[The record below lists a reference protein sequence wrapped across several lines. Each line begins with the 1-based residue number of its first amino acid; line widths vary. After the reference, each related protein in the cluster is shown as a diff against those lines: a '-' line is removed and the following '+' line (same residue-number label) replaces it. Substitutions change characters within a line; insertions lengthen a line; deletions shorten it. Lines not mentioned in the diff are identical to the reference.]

1 MPPAARATEPYTLGP
16 GDSIQSIAKKYNITV
31 DELKKLN
38 AYRTFSKPFASL
50 TTGDEIEVPRKES
63 SFFSNNPNENNKKD
77 VDDLLARN
85 AMGAGKL
92 LSNDNTS
99 DAASN
104 MARSAVT
111 NEINASSQQWLNQFG
126 TARVQLNVDSDFKLD
141 NSALDLLVP
150 LKDSESSLLFTQLG
164 VRNKDSRNTVNI
176 GAGIRQYQGDW
187 MYGANTFFDN
197 DLTGKN
203 RRVGVGAEVATDY
216 LKFSANT
223 YFGLTGWHQ
232 SRDFSS
238 YDERPADGF
247 DIRTEAYLP
256 AYPQLGGKLM
266 YEKYRGDEVALFG
279 KDDRQKDPHAVTLG
293 VNYTPVPLVTIGAE
307 HREGKGNNNNTSVNV
322 QLNYRM
328 GQPWNDQIDQSAVA
342 ANRTLAGS
350 RYDLVERNNN
360 IVLDYKKQELIHLV
374 LPDRISGSGGGA
386 ITLTAQVRAKY
397 GFSRI
402 EWDATPLENA
412 GGSTSPLTQSSL
424 SVTLPFYQH
433 ILRTSNTHT
442 ISAVAYDAQ
451 GNASNRAVTSIE
463 VTRPETMVISHLATT
478 VDNAT
483 ANGIAANTV
492 QATVTDGDGQ
502 PIIGQIINFAVNTQ
516 ATLSTTEA
524 RTGANGIA
532 STTLTH
538 TVAGVSAVS
547 ATLGSSSRSVNTTFV
562 ADESTAE
569 ITAANLTV
577 TTNDSVANGSDTNA
591 VRAKV
596 TDAYTNAVANQSVIF
611 SASNG
616 ATVIDQTVITNAEGI
631 ADSTLTNTTAGVS
644 AVTATLGSQSQQ
656 VDTTFKPGSTA
667 AISLMK
673 LADRAVADGIDQNE
687 IQVVLR
693 DGTGNAVPNVPMS
706 IQADNGAIVV
716 ASTPNTGVDGT
727 INATFTNLRA
737 GESVVSVT
745 SPALV
750 GMTMTMTF
758 SADQRTA
765 VVSTLAAIDNNAK
778 ADGTDTN
785 VVRAWVVD
793 ANGNSVPGVSVT
805 FDAGNGAVLAQNPVV
820 TDRNGYAENTLTNL
834 AIGTTTVKATTV
846 TDPVGQTVN
855 THFVAGAVD
864 TITLTTPVNGAVA
877 DGANSNSVQA
887 VVSDS
892 GGNPVTGATVV
903 FSSTN
908 ATAQVTTVIGTT
920 GVDGIATATLTNTVA
935 GTSNVVATIGSITN
949 NIDTTFVAGAVAT
962 ITLTTLVNGAVADGA
977 NSNSVQAVVS
987 DSGGNPVTGATVVFS
1002 STNATAQVTTV
1013 IGTTGVDG
1021 IATATLTNTVAG
1033 TSNVVAT
1040 IGSITNN
1047 IDTTFVAGAVA
1058 TITLTTPVN
1067 GAVADGANSNSVQA
1081 VVSDS
1086 GGNSVTGATVVFS
1099 STNATA
1105 QVTTVI
1111 GTTGADGIA
1120 TATLTNTV
1128 AGTSNVV
1135 ATIDTVNANIDT
1147 TFVAG
1152 AVATITLSVLV
1163 NDATADGA
1171 DTNQVD
1177 ALVQDANG
1185 NAITGAA
1192 VVFSSANGADIIAPT
1207 MNTGVNGVASTLLTH
1222 TVAGTSNVIATI
1234 DTVNANIDTTFVA
1247 GAVATITL
1255 SVPVNDAT
1263 ADGADTNQV
1272 DALVQD
1278 ASGNAITGAAVVFS
1292 SANGATILSS
1302 TVNTGADGIA
1312 STTLTHTQSGVSN
1325 VVATIDT
1332 VNANIDTTFVAG
1344 AVATITLSVPVNDAT
1359 ADGADTNQVD
1369 ALVQDA
1375 NGNAITGAAVVFS
1388 SANGADIIAPTM
1400 NTGVNGVAST
1410 LLTHTVAGTSNVVAT
1425 IGSITNNIDTA
1436 FVAGAVATITLT
1448 TPVNGAVADGADTN
1462 QVDALVQDANGNAI
1476 TGAAVVFSSANGAD
1490 IIAPTMNTGV
1500 NGVASTLL
1508 THTVAGTSNVVA
1520 TIDTV
1525 NANIDTT
1532 FVPGAVATITLSVPV
1547 NDATAD
1553 GADTN
1558 QVDALVQDA
1567 NGNAITGA
1575 AVVFSSANGATI
1587 LSSTVNTGAD
1597 GIASTTLTHTQ
1608 SGVSNVVATID
1619 TVNAN
1624 IDTTFV
1630 AGAVATITLS
1640 VPVNDATADGADTNQ
1655 VDALVQDANGNA
1667 ITGAAVVF
1675 SSSNATAQ
1683 ITTVIGTTGAD
1694 GIATATLTN
1703 TVAGTSNVVA
1713 TIGSITNNI
1722 DTTFVAGAV
1731 ATITLT
1737 TPVNGAVADGADS
1750 NSVQAVVSDS
1760 EGNAVAGATVVF
1772 SSANATA
1779 QITTVI
1785 GTTGADGIA
1794 TATLTNTV
1802 AGTSNVVATIDTVNA
1817 NIDTTFVAGAVA
1829 TITLTTPVN
1838 GAVANGADSNSVQA
1852 VVSDSGGN
1860 PVTGATVV
1868 FSSTNATAQVTT
1880 VIGTTGVDGIA
1891 TATLTNTVAG
1901 TSNVVA
1907 TIGSITN
1914 NIDTTFVAGAV
1925 ATITLTTLVNGAVA
1939 DGANS
1944 NSVQAVVS
1952 DSEGNPVAGAAVVFS
1967 SANATAQIT
1976 TVIGTTGADGIA
1988 TATLTNTV
1996 AGTSNVVATIGS
2008 ITNNIDTTFVAG
2020 AVATITL
2027 SVPVNDATA
2036 DGADT
2041 NQVDALVQDASGN
2054 AITGAAVVFS
2064 SANGA
2069 TILSSTVNTG
2079 ADGIASTTLT
2089 HTQSGVSNVVATID
2103 TVNANIDTTF
2113 VAGAVATITL
2123 TTPVN
2128 GAVANG
2134 ADSNSVQAV
2143 VSDSGG
2149 NPVTGATVVFS
2160 SANATAQITTVIG
2173 TTGADGIATATLT
2186 NTVAG
2191 TSNVVATI
2199 DTVNANI
2206 DTTFVAGAVATITLS
2221 VPVNDAT
2228 ADGADTNQVGALVQ
2242 DANGNAITGAAVVFS
2257 SANGATILSSTVNT
2271 GADGIA
2277 STTLTHTQS
2286 GVSNVVATIDT
2297 VNANIDTTFVAG
2309 AVATITLSVPVNDAT
2324 ADGADT
2330 NQVDALVQDANG
2342 NAITGAAV
2350 VFSSAN
2356 GADII
2361 APTMNTGV
2369 NGVASTLLTHTQS
2382 GVSNVVATIDTV
2394 NANIDTTFVPGAVAT
2409 ITLSVPVN
2417 DATADGADTNQ
2428 VDALV
2433 QDANGNAITGAAV
2446 VFSSANGATILSS
2459 TMNTGVNGVASTLLT
2474 HTQSG
2479 VSNVVATIDTISANI
2494 DTTFVPGAVAT
2505 ITLSVPVNDA
2515 TADGADTNQV
2525 DALVQDANGN
2535 AITGAAVVF
2544 SSANGA
2550 TILSSTVNTGADGI
2564 ASTTLTHTQSGVSNV
2579 VATIDTVNANIDT
2592 TFVPGAV
2599 ATITLTTLV
2608 NGAVADGANSN
2619 SVQAVVSDSEGNAV
2633 AGAAVVFSSANA
2645 TAQITTVIGTT
2656 GADGIATAT
2665 LTNTMAGTSNVVAT
2679 IGGITNNID
2688 TAFVAGAV
2696 ATITLTT
2703 LVNGAVAN
2711 GADSNSVQAV
2721 VSDSGGNVVA
2731 GATVVFSSTNTTA
2744 QVTTV
2749 IGTTGADG
2757 IATATLTNTVAGTSN
2772 VAATIGSITDNI
2784 DTTFVAGAVATITLT
2799 TPVNGAVADGADSN
2813 SVQAVVSDS
2822 EGNPVSGATVVFS
2835 SSNATAQIT
2844 TVIGTT
2850 GADGIATATLTNTVA
2865 GTSNVV
2871 ATIGSI
2877 TNNID
2882 TTFVA
2887 GAVATITLTT
2897 LVNGAVA
2904 DGANSNS
2911 VQAVVS
2917 DSEGNPVA
2925 GAAVVFSSANATA
2938 QITTVIGTTGADG
2951 IATATLTNTVAGTS
2965 NVVATIGSI
2974 TNNIDT
2980 TFVAGAVATIT
2991 LSVPVNDATAD
3002 GADTNQVDALV
3013 QDASGNAITGAAVVF
3028 SSANGAT
3035 ILSSTVNTGADGI
3048 ASTTLTHTQSGVS
3061 NVVATIDTVNAN
3073 IDTTFVAGAV
3083 ATITL
3088 TTPVNGA
3095 VANGADSNSVQAVVS
3110 DSGGN
3115 PVTGATVVF
3124 SSANATAQ
3132 ITTVIGTTGADGIAT
3147 ATLTNT
3153 VAGTSNVVA
3162 TIDTVNAN
3170 IDTTF
3175 VAGAVATI
3183 TLSVPVND
3191 ATADGADTNQVGALV
3206 QDANGN
3212 AITGA
3217 AVVFSS
3223 ANGATILSSTVNTG
3237 ADGIA
3242 STTLTHTQSGVSNV
3256 VATIDTVNANI
3267 DTTFVAG
3274 AVATITLSV
3283 PVNDATADGAD
3294 TNQVDALVQD
3304 ANGNA
3309 ITGAAVVFSSAN
3321 GADIIAPTMNT
3332 GVNGVASTLLTHTQ
3346 SGVSNV
3352 VATIDTVNA
3361 NIDTTFVPGAVATIT
3376 LSVPVNDATADG
3388 ADTNQVDALVQDANG
3403 NAITGAAVVFS
3414 SANGATILSSTMN
3427 TGVNGVAST
3436 LLTHTQSGVSN
3447 VVATIDTISANIDT
3461 TFVPGAV
3468 ATITLSVPVND
3479 ATADGADT
3487 NQVDAL
3493 VQDANGNAITG
3504 AAVVFSSANGAT
3516 ILSST
3521 VNTGADGIASTT
3533 LTHTQSG
3540 VSNVVATIDTVNANI
3555 DTTFVPGAV
3564 ATITLTTL
3572 VNGAVADGA
3581 NSNSVQAVVSDSEG
3595 NAVAGAAVVFS
3606 SANATAQITTVIGTT
3621 GADGIA
3627 TATLT
3632 NTMAG
3637 TSNVV
3642 ATIGGITNNID
3653 TAFVAG
3659 AVATITLTTLVN
3671 GAVAN
3676 GADSN
3681 SVQAVVSDSG
3691 GNVVA
3696 GATVVFSSTNTTAQ
3710 VTTVIGTTGADGIAT
3725 ATLTNTVAGT
3735 SNVAATIG
3743 SITDNI
3749 DTTFV
3754 AGAVATITL
3763 TTPVNGAVA
3772 DGADSNSVQA
3782 VVSDSE
3788 GNPVSGATVVF
3799 SSSNATAQIT
3809 TVIGTTGADGI
3820 ATATLTH
3827 TMAGTSNVIATID
3840 TVNAN
3845 IDTTFVAGAVATITL
3860 SVLVNDATAD
3870 GADTNQV
3877 DALVQDANGN
3887 AITGAAV
3894 VFSSAN
3900 GADIIAPTMNTGV
3913 NGVASTLLTHTM
3925 AGTSNVV
3932 ATIDTVNANIDTT
3945 FVPGAVATI
3954 TLSVPVNDATADG
3967 ADTNQVDAL
3976 VQDANGNAITGA
3988 AVVFSSANGATIL
4001 SSTMNT
4007 GVNGVASTLLTHT
4020 QSGVSNVVAT
4030 IDTISANIDTTFVPG
4045 AVATITLSVPVNDA
4059 TADGADTNQV
4069 DALVQDANGN
4079 AITGAAVVFS
4089 SANGATILSST
4100 MNTGVNGVASTL
4112 LTHTQSGVS
4121 NVVATVDTVNANI
4134 DTAFV
4139 AGAVATITL
4148 SVPVN
4153 DATADGADTN
4163 QVDALVQ
4170 DANGNAITGAAVV
4183 FSSANG
4189 ADIIAPT
4196 MNTGVNGVASTLLTH
4211 TQSGVSNVVATIDTV
4226 NANIDTTFVPG
4237 AVATITLSVPVNDAT
4252 ADGADTNQ
4260 VDALVQDANGNA
4272 ITGAAVVFSSANGA
4286 TILSSTMNT
4295 GVNGVASTLLT
4306 HTQSGV
4312 SNVVATIDTISANI
4326 DTTFVPGAVA
4336 TITLSVPVN
4345 DATADGADTNQV
4357 DALVQDANGN
4367 AITGAAVV
4375 FSSANGATI
4384 LSSTM
4389 NTGVNGVASTLL
4401 THTQSGVSNVVATVD
4416 TVNANIDTAF
4426 VAGAVAT
4433 ITLSVP
4439 VNDATADGADTNQ
4452 VDALVQDANG
4462 NAITGAAVVFSST
4475 NGATILSSTVNT
4487 GADGIA
4493 STTLTHTQSGVS
4505 NVVATIDTV
4514 NANIDT
4520 AFVAGELENIVVSI
4534 INNNALANGADTNI
4548 VEAFVTDRFG
4558 NGVANQSLMFGTN
4571 GASIV
4576 GSSTVTTN
4584 IDGRVRVSATHT
4596 VAGSSNTV
4604 FAISG
4609 AHQGYTRVTFV
4620 ADAST
4625 AQLKLT
4631 SFLDNQLAN
4640 GKAGNI
4646 AQALVTDAYDNPLAN
4661 QSVSFALDNGAV
4673 IESRGDASS
4682 ASGIVLM
4689 RFNNTLAGMTTVTA
4703 TLDSTGQTETLEM
4716 HFVAGKAASIELTM
4730 TKDNAVANNIDT
4742 NEVQVLVTDADGNA
4756 INGAVVNLTSNSGMN
4771 ITPNSVTTG
4780 SDGTATATLTHT
4792 LAGSLPINARIDQ
4805 VSKTINATFIADV
4818 STAQIIA
4825 SDMFIIVNDQV
4836 ANGQA
4841 VNAVQAR
4848 VTDSYGNPIQ
4858 GQLVEFVLS
4867 NTGTIQYKLEETSA
4881 EGGVM
4886 VTFTNTRAGITNV
4899 TATVVSSRSS
4909 QNVDTTFIAD
4919 VTTAHIAESD
4929 LMVIVDNA
4937 VANNSEKNEV
4947 HARVTDAKGNVLSG
4961 QTVIFT
4967 SGNGAAITTVNGI
4980 SDGNGLTKATLTHT
4994 LAGTSV
5000 VTAKVGNRVQSKDTT
5015 FIADSTTATIRAS
5028 DLTITRNN
5036 ALADGVA
5043 TNAARVIV
5051 TDANGNP
5058 VPSMFVG
5065 YTSDNGALLTPSS
5078 GTTDSSGTFSTTFTH
5093 TTAGISKVTAAIVT
5107 MGISQAKD
5115 AVFIADRS
5123 TARVSALTVEK
5134 NDSLANNSDRNIVQ
5148 AHIKDANGN
5157 VITGMNVNFSATE
5170 NVTLTANTVT
5180 TNDQGYAEN
5189 TLRHNVPVTSAV
5201 TATVATDLVGFTED
5215 VRFVAGDGARIELF
5229 RLNDGAV
5236 ADGIQTNRV
5245 EARVYD
5251 VSDHLV
5257 PNSNV
5262 VFSASN
5268 GGQLVQEDVQTDAS
5282 GSAYVTVS
5290 NTTAGV
5296 TRVSVTAD
5304 GVSASTTTTFI
5315 ADRDTATLVTDR
5327 FLITNDNAVANGVVE
5342 NRVLLQLVDA
5352 NDNPV
5357 SGVEVNFSA
5366 TNGASI
5372 NASAITNNNGFAIGT
5387 LTNTLSGPSDVTVTL
5402 VTAGGT
5408 ESLTVTPQFI
5418 ADKNTAHIATGDFVI
5433 IDDGAVANRVAYNE
5447 VRARVTDDLG
5457 NAIAGYSV
5465 IFASQNGATITTS
5478 GITGADGWASAKLT
5492 HTKAGESGISA
5503 RVARPMTTVHTLRPY
5518 FIADVSTAT
5527 LKLLNFNSMP
5537 VIADGVTQFFV
5548 LGQVFDANQNPVGGQ
5563 QVAFS
5568 ATNEVTLIENNGSIS
5583 APEGGVLLSVTSTQA
5598 GVHPITGTLV
5608 SNNYTDTLGAVFI
5621 ANEKTAQL
5629 STLIVVDNNALA
5641 DGVARNQVR
5650 AHVVDGVGNPVADM
5664 AVTFTANH
5672 GAQLSHVTVLTNDNG
5687 DAVNTL
5693 TNSLAGVTV
5702 VTAKLGTAGTPL
5714 TVDTVFTAG
5723 PLAAMILVTTV
5734 DNAFADNSA
5743 TNTVQATLKD
5753 VTGNPIVG
5761 EVVAFVASNGA
5772 TITAIDGGVSNAN
5785 GIVLATLTNGAAGV
5799 STVTAT
5805 IETLTETTDTTFIV
5819 MKNLDVTVNG
5829 TTFNGDAGFPTTGFV
5844 GATFKVNSGGDNSL
5858 YDWSS
5863 SAPALVSVSGDGVV
5877 TFNAV
5882 FPTGTP
5888 AITISATP
5896 KGGGSPLSYSFRVN
5910 QWFINNSGA
5919 TLDRVSAIAH
5929 CENVGY
5935 VMPISTQVT
5944 NAATWMSGRRA
5955 VGNLWSEWG
5964 DFSAYTVP
5972 GWVPAEFFWLSNNHD
5987 ATTALAI
5994 GLSTG
5999 TLTTMGDMTVATHV
6013 MCTRS
6018 L

>member
-1 MPPAARATEPYTLGP
+1 MLNYFRAILISWKWKLSHHTSRPHDVKEKGHPRKIKVVAWITLFFQFAFPLSLSFTPAIAAANTTNSAPTSVITPVNASILPPAARATEPYTLGP

-667 AISLMK
+667 AISLVK

-758 SADQRTA
+758 SADPRTA

-864 TITLTTPVNGAVA
+864 TITLTVPVNGAVA
-877 DGANSNSVQA
+877 NGVNTNSVQA

-920 GVDGIATATLTNTVA
+920 GADGIATATLTNTVA

-949 NIDTTFVAGAVAT
+949 NIDTTFVPGAVAT
-962 ITLTTLVNGAVADGA
+962 ITLTTPVNGAVANGA
-977 NSNSVQAVVS
+977 DSNSVQAVVT
-987 DSGGNPVTGATVVFS
+987 DSGGNPVNGAAVVFS
-1002 STNATAQVTTV
+1002 SANATAQITTV
-1013 IGTTGVDG
+1013 IGTTGADG

-1040 IGSITNN
+1040 VDTVNANIDTAFVPGAVATITLTTPVNGAVANGADSNSVQAVVSDSEGNAVAGAAVVFSSANATAQITTVIGTTGADGIATATLTNTVAGTSNVAATIGSITDN

-1067 GAVADGANSNSVQA
+1067 GAVADGTDSNSVQA
-1081 VVSDS
+1081 VVTDS
-1086 GGNSVTGATVVFS
+1086 GGNTVTGATVVFS
-1099 STNATA
+1099 STNTTA
-1105 QVTTVI
+1105 QVTTMI

-1222 TVAGTSNVIATI
+1222 TMAGTSNVI
-1234 DTVNANIDTTFVA
+1234 
-1247 GAVATITL
+1247 
-1255 SVPVNDAT
+1255 
-1263 ADGADTNQV
+1263 
-1272 DALVQD
+1272 
-1278 ASGNAITGAAVVFS
+1278 
-1292 SANGATILSS
+1292 
-1302 TVNTGADGIA
+1302 
-1312 STTLTHTQSGVSN
+1312 
-1325 VVATIDT
+1325 ATIDT

-1388 SANGADIIAPTM
+1388 SANGATILSSTLSSTV
-1400 NTGVNGVAST
+1400 NTGADGIAST
-1410 LLTHTVAGTSNVVAT
+1410 TLTHTQS
-1425 IGSITNNIDTA
+1425 
-1436 FVAGAVATITLT
+1436 
-1448 TPVNGAVADGADTN
+1448 
-1462 QVDALVQDANGNAI
+1462 
-1476 TGAAVVFSSANGAD
+1476 
-1490 IIAPTMNTGV
+1490 GV
-1500 NGVASTLL
+1500 
-1508 THTVAGTSNVVA
+1508 SNVVA

-1532 FVPGAVATITLSVPV
+1532 FVAGAVATITLTTPV
-1547 NDATAD
+1547 D
-1553 GADTN
+1553 GAVANGTDTN

-1624 IDTTFV
+1624 IDT
-1630 AGAVATITLS
+1630 
-1640 VPVNDATADGADTNQ
+1640 
-1655 VDALVQDANGNA
+1655 
-1667 ITGAAVVF
+1667 
-1675 SSSNATAQ
+1675 
-1683 ITTVIGTTGAD
+1683 
-1694 GIATATLTN
+1694 
-1703 TVAGTSNVVA
+1703 
-1713 TIGSITNNI
+1713 
-1722 DTTFVAGAV
+1722 
-1731 ATITLT
+1731 
-1737 TPVNGAVADGADS
+1737 
-1750 NSVQAVVSDS
+1750 
-1760 EGNAVAGATVVF
+1760 
-1772 SSANATA
+1772 
-1779 QITTVI
+1779 
-1785 GTTGADGIA
+1785 
-1794 TATLTNTV
+1794 
-1802 AGTSNVVATIDTVNA
+1802 
-1817 NIDTTFVAGAVA
+1817 
-1829 TITLTTPVN
+1829 
-1838 GAVANGADSNSVQA
+1838 
-1852 VVSDSGGN
+1852 
-1860 PVTGATVV
+1860 
-1868 FSSTNATAQVTT
+1868 
-1880 VIGTTGVDGIA
+1880 
-1891 TATLTNTVAG
+1891 
-1901 TSNVVA
+1901 
-1907 TIGSITN
+1907 
-1914 NIDTTFVAGAV
+1914 
-1925 ATITLTTLVNGAVA
+1925 
-1939 DGANS
+1939 
-1944 NSVQAVVS
+1944 
-1952 DSEGNPVAGAAVVFS
+1952 
-1967 SANATAQIT
+1967 
-1976 TVIGTTGADGIA
+1976 
-1988 TATLTNTV
+1988 
-1996 AGTSNVVATIGS
+1996 
-2008 ITNNIDTTFVAG
+2008 
-2020 AVATITL
+2020 
-2027 SVPVNDATA
+2027 
-2036 DGADT
+2036 
-2041 NQVDALVQDASGN
+2041 
-2054 AITGAAVVFS
+2054 
-2064 SANGA
+2064 
-2069 TILSSTVNTG
+2069 
-2079 ADGIASTTLT
+2079 
-2089 HTQSGVSNVVATID
+2089 
-2103 TVNANIDTTF
+2103 
-2113 VAGAVATITL
+2113 
-2123 TTPVN
+2123 
-2128 GAVANG
+2128 
-2134 ADSNSVQAV
+2134 
-2143 VSDSGG
+2143 
-2149 NPVTGATVVFS
+2149 
-2160 SANATAQITTVIG
+2160 
-2173 TTGADGIATATLT
+2173 
-2186 NTVAG
+2186 
-2191 TSNVVATI
+2191 
-2199 DTVNANI
+2199 
-2206 DTTFVAGAVATITLS
+2206 
-2221 VPVNDAT
+2221 
-2228 ADGADTNQVGALVQ
+2228 
-2242 DANGNAITGAAVVFS
+2242 
-2257 SANGATILSSTVNT
+2257 
-2271 GADGIA
+2271 
-2277 STTLTHTQS
+2277 
-2286 GVSNVVATIDT
+2286 
-2297 VNANIDTTFVAG
+2297 
-2309 AVATITLSVPVNDAT
+2309 
-2324 ADGADT
+2324 
-2330 NQVDALVQDANG
+2330 
-2342 NAITGAAV
+2342 
-2350 VFSSAN
+2350 
-2356 GADII
+2356 
-2361 APTMNTGV
+2361 
-2369 NGVASTLLTHTQS
+2369 
-2382 GVSNVVATIDTV
+2382 
-2394 NANIDTTFVPGAVAT
+2394 
-2409 ITLSVPVN
+2409 
-2417 DATADGADTNQ
+2417 
-2428 VDALV
+2428 
-2433 QDANGNAITGAAV
+2433 
-2446 VFSSANGATILSS
+2446 
-2459 TMNTGVNGVASTLLT
+2459 
-2474 HTQSG
+2474 
-2479 VSNVVATIDTISANI
+2479 
-2494 DTTFVPGAVAT
+2494 
-2505 ITLSVPVNDA
+2505 
-2515 TADGADTNQV
+2515 
-2525 DALVQDANGN
+2525 
-2535 AITGAAVVF
+2535 
-2544 SSANGA
+2544 
-2550 TILSSTVNTGADGI
+2550 
-2564 ASTTLTHTQSGVSNV
+2564 
-2579 VATIDTVNANIDT
+2579 
-2592 TFVPGAV
+2592 
-2599 ATITLTTLV
+2599 
-2608 NGAVADGANSN
+2608 
-2619 SVQAVVSDSEGNAV
+2619 
-2633 AGAAVVFSSANA
+2633 
-2645 TAQITTVIGTT
+2645 
-2656 GADGIATAT
+2656 
-2665 LTNTMAGTSNVVAT
+2665 
-2679 IGGITNNID
+2679 
-2688 TAFVAGAV
+2688 
-2696 ATITLTT
+2696 
-2703 LVNGAVAN
+2703 
-2711 GADSNSVQAV
+2711 
-2721 VSDSGGNVVA
+2721 
-2731 GATVVFSSTNTTA
+2731 
-2744 QVTTV
+2744 
-2749 IGTTGADG
+2749 
-2757 IATATLTNTVAGTSN
+2757 
-2772 VAATIGSITDNI
+2772 
-2784 DTTFVAGAVATITLT
+2784 
-2799 TPVNGAVADGADSN
+2799 
-2813 SVQAVVSDS
+2813 
-2822 EGNPVSGATVVFS
+2822 
-2835 SSNATAQIT
+2835 
-2844 TVIGTT
+2844 
-2850 GADGIATATLTNTVA
+2850 
-2865 GTSNVV
+2865 
-2871 ATIGSI
+2871 
-2877 TNNID
+2877 
-2882 TTFVA
+2882 
-2887 GAVATITLTT
+2887 
-2897 LVNGAVA
+2897 
-2904 DGANSNS
+2904 
-2911 VQAVVS
+2911 
-2917 DSEGNPVA
+2917 
-2925 GAAVVFSSANATA
+2925 
-2938 QITTVIGTTGADG
+2938 
-2951 IATATLTNTVAGTS
+2951 
-2965 NVVATIGSI
+2965 
-2974 TNNIDT
+2974 
-2980 TFVAGAVATIT
+2980 
-2991 LSVPVNDATAD
+2991 
-3002 GADTNQVDALV
+3002 
-3013 QDASGNAITGAAVVF
+3013 
-3028 SSANGAT
+3028 
-3035 ILSSTVNTGADGI
+3035 
-3048 ASTTLTHTQSGVS
+3048 
-3061 NVVATIDTVNAN
+3061 
-3073 IDTTFVAGAV
+3073 
-3083 ATITL
+3083 
-3088 TTPVNGA
+3088 
-3095 VANGADSNSVQAVVS
+3095 
-3110 DSGGN
+3110 
-3115 PVTGATVVF
+3115 
-3124 SSANATAQ
+3124 
-3132 ITTVIGTTGADGIAT
+3132 
-3147 ATLTNT
+3147 
-3153 VAGTSNVVA
+3153 
-3162 TIDTVNAN
+3162 
-3170 IDTTF
+3170 
-3175 VAGAVATI
+3175 
-3183 TLSVPVND
+3183 
-3191 ATADGADTNQVGALV
+3191 
-3206 QDANGN
+3206 
-3212 AITGA
+3212 
-3217 AVVFSS
+3217 
-3223 ANGATILSSTVNTG
+3223 
-3237 ADGIA
+3237 
-3242 STTLTHTQSGVSNV
+3242 
-3256 VATIDTVNANI
+3256 
-3267 DTTFVAG
+3267 
-3274 AVATITLSV
+3274 
-3283 PVNDATADGAD
+3283 
-3294 TNQVDALVQD
+3294 
-3304 ANGNA
+3304 
-3309 ITGAAVVFSSAN
+3309 
-3321 GADIIAPTMNT
+3321 
-3332 GVNGVASTLLTHTQ
+3332 
-3346 SGVSNV
+3346 
-3352 VATIDTVNA
+3352 
-3361 NIDTTFVPGAVATIT
+3361 
-3376 LSVPVNDATADG
+3376 
-3388 ADTNQVDALVQDANG
+3388 
-3403 NAITGAAVVFS
+3403 
-3414 SANGATILSSTMN
+3414 
-3427 TGVNGVAST
+3427 
-3436 LLTHTQSGVSN
+3436 
-3447 VVATIDTISANIDT
+3447 
-3461 TFVPGAV
+3461 
-3468 ATITLSVPVND
+3468 
-3479 ATADGADT
+3479 
-3487 NQVDAL
+3487 
-3493 VQDANGNAITG
+3493 
-3504 AAVVFSSANGAT
+3504 
-3516 ILSST
+3516 
-3521 VNTGADGIASTT
+3521 
-3533 LTHTQSG
+3533 
-3540 VSNVVATIDTVNANI
+3540 
-3555 DTTFVPGAV
+3555 
-3564 ATITLTTL
+3564 
-3572 VNGAVADGA
+3572 
-3581 NSNSVQAVVSDSEG
+3581 
-3595 NAVAGAAVVFS
+3595 
-3606 SANATAQITTVIGTT
+3606 
-3621 GADGIA
+3621 
-3627 TATLT
+3627 
-3632 NTMAG
+3632 
-3637 TSNVV
+3637 
-3642 ATIGGITNNID
+3642 
-3653 TAFVAG
+3653 
-3659 AVATITLTTLVN
+3659 
-3671 GAVAN
+3671 
-3676 GADSN
+3676 
-3681 SVQAVVSDSG
+3681 
-3691 GNVVA
+3691 
-3696 GATVVFSSTNTTAQ
+3696 
-3710 VTTVIGTTGADGIAT
+3710 
-3725 ATLTNTVAGT
+3725 
-3735 SNVAATIG
+3735 
-3743 SITDNI
+3743 
-3749 DTTFV
+3749 
-3754 AGAVATITL
+3754 
-3763 TTPVNGAVA
+3763 
-3772 DGADSNSVQA
+3772 
-3782 VVSDSE
+3782 
-3788 GNPVSGATVVF
+3788 
-3799 SSSNATAQIT
+3799 
-3809 TVIGTTGADGI
+3809 
-3820 ATATLTH
+3820 
-3827 TMAGTSNVIATID
+3827 
-3840 TVNAN
+3840 
-3845 IDTTFVAGAVATITL
+3845 
-3860 SVLVNDATAD
+3860 
-3870 GADTNQV
+3870 
-3877 DALVQDANGN
+3877 
-3887 AITGAAV
+3887 
-3894 VFSSAN
+3894 
-3900 GADIIAPTMNTGV
+3900 
-3913 NGVASTLLTHTM
+3913 
-3925 AGTSNVV
+3925 
-3932 ATIDTVNANIDTT
+3932 
-3945 FVPGAVATI
+3945 
-3954 TLSVPVNDATADG
+3954 
-3967 ADTNQVDAL
+3967 
-3976 VQDANGNAITGA
+3976 
-3988 AVVFSSANGATIL
+3988 
-4001 SSTMNT
+4001 
-4007 GVNGVASTLLTHT
+4007 
-4020 QSGVSNVVAT
+4020 
-4030 IDTISANIDTTFVPG
+4030 
-4045 AVATITLSVPVNDA
+4045 
-4059 TADGADTNQV
+4059 
-4069 DALVQDANGN
+4069 
-4079 AITGAAVVFS
+4079 
-4089 SANGATILSST
+4089 
-4100 MNTGVNGVASTL
+4100 
-4112 LTHTQSGVS
+4112 
-4121 NVVATVDTVNANI
+4121 
-4134 DTAFV
+4134 AFV

-4189 ADIIAPT
+4189 ATIIVPT
-4196 MNTGVNGVASTLLTH
+4196 MNTGANGVASTLLTH
-4211 TQSGVSNVVATIDTV
+4211 TQSGVSNVVATVDTV
-4226 NANIDTTFVPG
+4226 NANIDTAFVPG

-4272 ITGAAVVFSSANGA
+4272 ITGAAVVFSSA
-4286 TILSSTMNT
+4286 
-4295 GVNGVASTLLT
+4295 
-4306 HTQSGV
+4306 
-4312 SNVVATIDTISANI
+4312 
-4326 DTTFVPGAVA
+4326 
-4336 TITLSVPVN
+4336 
-4345 DATADGADTNQV
+4345 
-4357 DALVQDANGN
+4357 
-4367 AITGAAVV
+4367 
-4375 FSSANGATI
+4375 
-4384 LSSTM
+4384 
-4389 NTGVNGVASTLL
+4389 
-4401 THTQSGVSNVVATVD
+4401 
-4416 TVNANIDTAF
+4416 
-4426 VAGAVAT
+4426 
-4433 ITLSVP
+4433 
-4439 VNDATADGADTNQ
+4439 
-4452 VDALVQDANG
+4452 
-4462 NAITGAAVVFSST
+4462 

-4867 NTGTIQYKLEETSA
+4867 NTGTIQYKLEETSV

-4886 VTFTNTRAGITNV
+4886 VTFTNTLAGITNV
-4899 TATVVSSRSS
+4899 TATVVSSGSS

-4947 HARVTDAKGNVLSG
+4947 RARVTDAKGNVLSG

-4980 SDGNGLTKATLTHT
+4980 SDGDGLTKATLTHT

-5000 VTAKVGNRVQSKDTT
+5000 VTARVGNQVQSKDTT
-5015 FIADSTTATIRAS
+5015 FIADRTTATIRAS

-5051 TDANGNP
+5051 TDAYGNP
-5058 VPSMFVG
+5058 VPSMLVS
-5065 YTSDNGALLTPSS
+5065 YTSENGATLTPTLGS
-5078 GTTDSSGTFSTTFTH
+5078 TDSSGMLSTTFTH
-5093 TTAGISKVTAAIVT
+5093 TIAGISKVTATIVT

-5115 AVFIADRS
+5115 AVFIADRT
-5123 TARVSALTVEK
+5123 TAHVSALTVEK

-5148 AHIKDANGN
+5148 AHIQDAHGN

-5170 NVTLTANTVT
+5170 NVTLAANMVT
-5180 TNDQGYAEN
+5180 TNAQGYAEN
-5189 TLRHNVPVTSAV
+5189 TLRHNAPVTSAV
-5201 TATVATDLVGFTED
+5201 TATVATDLVGLTED
-5215 VRFVAGDGARIELF
+5215 VRFVAGAGARIELF

-5251 VSDHLV
+5251 VSDNLV

-5262 VFSASN
+5262 VFSADN
-5268 GGQLVQEDVQTDAS
+5268 GGQLVQNDVQTDAL

-5290 NTTAGV
+5290 NINTGV
-5296 TRVSVTAD
+5296 TKVSVTAD

-5315 ADRDTATLVTDR
+5315 ADKDTVTLRADL
-5327 FLITNDNAVANGVVE
+5327 FLITHDNAVANGVTE
-5342 NRVLLQLVDA
+5342 NRVLLQLLDA
-5352 NDNPV
+5352 NDNKV
-5357 SGVEVNFSA
+5357 SGVEVNFTA

-5372 NASAITNNNGFAIGT
+5372 NASAITDTNGLAIGV

-5402 VTAGGT
+5402 VTPGGT

-5418 ADKNTAHIATGDFVI
+5418 ADINTARIANGDFVI
-5433 IDDGAVANRVAYNE
+5433 IDDGAVANSVDANE
-5447 VRARVTDDLG
+5447 VRARVTDNQG

-5465 IFASQNGATITTS
+5465 IFSSQNDATITTS
-5478 GITGADGWASAKLT
+5478 GITGVDGWVSAKLT
-5492 HTKAGESGISA
+5492 HTKAGESGILA
-5503 RVARPMTTVHTLRPY
+5503 RILRSGPMVHMLAPY

-5527 LKLLNFNSMP
+5527 LQLFNFNP
-5537 VIADGVTQFFV
+5537 IPIIADGVMQFFV
-5548 LGQVFDANQNPVGGQ
+5548 LGRVFDANQNPVGGQ

-5568 ATNEVTLIENNGSIS
+5568 ATNEVTLTESNGSIS
-5583 APEGGVLLSVTSTQA
+5583 TPEGSVLLSVTSTQA

-5608 SNNYTDTLGAVFI
+5608 SNNYTDTFGAAFI
-5621 ANEKTAQL
+5621 ANKNTAQL
-5629 STLIVVDNNALA
+5629 STLMVVDNNALA

-5650 AHVVDGVGNPVADM
+5650 AHVVDSTGNSVADI

-5672 GAQLSHVTVLTNDNG
+5672 GAQLSHVTVLTDDNG

-5693 TNSLAGVTV
+5693 TNSLVGVTV

-5723 PLAAMILVTTV
+5723 PLATLTLVTMV

-5753 VTGNPIVG
+5753 ATGNPIVG
-5761 EVVAFVASNGA
+5761 EVVAFAASNGA
-5772 TITAIDGGVSNAN
+5772 TITATDGGVSNAN

-5805 IETLTETTDTTFIV
+5805 IETLTATTETTFIA
-5819 MKNLDVTVNG
+5819 MKNLDVTVG
-5829 TTFNGDAGFPTTGFV
+5829 DTTFDGDAGFPTTGFV
-5844 GATFKVNSGGDNSL
+5844 GAAFKVNSGGDNSL

-5863 SAPALVSVSGDGVV
+5863 SAPALVSVSGEGVV

-5910 QWFINNSGA
+5910 QWFINNNGVALNRADAA
-5919 TLDRVSAIAH
+5919 TYCANAGYTTVS
-5929 CENVGY
+5929 
-5935 VMPISTQVT
+5935 SSQVT
-5944 NAATWMSGRRA
+5944 NAIVWGMGTRA
-5955 VGNLWSEWG
+5955 MGNLWSEWG
-5964 DFSAYTVP
+5964 DFNNYNVP
-5972 GWVPAEFFWLSNNHD
+5972 GWEPAEFFWLSDNYN
-5987 ATTALAI
+5987 ATDGLAVS
-5994 GLSTG
+5994 LSHG
-5999 TLTTMGDMTVATHV
+5999 MLTTMGDPMAMIHV
-6013 MCTRS
+6013 MCTRPI
-6018 L
+6018 

>member
-1 MPPAARATEPYTLGP
+1 MLNYFRAILISWKWKLSHHTSRPHDVKEKGHPRKIKVVAWITLFFQLAFPLSLSFTPAIAAANTTNSAPTSVMTPVNASILPPAARATEPYTLGP

-864 TITLTTPVNGAVA
+864 TITLTVPVNGAVA
-877 DGANSNSVQA
+877 NGVNTNSVQA

-935 GTSNVVATIGSITN
+935 GTSNVVATIGSITS
-949 NIDTTFVAGAVAT
+949 NIDTA
-962 ITLTTLVNGAVADGA
+962 
-977 NSNSVQAVVS
+977 
-987 DSGGNPVTGATVVFS
+987 
-1002 STNATAQVTTV
+1002 
-1013 IGTTGVDG
+1013 
-1021 IATATLTNTVAG
+1021 
-1033 TSNVVAT
+1033 
-1040 IGSITNN
+1040 
-1047 IDTTFVAGAVA
+1047 FVAGAVA

-1086 GGNSVTGATVVFS
+1086 EGN
-1099 STNATA
+1099 
-1105 QVTTVI
+1105 
-1111 GTTGADGIA
+1111 
-1120 TATLTNTV
+1120 
-1128 AGTSNVV
+1128 
-1135 ATIDTVNANIDT
+1135 
-1147 TFVAG
+1147 
-1152 AVATITLSVLV
+1152 
-1163 NDATADGA
+1163 
-1171 DTNQVD
+1171 
-1177 ALVQDANG
+1177 
-1185 NAITGAA
+1185 
-1192 VVFSSANGADIIAPT
+1192 
-1207 MNTGVNGVASTLLTH
+1207 
-1222 TVAGTSNVIATI
+1222 
-1234 DTVNANIDTTFVA
+1234 
-1247 GAVATITL
+1247 
-1255 SVPVNDAT
+1255 PV
-1263 ADGADTNQV
+1263 
-1272 DALVQD
+1272 
-1278 ASGNAITGAAVVFS
+1278 
-1292 SANGATILSS
+1292 
-1302 TVNTGADGIA
+1302 
-1312 STTLTHTQSGVSN
+1312 
-1325 VVATIDT
+1325 
-1332 VNANIDTTFVAG
+1332 
-1344 AVATITLSVPVNDAT
+1344 
-1359 ADGADTNQVD
+1359 
-1369 ALVQDA
+1369 
-1375 NGNAITGAAVVFS
+1375 
-1388 SANGADIIAPTM
+1388 
-1400 NTGVNGVAST
+1400 
-1410 LLTHTVAGTSNVVAT
+1410 
-1425 IGSITNNIDTA
+1425 
-1436 FVAGAVATITLT
+1436 
-1448 TPVNGAVADGADTN
+1448 
-1462 QVDALVQDANGNAI
+1462 
-1476 TGAAVVFSSANGAD
+1476 
-1490 IIAPTMNTGV
+1490 
-1500 NGVASTLL
+1500 
-1508 THTVAGTSNVVA
+1508 
-1520 TIDTV
+1520 
-1525 NANIDTT
+1525 
-1532 FVPGAVATITLSVPV
+1532 
-1547 NDATAD
+1547 
-1553 GADTN
+1553 
-1558 QVDALVQDA
+1558 
-1567 NGNAITGA
+1567 
-1575 AVVFSSANGATI
+1575 
-1587 LSSTVNTGAD
+1587 
-1597 GIASTTLTHTQ
+1597 
-1608 SGVSNVVATID
+1608 
-1619 TVNAN
+1619 
-1624 IDTTFV
+1624 
-1630 AGAVATITLS
+1630 
-1640 VPVNDATADGADTNQ
+1640 
-1655 VDALVQDANGNA
+1655 
-1667 ITGAAVVF
+1667 TGAAVVF

-1694 GIATATLTN
+1694 GIAM
-1703 TVAGTSNVVA
+1703 
-1713 TIGSITNNI
+1713 
-1722 DTTFVAGAV
+1722 
-1731 ATITLT
+1731 
-1737 TPVNGAVADGADS
+1737 
-1750 NSVQAVVSDS
+1750 
-1760 EGNAVAGATVVF
+1760 
-1772 SSANATA
+1772 
-1779 QITTVI
+1779 
-1785 GTTGADGIA
+1785 
-1794 TATLTNTV
+1794 
-1802 AGTSNVVATIDTVNA
+1802 
-1817 NIDTTFVAGAVA
+1817 
-1829 TITLTTPVN
+1829 
-1838 GAVANGADSNSVQA
+1838 
-1852 VVSDSGGN
+1852 
-1860 PVTGATVV
+1860 
-1868 FSSTNATAQVTT
+1868 
-1880 VIGTTGVDGIA
+1880 
-1891 TATLTNTVAG
+1891 ATLTNTVAG

-1996 AGTSNVVATIGS
+1996 AGTSNVVATID
-2008 ITNNIDTTFVAG
+2008 TVNANIDTTFVAG

-2027 SVPVNDATA
+2027 TTPVNGAVA
-2036 DGADT
+2036 DGADS
-2041 NQVDALVQDASGN
+2041 NSVQAVVSDSGGN
-2054 AITGAAVVFS
+2054 PVTGATVVFS
-2064 SANGA
+2064 STNA
-2069 TILSSTVNTG
+2069 TAQVTTVIGTTG
-2079 ADGIASTTLT
+2079 VDGIAMATLT
-2089 HTQSGVSNVVATID
+2089 NTVAGTSNVVATID

-2143 VSDSGG
+2143 VSDSEG
-2149 NPVTGATVVFS
+2149 NAVAGAAVVFS

-2199 DTVNANI
+2199 GSITNNI
-2206 DTTFVAGAVATITLS
+2206 DTTFVAGAVATITLTT
-2221 VPVNDAT
+2221 PVNGAV
-2228 ADGADTNQVGALVQ
+2228 ANGADSNSVQ
-2242 DANGNAITGAAVVFS
+2242 AVVSDSEGNAVAGAAVVFS
-2257 SANGATILSSTVNT
+2257 SANATAQITTVIGTT

-2277 STTLTHTQS
+2277 TATLTNTVAGTSNVVATIGSITNNIDTAFVPGAVATITLTTPVNGAVADGADSNSVQAVVSDS
-2286 GVSNVVATIDT
+2286 GGNPVNGAAVVFSSANATAQVTTVIGTTGVDGIATATLTNTVAGTSNVVATIDT
-2297 VNANIDTTFVAG
+2297 VNANIDTTFVA
-2309 AVATITLSVPVNDAT
+2309 
-2324 ADGADT
+2324 
-2330 NQVDALVQDANG
+2330 
-2342 NAITGAAV
+2342 
-2350 VFSSAN
+2350 
-2356 GADII
+2356 
-2361 APTMNTGV
+2361 
-2369 NGVASTLLTHTQS
+2369 
-2382 GVSNVVATIDTV
+2382 
-2394 NANIDTTFVPGAVAT
+2394 GAVAT

-2474 HTQSG
+2474 HTVAGTSNVVATIDTVNANIDTTFVAGAVATITLSVPVNDATADGTDTNQVDALVQDANGNAITGAAVVFSSANGATILSSTMNTGVNGVASTLLTHTQSGVSNVVATVDTVNANIDTAFVAGAVATITLSVLVNDATADGADTNQVDALVQDANGNAITGAAVVFSSTNGATILSSTVNTGADGIASTTLTHTQSG
-2479 VSNVVATIDTISANI
+2479 VSNVVATIDTVNANI

-2619 SVQAVVSDSEGNAV
+2619 SVQAVVSDSEGNPV

-2656 GADGIATAT
+2656 D
-2665 LTNTMAGTSNVVAT
+2665 
-2679 IGGITNNID
+2679 
-2688 TAFVAGAV
+2688 
-2696 ATITLTT
+2696 
-2703 LVNGAVAN
+2703 
-2711 GADSNSVQAV
+2711 
-2721 VSDSGGNVVA
+2721 
-2731 GATVVFSSTNTTA
+2731 
-2744 QVTTV
+2744 
-2749 IGTTGADG
+2749 
-2757 IATATLTNTVAGTSN
+2757 
-2772 VAATIGSITDNI
+2772 
-2784 DTTFVAGAVATITLT
+2784 
-2799 TPVNGAVADGADSN
+2799 
-2813 SVQAVVSDS
+2813 
-2822 EGNPVSGATVVFS
+2822 
-2835 SSNATAQIT
+2835 
-2844 TVIGTT
+2844 
-2850 GADGIATATLTNTVA
+2850 ADGIATATLTNTVA

-2871 ATIGSI
+2871 ATID
-2877 TNNID
+2877 TVNANID
-2882 TTFVA
+2882 TTFVP

-2897 LVNGAVA
+2897 PVNGAVA
-2904 DGANSNS
+2904 NGADSNS

-2917 DSEGNPVA
+2917 DSEGNAVA

-2980 TFVAGAVATIT
+2980 A
-2991 LSVPVNDATAD
+2991 
-3002 GADTNQVDALV
+3002 
-3013 QDASGNAITGAAVVF
+3013 
-3028 SSANGAT
+3028 
-3035 ILSSTVNTGADGI
+3035 
-3048 ASTTLTHTQSGVS
+3048 
-3061 NVVATIDTVNAN
+3061 
-3073 IDTTFVAGAV
+3073 FVAGAV

-3095 VANGADSNSVQAVVS
+3095 VADGADSNSVQAVVS
-3110 DSGGN
+3110 DSEGN
-3115 PVTGATVVF
+3115 AVAGATVVF

-3162 TIDTVNAN
+3162 TI
-3170 IDTTF
+3170 
-3175 VAGAVATI
+3175 GSI
-3183 TLSVPVND
+3183 TN
-3191 ATADGADTNQVGALV
+3191 
-3206 QDANGN
+3206 
-3212 AITGA
+3212 
-3217 AVVFSS
+3217 
-3223 ANGATILSSTVNTG
+3223 
-3237 ADGIA
+3237 
-3242 STTLTHTQSGVSNV
+3242 
-3256 VATIDTVNANI
+3256 
-3267 DTTFVAG
+3267 
-3274 AVATITLSV
+3274 
-3283 PVNDATADGAD
+3283 
-3294 TNQVDALVQD
+3294 
-3304 ANGNA
+3304 
-3309 ITGAAVVFSSAN
+3309 
-3321 GADIIAPTMNT
+3321 
-3332 GVNGVASTLLTHTQ
+3332 
-3346 SGVSNV
+3346 
-3352 VATIDTVNA
+3352 
-3361 NIDTTFVPGAVATIT
+3361 
-3376 LSVPVNDATADG
+3376 
-3388 ADTNQVDALVQDANG
+3388 
-3403 NAITGAAVVFS
+3403 
-3414 SANGATILSSTMN
+3414 
-3427 TGVNGVAST
+3427 
-3436 LLTHTQSGVSN
+3436 
-3447 VVATIDTISANIDT
+3447 
-3461 TFVPGAV
+3461 
-3468 ATITLSVPVND
+3468 
-3479 ATADGADT
+3479 
-3487 NQVDAL
+3487 
-3493 VQDANGNAITG
+3493 
-3504 AAVVFSSANGAT
+3504 
-3516 ILSST
+3516 
-3521 VNTGADGIASTT
+3521 
-3533 LTHTQSG
+3533 
-3540 VSNVVATIDTVNANI
+3540 NI

-3564 ATITLTTL
+3564 ATITLTTP

-3632 NTMAG
+3632 NTVAG

-3642 ATIGGITNNID
+3642 ATIGGITDNID
-3653 TAFVAG
+3653 TVFVAGAVATITLTTPVDGAVANGTDTNQVAALVQDVNGNAITGAAVVFSSANGATILSSTVNTGADGIASTTLTHTQSGVSNVAATIGSVTENIDTVFVAG

-3671 GAVAN
+3671 GAVAD

-3681 SVQAVVSDSG
+3681 SVQAVVSDSD
-3691 GNVVA
+3691 GNPVT
-3696 GATVVFSSTNTTAQ
+3696 GATVVFSSTNATAQ
-3710 VTTVIGTTGADGIAT
+3710 ITTVIGTTGADGIAT

-3735 SNVAATIG
+3735 SNVVATID
-3743 SITDNI
+3743 TVNANI

-3754 AGAVATITL
+3754 PGAVATITL

-3772 DGADSNSVQA
+3772 NGADSNSVQA

-3788 GNPVSGATVVF
+3788 GNPVAGATVVF

-3820 ATATLTH
+3820 AMATLTN
-3827 TMAGTSNVIATID
+3827 TVAGTSNVVATID
-3840 TVNAN
+3840 TISAN
-3845 IDTTFVAGAVATITL
+3845 IDTAFVAGAVATITL
-3860 SVLVNDATAD
+3860 TTPVNGAVAD
-3870 GADTNQV
+3870 GANSNS
-3877 DALVQDANGN
+3877 VQAVVSDSGGN
-3887 AITGAAV
+3887 PVTGATV
-3894 VFSSAN
+3894 VFSSTNATAQVTTVI
-3900 GADIIAPTMNTGV
+3900 GTTGV
-3913 NGVASTLLTHTM
+3913 DGIATATLTNTV

-4020 QSGVSNVVAT
+4020 VAGTSNVIAT
-4030 IDTISANIDTTFVPG
+4030 IDTVTANIDTT
-4045 AVATITLSVPVNDA
+4045 
-4059 TADGADTNQV
+4059 
-4069 DALVQDANGN
+4069 
-4079 AITGAAVVFS
+4079 
-4089 SANGATILSST
+4089 
-4100 MNTGVNGVASTL
+4100 
-4112 LTHTQSGVS
+4112 
-4121 NVVATVDTVNANI
+4121 
-4134 DTAFV
+4134 FV

-4163 QVDALVQ
+4163 QVDALVE
-4170 DANGNAITGAAVV
+4170 DANGNAITGAAVVFSSTNGADIIAPTMNTGVNGVASTLLTHTVAGTSNVVATVDTVTANIDTVFVAGAVATITLSVPVNDATADGADTNQVDALVEDVNGNAITGAAVV

-4211 TQSGVSNVVATIDTV
+4211 TVAGTSNVIATIDTV
-4226 NANIDTTFVPG
+4226 T
-4237 AVATITLSVPVNDAT
+4237 
-4252 ADGADTNQ
+4252 
-4260 VDALVQDANGNA
+4260 
-4272 ITGAAVVFSSANGA
+4272 
-4286 TILSSTMNT
+4286 
-4295 GVNGVASTLLT
+4295 
-4306 HTQSGV
+4306 
-4312 SNVVATIDTISANI
+4312 
-4326 DTTFVPGAVA
+4326 
-4336 TITLSVPVN
+4336 
-4345 DATADGADTNQV
+4345 
-4357 DALVQDANGN
+4357 
-4367 AITGAAVV
+4367 
-4375 FSSANGATI
+4375 
-4384 LSSTM
+4384 
-4389 NTGVNGVASTLL
+4389 
-4401 THTQSGVSNVVATVD
+4401 
-4416 TVNANIDTAF
+4416 
-4426 VAGAVAT
+4426 
-4433 ITLSVP
+4433 
-4439 VNDATADGADTNQ
+4439 
-4452 VDALVQDANG
+4452 
-4462 NAITGAAVVFSST
+4462 
-4475 NGATILSSTVNT
+4475 
-4487 GADGIA
+4487 
-4493 STTLTHTQSGVS
+4493 
-4505 NVVATIDTV
+4505 
-4514 NANIDT
+4514 ANIDT

-4558 NGVANQSLMFGTN
+4558 NGVANQSLIFGTN

-4584 IDGRVRVSATHT
+4584 LDGRVRASATHT

-4604 FAISG
+4604 VAMSG
-4609 AHQGYTRVTFV
+4609 THQGYTRVTFV

-4625 AQLKLT
+4625 AQLMLIPI
-4631 SFLDNQLAN
+4631 LDNQ
-4640 GKAGNI
+4640 I
-4646 AQALVTDAYDNPLAN
+4646 ADGTAVNRVEGRVTDAYGNPLAN
-4661 QSVSFALDNGAV
+4661 QSVSFILDNGAV
-4673 IESRGDASS
+4673 IEYLSNVSNAAGV
-4682 ASGIVLM
+4682 VLI

-4703 TLDSTGQTETLEM
+4703 TLDSTGQTETLET

-4742 NEVQVLVTDADGNA
+4742 NEIQVLVTDTGGNA

-4792 LAGSLPINARIDQ
+4792 LAGNLPINARIDQ
-4805 VSKTINATFIADV
+4805 VSKTINATFIADA

-4825 SDMFIIVNDQV
+4825 SDMFIIANNQV
-4836 ANGQA
+4836 ANGEA
-4841 VNAVQAR
+4841 VNAIQAR
-4848 VTDSYGNPIQ
+4848 VTDSYGNPIKDQ
-4858 GQLVEFVLS
+4858 TVEFVLS
-4867 NTGTIQYKLEETSA
+4867 NNGTIKYNLDVTSA

-4886 VTFTNTRAGITNV
+4886 VTFTNTLAGITNV
-4899 TATVVSSRSS
+4899 TATVVSTGGSR
-4909 QNVDTTFIAD
+4909 NIDTTFIAD
-4919 VTTAHIAESD
+4919 VTTAHIAASD

-4937 VANNSEKNEV
+4937 VANNSDENEV

-4961 QTVIFT
+4961 QTVVFT

-4980 SDGNGLTKATLTHT
+4980 SDSDGLTKATLTHT

-5000 VTAKVGNRVQSKDTT
+5000 VTARVSNQVQSKDTI
-5015 FIADSTTATIRAS
+5015 FIADRTTATIRAS

-5065 YTSDNGALLTPSS
+5065 YTSDNGALLTPAS
-5078 GTTDSSGTFSTTFTH
+5078 GMTDSSGTFSTTFTH
-5093 TTAGISKVTAAIVT
+5093 TTAGISKVTAAIIT

-5115 AVFIADRS
+5115 AVFIADSS
-5123 TARVSALTVEK
+5123 TARVSELIIVK

-5148 AHIKDANGN
+5148 AHIKDAHGN

-5201 TATVATDLVGFTED
+5201 TATVATDLVGLTED

-5290 NTTAGV
+5290 NTTSGV

-5315 ADRDTATLVTDR
+5315 ADKDTATLDANL
-5327 FLITNDNAVANGVVE
+5327 FLITNDNAIANGVIE

-5352 NDNPV
+5352 NGNKV

-5372 NASAITNNNGFAIGT
+5372 NASAITEANGFAFGT

-5433 IDDGAVANRVAYNE
+5433 IDDGAVANSVAFNE
-5447 VRARVTDDLG
+5447 VRAKVTDDLG

-5478 GITGADGWASAKLT
+5478 GITGVDGWASARLT
-5492 HTKAGESGISA
+5492 HTQAGESGISA
-5503 RVARPMTTVHTLRPY
+5503 RVARPATTTHSLMPY

-5527 LKLLNFNSMP
+5527 LKLFNFNTMP

-5548 LGQVFDANQNPVGGQ
+5548 LGTVFDANQNPVGGQ

-5568 ATNEVTLIENNGSIS
+5568 ATNEVTLIESNGSIS

-5598 GVHPITGTLV
+5598 GIHPITGTLV
-5608 SNNYTDTLGAVFI
+5608 SNNYTDTLGAEFI
-5621 ANEKTAQL
+5621 ADKNTAQL

-5650 AHVVDGVGNPVADM
+5650 AHVVDSTGNSVADM
-5664 AVTFTANH
+5664 AVTFTANR
-5672 GAQLSHVTVLTNDNG
+5672 GAQLSKVTVLTDNNG

-5723 PLAAMILVTTV
+5723 PLATLTLVTTV

-5743 TNTVQATLKD
+5743 TNTVRATLKD
-5753 VTGNPIVG
+5753 ATGNPVVG
-5761 EVVAFVASNGA
+5761 EVVAFAASNGA
-5772 TITAIDGGVSNAN
+5772 TITATDGGVSNAN
-5785 GIVLATLTNGAAGV
+5785 GIVLATLTNGSAGV

>member
-1 MPPAARATEPYTLGP
+1 MLNYFRAILISWKWKLSHHTSRPHDVKEKGHPRKIKVVAWITLFFQFAFPLSLSFTPAIAAANTTNSAPTSVITPVNASILPPAARATEPYTLGP

-667 AISLMK
+667 AISLVK

-2113 VAGAVATITL
+2113 VPGAVATITL

-2128 GAVANG
+2128 GAVADG
-2134 ADSNSVQAV
+2134 TDSNSVQAV
-2143 VSDSGG
+2143 VSDSEG
-2149 NPVTGATVVFS
+2149 NPVNGATVVFSSINATAQITTVIGTTGADGIATATLTNTVAGTSNVAATIGSITDNIDTVFVAGAVATITLSVPVNDATADGADTNQVDALVQDVNGNAITGAAVVFSSANGATILSSTVNTGADGIASTTLTHTQSGVSNVVATIDTVNANIDTTFVAGAVATITLSVPVNDATADGADTNQVDALVQDANGNAITGAAVVFSSTNGATILSSTVNTGADGIASTTLTHTQSGVSNVVATIDTVNANIDTTFVAGAVATITLSVPVNDATADGADTNQVDALVQDANGNAITGAAVVFSSANGATILSSTMNTGVNGVASTLLTHTQSGVSNVVATIDTVNANIDTTFVAGAVAAITLTTPVNGAVADGANSNSVQAVVSDSEGNAVAGAAVVFS
-2160 SANATAQITTVIG
+2160 SANATAQLTTVIG

-2221 VPVNDAT
+2221 VLVNDATADGADTNQVDALVQDANGNAITGAAVVFSSANGADIIAPTMNTGVNGVASTLLTHTVAGTSNVIATIDTVNANIDTTFVAGAVATITLSVPVNDAT
-2228 ADGADTNQVGALVQ
+2228 ADGADTNQVDALVQ
-2242 DANGNAITGAAVVFS
+2242 DASGNAITGAAVVFS

-2369 NGVASTLLTHTQS
+2369 NGVASTLLTHTVA
-2382 GVSNVVATIDTV
+2382 GTSNVVATIGSIT
-2394 NANIDTTFVPGAVAT
+2394 NNIDTAFVAGAVAT
-2409 ITLSVPVN
+2409 ITLTTPVN
-2417 DATADGADTNQ
+2417 GAVADGADTNQ

-2446 VFSSANGATILSS
+2446 VFSSANGADIIAP

-2474 HTQSG
+2474 H
-2479 VSNVVATIDTISANI
+2479 
-2494 DTTFVPGAVAT
+2494 
-2505 ITLSVPVNDA
+2505 
-2515 TADGADTNQV
+2515 
-2525 DALVQDANGN
+2525 
-2535 AITGAAVVF
+2535 
-2544 SSANGA
+2544 
-2550 TILSSTVNTGADGI
+2550 
-2564 ASTTLTHTQSGVSNV
+2564 
-2579 VATIDTVNANIDT
+2579 
-2592 TFVPGAV
+2592 
-2599 ATITLTTLV
+2599 
-2608 NGAVADGANSN
+2608 
-2619 SVQAVVSDSEGNAV
+2619 
-2633 AGAAVVFSSANA
+2633 
-2645 TAQITTVIGTT
+2645 
-2656 GADGIATAT
+2656 
-2665 LTNTMAGTSNVVAT
+2665 
-2679 IGGITNNID
+2679 
-2688 TAFVAGAV
+2688 
-2696 ATITLTT
+2696 
-2703 LVNGAVAN
+2703 
-2711 GADSNSVQAV
+2711 
-2721 VSDSGGNVVA
+2721 
-2731 GATVVFSSTNTTA
+2731 
-2744 QVTTV
+2744 
-2749 IGTTGADG
+2749 
-2757 IATATLTNTVAGTSN
+2757 
-2772 VAATIGSITDNI
+2772 
-2784 DTTFVAGAVATITLT
+2784 
-2799 TPVNGAVADGADSN
+2799 
-2813 SVQAVVSDS
+2813 
-2822 EGNPVSGATVVFS
+2822 
-2835 SSNATAQIT
+2835 
-2844 TVIGTT
+2844 
-2850 GADGIATATLTNTVA
+2850 
-2865 GTSNVV
+2865 
-2871 ATIGSI
+2871 
-2877 TNNID
+2877 
-2882 TTFVA
+2882 
-2887 GAVATITLTT
+2887 
-2897 LVNGAVA
+2897 
-2904 DGANSNS
+2904 
-2911 VQAVVS
+2911 
-2917 DSEGNPVA
+2917 
-2925 GAAVVFSSANATA
+2925 
-2938 QITTVIGTTGADG
+2938 
-2951 IATATLTNTVAGTS
+2951 
-2965 NVVATIGSI
+2965 
-2974 TNNIDT
+2974 
-2980 TFVAGAVATIT
+2980 
-2991 LSVPVNDATAD
+2991 
-3002 GADTNQVDALV
+3002 
-3013 QDASGNAITGAAVVF
+3013 
-3028 SSANGAT
+3028 
-3035 ILSSTVNTGADGI
+3035 
-3048 ASTTLTHTQSGVS
+3048 
-3061 NVVATIDTVNAN
+3061 
-3073 IDTTFVAGAV
+3073 
-3083 ATITL
+3083 
-3088 TTPVNGA
+3088 
-3095 VANGADSNSVQAVVS
+3095 
-3110 DSGGN
+3110 
-3115 PVTGATVVF
+3115 
-3124 SSANATAQ
+3124 
-3132 ITTVIGTTGADGIAT
+3132 
-3147 ATLTNT
+3147 T

-3191 ATADGADTNQVGALV
+3191 ATADGADTNQVDALV

-3321 GADIIAPTMNT
+3321 GATILSSTMNT
-3332 GVNGVASTLLTHTQ
+3332 GVNGVASTLLTHTQSGVSNVVATVDTVNANIDTAFVAGAVATITLSVLVNDATADGADTNQVDALVQDANGNAITGAAVVFSSTNGATILSSTVNTGADGIASTTLTHTQ

-3447 VVATIDTISANIDT
+3447 VVATVDTVNANIDT
-3461 TFVPGAV
+3461 TFVAGAVATITLTTPVDGAVADGADSNSVQAVVSDSGGNPVNGAAVVFSSANATAQITTVIGTTGADGIATATLTNTVAGTSNVVATIGSITNNIDTAFVPGAV
-3468 ATITLSVPVND
+3468 ATITLTTPVNGAVADGANSNSVQAVVSDSEGNAVAGATVVFSSTNATAQITTVIGTTGVDGIATATLTNTVAGTSNVVATIDTVNANIDTTFVAGAVATITLSVLVND

-3540 VSNVVATIDTVNANI
+3540 VSNVVATVDTVNANI
-3555 DTTFVPGAV
+3555 DT
-3564 ATITLTTL
+3564 
-3572 VNGAVADGA
+3572 
-3581 NSNSVQAVVSDSEG
+3581 
-3595 NAVAGAAVVFS
+3595 
-3606 SANATAQITTVIGTT
+3606 
-3621 GADGIA
+3621 
-3627 TATLT
+3627 
-3632 NTMAG
+3632 
-3637 TSNVV
+3637 
-3642 ATIGGITNNID
+3642 
-3653 TAFVAG
+3653 AFVA
-3659 AVATITLTTLVN
+3659 
-3671 GAVAN
+3671 
-3676 GADSN
+3676 
-3681 SVQAVVSDSG
+3681 
-3691 GNVVA
+3691 
-3696 GATVVFSSTNTTAQ
+3696 
-3710 VTTVIGTTGADGIAT
+3710 
-3725 ATLTNTVAGT
+3725 
-3735 SNVAATIG
+3735 
-3743 SITDNI
+3743 
-3749 DTTFV
+3749 
-3754 AGAVATITL
+3754 
-3763 TTPVNGAVA
+3763 
-3772 DGADSNSVQA
+3772 
-3782 VVSDSE
+3782 
-3788 GNPVSGATVVF
+3788 
-3799 SSSNATAQIT
+3799 
-3809 TVIGTTGADGI
+3809 
-3820 ATATLTH
+3820 
-3827 TMAGTSNVIATID
+3827 
-3840 TVNAN
+3840 
-3845 IDTTFVAGAVATITL
+3845 
-3860 SVLVNDATAD
+3860 
-3870 GADTNQV
+3870 
-3877 DALVQDANGN
+3877 
-3887 AITGAAV
+3887 
-3894 VFSSAN
+3894 
-3900 GADIIAPTMNTGV
+3900 
-3913 NGVASTLLTHTM
+3913 
-3925 AGTSNVV
+3925 
-3932 ATIDTVNANIDTT
+3932 
-3945 FVPGAVATI
+3945 GAVATI

-3988 AVVFSSANGATIL
+3988 AVVFSSTNGATIL
-4001 SSTMNT
+4001 SSTVNT
-4007 GVNGVASTLLTHT
+4007 GADGIASTTLTHT

-4030 IDTISANIDTTFVPG
+4030 IDTVNANIDTTFVP
-4045 AVATITLSVPVNDA
+4045 
-4059 TADGADTNQV
+4059 
-4069 DALVQDANGN
+4069 
-4079 AITGAAVVFS
+4079 
-4089 SANGATILSST
+4089 
-4100 MNTGVNGVASTL
+4100 
-4112 LTHTQSGVS
+4112 
-4121 NVVATVDTVNANI
+4121 
-4134 DTAFV
+4134 
-4139 AGAVATITL
+4139 GAVATITL

-4226 NANIDTTFVPG
+4226 NANIDTT
-4237 AVATITLSVPVNDAT
+4237 
-4252 ADGADTNQ
+4252 
-4260 VDALVQDANGNA
+4260 
-4272 ITGAAVVFSSANGA
+4272 
-4286 TILSSTMNT
+4286 
-4295 GVNGVASTLLT
+4295 
-4306 HTQSGV
+4306 
-4312 SNVVATIDTISANI
+4312 
-4326 DTTFVPGAVA
+4326 
-4336 TITLSVPVN
+4336 
-4345 DATADGADTNQV
+4345 
-4357 DALVQDANGN
+4357 
-4367 AITGAAVV
+4367 
-4375 FSSANGATI
+4375 
-4384 LSSTM
+4384 
-4389 NTGVNGVASTLL
+4389 
-4401 THTQSGVSNVVATVD
+4401 
-4416 TVNANIDTAF
+4416 F

-4841 VNAVQAR
+4841 VNVVQAR

-4867 NTGTIQYKLEETSA
+4867 NTGTIQYKLEETSV

-4980 SDGNGLTKATLTHT
+4980 SDGDGLTKATLTHT

-5000 VTAKVGNRVQSKDTT
+5000 VTARVGNQVQSKDTT
-5015 FIADSTTATIRAS
+5015 FIADRTTATIRAS
-5028 DLTITRNN
+5028 DLTITRSN
-5036 ALADGVA
+5036 ALADGVD

-5051 TDANGNP
+5051 TDAYGNP
-5058 VPSMFVG
+5058 VPSMLVS
-5065 YTSDNGALLTPSS
+5065 YTSENGATLTPTLGS
-5078 GTTDSSGTFSTTFTH
+5078 TDSSGMLSTTFTH
-5093 TTAGISKVTAAIVT
+5093 TIAGISKVTATIVT

-5115 AVFIADRS
+5115 AVFIADRT
-5123 TARVSALTVEK
+5123 TAHVSALTVVK

-5148 AHIKDANGN
+5148 AHIQDAHGN

-5170 NVTLTANTVT
+5170 NVTLAANMVT
-5180 TNDQGYAEN
+5180 TNAQGYAEN
-5189 TLRHNVPVTSAV
+5189 TLRHNAPATSAV
-5201 TATVATDLVGFTED
+5201 TATVATDLVGLTED
-5215 VRFVAGDGARIELF
+5215 VRFVAGAGARIELF

-5251 VSDHLV
+5251 VSDNLV

-5262 VFSASN
+5262 VFSADN
-5268 GGQLVQEDVQTDAS
+5268 GGQLVQNDVQTDAL

-5290 NTTAGV
+5290 NINTGV
-5296 TRVSVTAD
+5296 TKVSVTAD

-5315 ADRDTATLVTDR
+5315 ADKDTVTLRADL
-5327 FLITNDNAVANGVVE
+5327 FLITHDNAVANGVTE
-5342 NRVLLQLVDA
+5342 NRVLLQLLDA
-5352 NDNPV
+5352 NDNKV
-5357 SGVEVNFSA
+5357 SGVEVNFTA

-5372 NASAITNNNGFAIGT
+5372 NASAITDTNGLAIGV

-5402 VTAGGT
+5402 VTPGGT

-5418 ADKNTAHIATGDFVI
+5418 ADINTARIANGDFVI
-5433 IDDGAVANRVAYNE
+5433 IDDGAVANSVDANE
-5447 VRARVTDDLG
+5447 VRARVTDNQG

-5465 IFASQNGATITTS
+5465 TFASQNGATITTS
-5478 GITGADGWASAKLT
+5478 GITGVDGWASAKLT
-5492 HTKAGESGISA
+5492 HTKAGESGILA
-5503 RVARPMTTVHTLRPY
+5503 RISRPGSMVQVLTPY

-5527 LKLLNFNSMP
+5527 LQLFNFNP
-5537 VIADGVTQFFV
+5537 IPIIADGVMQFFV
-5548 LGQVFDANQNPVGGQ
+5548 LGRVFDANQNPVGGQ

-5568 ATNEVTLIENNGSIS
+5568 ATNEVTLTESNGSIS
-5583 APEGGVLLSVTSTQA
+5583 TPEGSVLLSVTSTQA

-5608 SNNYTDTLGAVFI
+5608 SNNYTDTFGATFI
-5621 ANEKTAQL
+5621 ANKNTAQL
-5629 STLIVVDNNALA
+5629 STLMVVDNNALA
-5641 DGVARNQVR
+5641 DGVTRNQVR
-5650 AHVVDGVGNPVADM
+5650 AHVVDSTGNSVADI

-5672 GAQLSHVTVLTNDNG
+5672 GAQLSHVTVLTDDNG

-5693 TNSLAGVTV
+5693 TNSLVGVTV

-5723 PLAAMILVTTV
+5723 PLATLTLVTMV

-5753 VTGNPIVG
+5753 ATGNPIVG
-5761 EVVAFVASNGA
+5761 EVVAFAASNGA
-5772 TITAIDGGVSNAN
+5772 TITATDGGVSNAN

-5805 IETLTETTDTTFIV
+5805 IETLTATTETTFIA
-5819 MKNLDVTVNG
+5819 MKNLDVTVG
-5829 TTFNGDAGFPTTGFV
+5829 DTTFDGDAGFPTTGFV
-5844 GATFKVNSGGDNSL
+5844 GAAFKVNSGGDNSL

-5863 SAPALVSVSGDGVV
+5863 SAPALVSVSGEGVV

-5910 QWFINNSGA
+5910 QWFINNNGVALNRADAA
-5919 TLDRVSAIAH
+5919 TYCANA
-5929 CENVGY
+5929 GY
-5935 VMPISTQVT
+5935 TTASSSQVT
-5944 NAATWMSGRRA
+5944 NAIVWGIGTRA
-5955 VGNLWSEWG
+5955 MGNLWSEWG
-5964 DFSAYTVP
+5964 DFNNYNVP
-5972 GWVPAEFFWLSNNHD
+5972 GWEPAEFFWLSDNYN
-5987 ATTALAI
+5987 ATDGLAAS
-5994 GLSTG
+5994 LSHG
-5999 TLTTMGDMTVATHV
+5999 MLTTMGDPMAMIHV
-6013 MCTRS
+6013 MCTRPI
-6018 L
+6018 

>member
-1 MPPAARATEPYTLGP
+1 MLNYFRAILISWKWKLSHHTSRPHDVKEKGHPRKIKVVAWITLFFQFAFPLSLSFTPAIAAANTTNSAPTSVITPVNASILPPAARATEPYTLGP

-203 RRVGVGAEVATDY
+203 LRVGVGAEVATDY

-412 GGSTSPLTQSSL
+412 GGSTSLLTQSSL

-667 AISLMK
+667 AISLVK

-758 SADQRTA
+758 SADPRTA

-864 TITLTTPVNGAVA
+864 TITLTVPVNGAVA
-877 DGANSNSVQA
+877 NGVNTNSVQA

-949 NIDTTFVAGAVAT
+949 NIDTAFVAGAVATITLTTPVNGAVANGADSNSVQAVVSDSEGNAVAGAAVVFSSANATAQITTVIGTTGADGIATATLTNTVAGTSNVVATVDTVNANIDTTFVAGAVAT
-962 ITLTTLVNGAVADGA
+962 ITLTTPVNGAVANGV
-977 NSNSVQAVVS
+977 NTNSVQAVVS

-1047 IDTTFVAGAVA
+1047 IDTAFVAGAVA

-1067 GAVADGANSNSVQA
+1067 GAVANGADSNSVQA

-1086 GGNSVTGATVVFS
+1086 EGNAVAGAAVVFS
-1099 STNATA
+1099 SANATA
-1105 QVTTVI
+1105 QITTVI

-1152 AVATITLSVLV
+1152 AVATITLTTPVNGAVADGTDSNSVQAVVTDSGGNPVTGATVVFSSTNTTAQVTTVIGITGADGIATATLTNTVAGTSNVVATIDTVNANIDTTFVAGAVAAITLTTPVNGAVADGANSNSVQAVVSDNGGNVVAGATVVFSSTNATAQVTTVIGTTGADGIATATLTNTVAGTSNVVATIGSITNNIDTAFVAGAVATITLSVLV

-1192 VVFSSANGADIIAPT
+1192 VVFSST
-1207 MNTGVNGVASTLLTH
+1207 
-1222 TVAGTSNVIATI
+1222 
-1234 DTVNANIDTTFVA
+1234 
-1247 GAVATITL
+1247 
-1255 SVPVNDAT
+1255 
-1263 ADGADTNQV
+1263 
-1272 DALVQD
+1272 
-1278 ASGNAITGAAVVFS
+1278 
-1292 SANGATILSS
+1292 NGATILSS

-1312 STTLTHTQSGVSN
+1312 STTLTHTQSGV
-1325 VVATIDT
+1325 
-1332 VNANIDTTFVAG
+1332 
-1344 AVATITLSVPVNDAT
+1344 
-1359 ADGADTNQVD
+1359 
-1369 ALVQDA
+1369 
-1375 NGNAITGAAVVFS
+1375 
-1388 SANGADIIAPTM
+1388 
-1400 NTGVNGVAST
+1400 
-1410 LLTHTVAGTSNVVAT
+1410 
-1425 IGSITNNIDTA
+1425 
-1436 FVAGAVATITLT
+1436 
-1448 TPVNGAVADGADTN
+1448 
-1462 QVDALVQDANGNAI
+1462 
-1476 TGAAVVFSSANGAD
+1476 
-1490 IIAPTMNTGV
+1490 
-1500 NGVASTLL
+1500 
-1508 THTVAGTSNVVA
+1508 SNVVA

-1630 AGAVATITLS
+1630 AGAVAAITLTT
-1640 VPVNDATADGADTNQ
+1640 PVDGAVADGTDSNS
-1655 VDALVQDANGNA
+1655 VQAVVSDSDGNPV
-1667 ITGAAVVF
+1667 TGATVVF
-1675 SSSNATAQ
+1675 SSTNATAQ

-1713 TIGSITNNI
+1713 TIDTVNANI

-1731 ATITLT
+1731 AAITLT
-1737 TPVNGAVADGADS
+1737 TPVDGAVADGTDS

-1760 EGNAVAGATVVF
+1760 DGNPVTGATVVF
-1772 SSANATA
+1772 SSTNATA

-1838 GAVANGADSNSVQA
+1838 GAVADGADTNQVDALVQDANGNAITGAAVVFSSTNGADIIVPTMNTGVNGVASTLLTHTQSGVSNVVATIDTVNANIDTTFVPGAVATITLTTPVNGAVANGADSNSVQA
-1852 VVSDSGGN
+1852 VVSDS
-1860 PVTGATVV
+1860 
-1868 FSSTNATAQVTT
+1868 
-1880 VIGTTGVDGIA
+1880 
-1891 TATLTNTVAG
+1891 
-1901 TSNVVA
+1901 
-1907 TIGSITN
+1907 
-1914 NIDTTFVAGAV
+1914 
-1925 ATITLTTLVNGAVA
+1925 
-1939 DGANS
+1939 
-1944 NSVQAVVS
+1944 
-1952 DSEGNPVAGAAVVFS
+1952 EGNAVAGAAVVFS

-2027 SVPVNDATA
+2027 TAPVNGAVA
-2036 DGADT
+2036 DGADSNHVQAVVSDSGGNSVTGATVVFSSSNATAQITTVIGTTGADGIATATLT
-2041 NQVDALVQDASGN
+2041 NTVAGTSNVVATIGSITNNIDTTFVPGAVATITLTTPVNGAVADGADSNSVQAVVSDSEGN
-2054 AITGAAVVFS
+2054 PVAGAAVVFS
-2064 SANGA
+2064 SANA
-2069 TILSSTVNTG
+2069 TAQITTVIGTTG
-2079 ADGIASTTLT
+2079 ADGIATATLT
-2089 HTQSGVSNVVATID
+2089 NTVAGTSNVVATID

-2113 VAGAVATITL
+2113 VPGAVAAITL
-2123 TTPVN
+2123 TTPVD
-2128 GAVANG
+2128 GAVADG
-2134 ADSNSVQAV
+2134 TDSNSVQAV
-2143 VSDSGG
+2143 VTDSGG
-2149 NPVTGATVVFS
+2149 NPVTGAAVVFS

-2228 ADGADTNQVGALVQ
+2228 ADGVDTNQVDALVQ

-2257 SANGATILSSTVNT
+2257 STNGADIIVPTMNT
-2271 GADGIA
+2271 GVNGVA
-2277 STTLTHTQS
+2277 STLLTHTMA
-2286 GVSNVVATIDT
+2286 GTSNVIATIDT

-2356 GADII
+2356 GATILSS
-2361 APTMNTGV
+2361 TLSSTVNTGAD
-2369 NGVASTLLTHTQS
+2369 GIASTTLTHTQS

-2394 NANIDTTFVPGAVAT
+2394 NANIDTTFVAGAVAT
-2409 ITLSVPVN
+2409 ITLTTPV
-2417 DATADGADTNQ
+2417 DGAVANGTDTNQ

-2433 QDANGNAITGAAV
+2433 QDV
-2446 VFSSANGATILSS
+2446 
-2459 TMNTGVNGVASTLLT
+2459 
-2474 HTQSG
+2474 
-2479 VSNVVATIDTISANI
+2479 
-2494 DTTFVPGAVAT
+2494 
-2505 ITLSVPVNDA
+2505 
-2515 TADGADTNQV
+2515 
-2525 DALVQDANGN
+2525 NGN

-2592 TFVPGAV
+2592 
-2599 ATITLTTLV
+2599 
-2608 NGAVADGANSN
+2608 
-2619 SVQAVVSDSEGNAV
+2619 
-2633 AGAAVVFSSANA
+2633 
-2645 TAQITTVIGTT
+2645 
-2656 GADGIATAT
+2656 
-2665 LTNTMAGTSNVVAT
+2665 
-2679 IGGITNNID
+2679 
-2688 TAFVAGAV
+2688 AFVAGAV
-2696 ATITLTT
+2696 ATITLSV
-2703 LVNGAVAN
+2703 LVN
-2711 GADSNSVQAV
+2711 D
-2721 VSDSGGNVVA
+2721 
-2731 GATVVFSSTNTTA
+2731 AT
-2744 QVTTV
+2744 
-2749 IGTTGADG
+2749 
-2757 IATATLTNTVAGTSN
+2757 
-2772 VAATIGSITDNI
+2772 
-2784 DTTFVAGAVATITLT
+2784 
-2799 TPVNGAVADGADSN
+2799 ADGADTN
-2813 SVQAVVSDS
+2813 QVDALVQDAN
-2822 EGNPVSGATVVFS
+2822 GNA
-2835 SSNATAQIT
+2835 IT
-2844 TVIGTT
+2844 
-2850 GADGIATATLTNTVA
+2850 
-2865 GTSNVV
+2865 
-2871 ATIGSI
+2871 
-2877 TNNID
+2877 
-2882 TTFVA
+2882 
-2887 GAVATITLTT
+2887 
-2897 LVNGAVA
+2897 
-2904 DGANSNS
+2904 
-2911 VQAVVS
+2911 
-2917 DSEGNPVA
+2917 
-2925 GAAVVFSSANATA
+2925 GAAVVFSSANGAT
-2938 QITTVIGTTGADG
+2938 IIVPTMNTGANG
-2951 IATATLTNTVAGTS
+2951 VASTLLTHTQSGVS
-2965 NVVATIGSI
+2965 NVVATVD
-2974 TNNIDT
+2974 TVNANIDT
-2980 TFVAGAVATIT
+2980 AFVPGAVATIT

-3013 QDASGNAITGAAVVF
+3013 QDA
-3028 SSANGAT
+3028 
-3035 ILSSTVNTGADGI
+3035 
-3048 ASTTLTHTQSGVS
+3048 
-3061 NVVATIDTVNAN
+3061 
-3073 IDTTFVAGAV
+3073 
-3083 ATITL
+3083 
-3088 TTPVNGA
+3088 
-3095 VANGADSNSVQAVVS
+3095 
-3110 DSGGN
+3110 
-3115 PVTGATVVF
+3115 
-3124 SSANATAQ
+3124 
-3132 ITTVIGTTGADGIAT
+3132 
-3147 ATLTNT
+3147 
-3153 VAGTSNVVA
+3153 
-3162 TIDTVNAN
+3162 
-3170 IDTTF
+3170 
-3175 VAGAVATI
+3175 
-3183 TLSVPVND
+3183 
-3191 ATADGADTNQVGALV
+3191 
-3206 QDANGN
+3206 NGN

-3223 ANGATILSSTVNTG
+3223 ANGATIIVPTMNTG
-3237 ADGIA
+3237 ANGVA
-3242 STTLTHTQSGVSNV
+3242 STLLTHTQSGVSNV

-3304 ANGNA
+3304 VNGNA
-3309 ITGAAVVFSSAN
+3309 ITGAAVVFSSA
-3321 GADIIAPTMNT
+3321 
-3332 GVNGVASTLLTHTQ
+3332 
-3346 SGVSNV
+3346 
-3352 VATIDTVNA
+3352 
-3361 NIDTTFVPGAVATIT
+3361 
-3376 LSVPVNDATADG
+3376 
-3388 ADTNQVDALVQDANG
+3388 
-3403 NAITGAAVVFS
+3403 
-3414 SANGATILSSTMN
+3414 
-3427 TGVNGVAST
+3427 
-3436 LLTHTQSGVSN
+3436 
-3447 VVATIDTISANIDT
+3447 
-3461 TFVPGAV
+3461 
-3468 ATITLSVPVND
+3468 
-3479 ATADGADT
+3479 
-3487 NQVDAL
+3487 
-3493 VQDANGNAITG
+3493 
-3504 AAVVFSSANGAT
+3504 
-3516 ILSST
+3516 
-3521 VNTGADGIASTT
+3521 
-3533 LTHTQSG
+3533 
-3540 VSNVVATIDTVNANI
+3540 
-3555 DTTFVPGAV
+3555 
-3564 ATITLTTL
+3564 
-3572 VNGAVADGA
+3572 
-3581 NSNSVQAVVSDSEG
+3581 
-3595 NAVAGAAVVFS
+3595 
-3606 SANATAQITTVIGTT
+3606 
-3621 GADGIA
+3621 
-3627 TATLT
+3627 
-3632 NTMAG
+3632 
-3637 TSNVV
+3637 
-3642 ATIGGITNNID
+3642 
-3653 TAFVAG
+3653 
-3659 AVATITLTTLVN
+3659 
-3671 GAVAN
+3671 
-3676 GADSN
+3676 
-3681 SVQAVVSDSG
+3681 
-3691 GNVVA
+3691 
-3696 GATVVFSSTNTTAQ
+3696 
-3710 VTTVIGTTGADGIAT
+3710 
-3725 ATLTNTVAGT
+3725 
-3735 SNVAATIG
+3735 
-3743 SITDNI
+3743 
-3749 DTTFV
+3749 
-3754 AGAVATITL
+3754 
-3763 TTPVNGAVA
+3763 
-3772 DGADSNSVQA
+3772 
-3782 VVSDSE
+3782 
-3788 GNPVSGATVVF
+3788 
-3799 SSSNATAQIT
+3799 
-3809 TVIGTTGADGI
+3809 
-3820 ATATLTH
+3820 
-3827 TMAGTSNVIATID
+3827 
-3840 TVNAN
+3840 
-3845 IDTTFVAGAVATITL
+3845 
-3860 SVLVNDATAD
+3860 
-3870 GADTNQV
+3870 
-3877 DALVQDANGN
+3877 
-3887 AITGAAV
+3887 
-3894 VFSSAN
+3894 
-3900 GADIIAPTMNTGV
+3900 
-3913 NGVASTLLTHTM
+3913 
-3925 AGTSNVV
+3925 
-3932 ATIDTVNANIDTT
+3932 
-3945 FVPGAVATI
+3945 
-3954 TLSVPVNDATADG
+3954 
-3967 ADTNQVDAL
+3967 
-3976 VQDANGNAITGA
+3976 
-3988 AVVFSSANGATIL
+3988 
-4001 SSTMNT
+4001 
-4007 GVNGVASTLLTHT
+4007 
-4020 QSGVSNVVAT
+4020 
-4030 IDTISANIDTTFVPG
+4030 
-4045 AVATITLSVPVNDA
+4045 
-4059 TADGADTNQV
+4059 
-4069 DALVQDANGN
+4069 
-4079 AITGAAVVFS
+4079 
-4089 SANGATILSST
+4089 
-4100 MNTGVNGVASTL
+4100 
-4112 LTHTQSGVS
+4112 
-4121 NVVATVDTVNANI
+4121 
-4134 DTAFV
+4134 
-4139 AGAVATITL
+4139 
-4148 SVPVN
+4148 
-4153 DATADGADTN
+4153 
-4163 QVDALVQ
+4163 
-4170 DANGNAITGAAVV
+4170 
-4183 FSSANG
+4183 
-4189 ADIIAPT
+4189 
-4196 MNTGVNGVASTLLTH
+4196 
-4211 TQSGVSNVVATIDTV
+4211 
-4226 NANIDTTFVPG
+4226 
-4237 AVATITLSVPVNDAT
+4237 
-4252 ADGADTNQ
+4252 
-4260 VDALVQDANGNA
+4260 
-4272 ITGAAVVFSSANGA
+4272 
-4286 TILSSTMNT
+4286 
-4295 GVNGVASTLLT
+4295 
-4306 HTQSGV
+4306 
-4312 SNVVATIDTISANI
+4312 
-4326 DTTFVPGAVA
+4326 
-4336 TITLSVPVN
+4336 
-4345 DATADGADTNQV
+4345 
-4357 DALVQDANGN
+4357 
-4367 AITGAAVV
+4367 
-4375 FSSANGATI
+4375 
-4384 LSSTM
+4384 
-4389 NTGVNGVASTLL
+4389 
-4401 THTQSGVSNVVATVD
+4401 
-4416 TVNANIDTAF
+4416 
-4426 VAGAVAT
+4426 
-4433 ITLSVP
+4433 
-4439 VNDATADGADTNQ
+4439 
-4452 VDALVQDANG
+4452 
-4462 NAITGAAVVFSST
+4462 

-4867 NTGTIQYKLEETSA
+4867 NTGTIQYKLEETSV

-4886 VTFTNTRAGITNV
+4886 VTFTNTLAGITNV
-4899 TATVVSSRSS
+4899 TATVVSSGSS

-4947 HARVTDAKGNVLSG
+4947 RARVTDAKGNVLSG

-4980 SDGNGLTKATLTHT
+4980 SDGDGLTKATLTHT

-5000 VTAKVGNRVQSKDTT
+5000 VTARVGNQVQSKDTT
-5015 FIADSTTATIRAS
+5015 FIADRTTATIRAS

-5051 TDANGNP
+5051 TDAYGNP
-5058 VPSMFVG
+5058 VPSMLVS
-5065 YTSDNGALLTPSS
+5065 YTSENGATLTPTLGS
-5078 GTTDSSGTFSTTFTH
+5078 TDSSGMLSTTFTH
-5093 TTAGISKVTAAIVT
+5093 TIAGISKVTATIVT

-5115 AVFIADRS
+5115 AVFIADRT
-5123 TARVSALTVEK
+5123 TAHVSALTVEK

-5148 AHIKDANGN
+5148 AHIQDAHGN

-5170 NVTLTANTVT
+5170 NVTLAANMVT
-5180 TNDQGYAEN
+5180 TNAQGYAEN
-5189 TLRHNVPVTSAV
+5189 TLRHNAPVTSVV
-5201 TATVATDLVGFTED
+5201 TATVATDLVGLTED
-5215 VRFVAGDGARIELF
+5215 VRFVAGAGARIELF

-5251 VSDHLV
+5251 VSDNLV

-5262 VFSASN
+5262 VFSADN
-5268 GGQLVQEDVQTDAS
+5268 GGQLVQNDVQTDAL

-5290 NTTAGV
+5290 NINTGV
-5296 TRVSVTAD
+5296 TKVSITAD

-5315 ADRDTATLVTDR
+5315 ADKDTVTLRADL
-5327 FLITNDNAVANGVVE
+5327 FLITHDNAVANGVTE
-5342 NRVLLQLVDA
+5342 NRVLLQLLDA
-5352 NDNPV
+5352 NDNKV
-5357 SGVEVNFSA
+5357 SGVEVNFTA

-5372 NASAITNNNGFAIGT
+5372 NASAITDTNGLAIGV

-5402 VTAGGT
+5402 VTPGGT

-5418 ADKNTAHIATGDFVI
+5418 ADINTARIANGDFVI
-5433 IDDGAVANRVAYNE
+5433 IDDGAVANSVDANE
-5447 VRARVTDDLG
+5447 VRARVTDNQG

-5465 IFASQNGATITTS
+5465 IFSSQNDATITTS
-5478 GITGADGWASAKLT
+5478 GITGVDGWASAKLT
-5492 HTKAGESGISA
+5492 HTKAGESGILA
-5503 RVARPMTTVHTLRPY
+5503 RILRSGPMVHTLTPY

-5527 LKLLNFNSMP
+5527 IKLFPLSGTP
-5537 VIADGVTQFFV
+5537 IIADGVAVYPV
-5548 LGQVFDANQNPVGGQ
+5548 LVQVVDANQNPIEGQ
-5563 QVAFS
+5563 RIMFS
-5568 ATNEVTLIENNGSIS
+5568 ATNGAI
-5583 APEGGVLLSVTSTQA
+5583 LSVDEAFSNALGGQSLLVSNTQA
-5598 GVHPITGTLV
+5598 GMTDVTGTLV
-5608 SNNYTDTLGAVFI
+5608 SNNAASTANLLFI
-5621 ANEKTAQL
+5621 ANKNTAQL
-5629 STLIVVDNNALA
+5629 STLMVVDNNALA

-5650 AHVVDGVGNPVADM
+5650 AHVVDGLGNPVADI

-5672 GAQLSHVTVLTNDNG
+5672 GAQLSHVTVLTDDNG

-5693 TNSLAGVTV
+5693 TNSLVGVTV
-5702 VTAKLGTAGTPL
+5702 VTAKQGTTGTSL

-5723 PLAAMILVTTV
+5723 PLATLTLVTMV

-5753 VTGNPIVG
+5753 ATGNPIVG
-5761 EVVAFVASNGA
+5761 EVVAFAASNGA
-5772 TITAIDGGVSNAN
+5772 TITATDGGVSNAN

-5805 IETLTETTDTTFIV
+5805 IETLTATTETTFIA
-5819 MKNLDVTVNG
+5819 MKNLDVTVG
-5829 TTFNGDAGFPTTGFV
+5829 DTTFDGDAGFPTTGFV
-5844 GATFKVNSGGDNSL
+5844 GAAFKVNSGGDNSL

-5863 SAPALVSVSGDGVV
+5863 SAPALVSVSGEGVV

-5910 QWFINNSGA
+5910 QWFINNNGVALNRADAA
-5919 TLDRVSAIAH
+5919 TYCANAGYTTVS
-5929 CENVGY
+5929 
-5935 VMPISTQVT
+5935 SSQVT
-5944 NAATWMSGRRA
+5944 NAIVWGMGTRA
-5955 VGNLWSEWG
+5955 MGNLWSEWG
-5964 DFSAYTVP
+5964 DFNNYNVP
-5972 GWVPAEFFWLSNNHD
+5972 GWEPAEFFWLSDNYN
-5987 ATTALAI
+5987 ATDGLAVS
-5994 GLSTG
+5994 LSHG
-5999 TLTTMGDMTVATHV
+5999 MLTTMGDPMAMIHV
-6013 MCTRS
+6013 MCTRPI
-6018 L
+6018 

>member
-667 AISLMK
+667 AISLVK

-2113 VAGAVATITL
+2113 VPGAVATITL

-2128 GAVANG
+2128 GAVADG
-2134 ADSNSVQAV
+2134 TDSNSVQAV
-2143 VSDSGG
+2143 VSDSEG
-2149 NPVTGATVVFS
+2149 NPVNGATVVFSSINATAQITTVIGTTGADGIATATLTNTVAGTSNVAATIGSITDNIDTVFVAGAVATITLSVPVNDATADGADTNQVDALVQDVNGNAITGAAVVFSSANGATILSSTVNTGADGIASTTLTHTQSGVSNVVATIDTVNANIDTTFVAGAVATITLSVPVNDATADGADTNQVDALVQDANGNAITGAAVVFSSTNGATILSSTVNTGADGIASTTLTHTQSGVSNVVATIDTVNANIDTTFVAGAVATITLSVPVNDATADGADTNQVDALVQDANGNAITGAAVVFSSANGATILSSTMNTGVNGVASTLLTHTQSGVSNVVATIDTVNANIDTTFVAGAVAAITLTTPVNGAVADGANSNSVQAVVSDSEGNAVAGAAVVFS
-2160 SANATAQITTVIG
+2160 SANATAQLTTVIG

-2221 VPVNDAT
+2221 VLVNDATADGADTNQVDALVQDANGNAITGAAVVFSSANGADIIAPTMNTGVNGVASTLLTHTVAGTSNVIATIDTVNANIDTTFVAGAVATITLSVPVNDAT
-2228 ADGADTNQVGALVQ
+2228 ADGADTNQVDALVQ
-2242 DANGNAITGAAVVFS
+2242 DASGNAITGAAVVFS

-2369 NGVASTLLTHTQS
+2369 NGVASTLLTHTVA
-2382 GVSNVVATIDTV
+2382 GTSNVVATIGSIT
-2394 NANIDTTFVPGAVAT
+2394 NNIDTAFVAGAVAT
-2409 ITLSVPVN
+2409 ITLTTPVN
-2417 DATADGADTNQ
+2417 GAVADGADTNQ

-2446 VFSSANGATILSS
+2446 VFSSANGADIIAP

-2474 HTQSG
+2474 H
-2479 VSNVVATIDTISANI
+2479 
-2494 DTTFVPGAVAT
+2494 
-2505 ITLSVPVNDA
+2505 
-2515 TADGADTNQV
+2515 
-2525 DALVQDANGN
+2525 
-2535 AITGAAVVF
+2535 
-2544 SSANGA
+2544 
-2550 TILSSTVNTGADGI
+2550 
-2564 ASTTLTHTQSGVSNV
+2564 
-2579 VATIDTVNANIDT
+2579 
-2592 TFVPGAV
+2592 
-2599 ATITLTTLV
+2599 
-2608 NGAVADGANSN
+2608 
-2619 SVQAVVSDSEGNAV
+2619 
-2633 AGAAVVFSSANA
+2633 
-2645 TAQITTVIGTT
+2645 
-2656 GADGIATAT
+2656 
-2665 LTNTMAGTSNVVAT
+2665 
-2679 IGGITNNID
+2679 
-2688 TAFVAGAV
+2688 
-2696 ATITLTT
+2696 
-2703 LVNGAVAN
+2703 
-2711 GADSNSVQAV
+2711 
-2721 VSDSGGNVVA
+2721 
-2731 GATVVFSSTNTTA
+2731 
-2744 QVTTV
+2744 
-2749 IGTTGADG
+2749 
-2757 IATATLTNTVAGTSN
+2757 
-2772 VAATIGSITDNI
+2772 
-2784 DTTFVAGAVATITLT
+2784 
-2799 TPVNGAVADGADSN
+2799 
-2813 SVQAVVSDS
+2813 
-2822 EGNPVSGATVVFS
+2822 
-2835 SSNATAQIT
+2835 
-2844 TVIGTT
+2844 
-2850 GADGIATATLTNTVA
+2850 
-2865 GTSNVV
+2865 
-2871 ATIGSI
+2871 
-2877 TNNID
+2877 
-2882 TTFVA
+2882 
-2887 GAVATITLTT
+2887 
-2897 LVNGAVA
+2897 
-2904 DGANSNS
+2904 
-2911 VQAVVS
+2911 
-2917 DSEGNPVA
+2917 
-2925 GAAVVFSSANATA
+2925 
-2938 QITTVIGTTGADG
+2938 
-2951 IATATLTNTVAGTS
+2951 
-2965 NVVATIGSI
+2965 
-2974 TNNIDT
+2974 
-2980 TFVAGAVATIT
+2980 
-2991 LSVPVNDATAD
+2991 
-3002 GADTNQVDALV
+3002 
-3013 QDASGNAITGAAVVF
+3013 
-3028 SSANGAT
+3028 
-3035 ILSSTVNTGADGI
+3035 
-3048 ASTTLTHTQSGVS
+3048 
-3061 NVVATIDTVNAN
+3061 
-3073 IDTTFVAGAV
+3073 
-3083 ATITL
+3083 
-3088 TTPVNGA
+3088 
-3095 VANGADSNSVQAVVS
+3095 
-3110 DSGGN
+3110 
-3115 PVTGATVVF
+3115 
-3124 SSANATAQ
+3124 
-3132 ITTVIGTTGADGIAT
+3132 
-3147 ATLTNT
+3147 T

-3191 ATADGADTNQVGALV
+3191 ATADGADTNQVDALV

-3321 GADIIAPTMNT
+3321 GATILSSTMNT
-3332 GVNGVASTLLTHTQ
+3332 GVNGVASTLLTHTQSGVSNVVATVDTVNANIDTAFVAGAVATITLSVLVNDATADGADTNQVDALVQDANGNAITGAAVVFSSTNGATILSSTVNTGADGIASTTLTHTQ

-3447 VVATIDTISANIDT
+3447 VVATVDTVNANIDT
-3461 TFVPGAV
+3461 TFVAGAVATITLTTPVDGAVADGADSNSVQAVVSDSGGNPVNGAAVVFSSANATAQITTVIGTTGADGIATATLTNTVAGTSNVVATIGSITNNIDTAFVPGAV
-3468 ATITLSVPVND
+3468 ATITLTTPVNGAVADGANSNSVQAVVSDSEGNAVAGATVVFSSTNATAQITTVIGTTGVDGIATATLTNTVAGTSNVVATIDTVNANIDTTFVAGAVATITLSVLVND

-3540 VSNVVATIDTVNANI
+3540 VSNVVATVDTVNANI
-3555 DTTFVPGAV
+3555 DT
-3564 ATITLTTL
+3564 
-3572 VNGAVADGA
+3572 
-3581 NSNSVQAVVSDSEG
+3581 
-3595 NAVAGAAVVFS
+3595 
-3606 SANATAQITTVIGTT
+3606 
-3621 GADGIA
+3621 
-3627 TATLT
+3627 
-3632 NTMAG
+3632 
-3637 TSNVV
+3637 
-3642 ATIGGITNNID
+3642 
-3653 TAFVAG
+3653 AFVA
-3659 AVATITLTTLVN
+3659 
-3671 GAVAN
+3671 
-3676 GADSN
+3676 
-3681 SVQAVVSDSG
+3681 
-3691 GNVVA
+3691 
-3696 GATVVFSSTNTTAQ
+3696 
-3710 VTTVIGTTGADGIAT
+3710 
-3725 ATLTNTVAGT
+3725 
-3735 SNVAATIG
+3735 
-3743 SITDNI
+3743 
-3749 DTTFV
+3749 
-3754 AGAVATITL
+3754 
-3763 TTPVNGAVA
+3763 
-3772 DGADSNSVQA
+3772 
-3782 VVSDSE
+3782 
-3788 GNPVSGATVVF
+3788 
-3799 SSSNATAQIT
+3799 
-3809 TVIGTTGADGI
+3809 
-3820 ATATLTH
+3820 
-3827 TMAGTSNVIATID
+3827 
-3840 TVNAN
+3840 
-3845 IDTTFVAGAVATITL
+3845 
-3860 SVLVNDATAD
+3860 
-3870 GADTNQV
+3870 
-3877 DALVQDANGN
+3877 
-3887 AITGAAV
+3887 
-3894 VFSSAN
+3894 
-3900 GADIIAPTMNTGV
+3900 
-3913 NGVASTLLTHTM
+3913 
-3925 AGTSNVV
+3925 
-3932 ATIDTVNANIDTT
+3932 
-3945 FVPGAVATI
+3945 GAVATI

-3988 AVVFSSANGATIL
+3988 AVVFSSTNGATIL
-4001 SSTMNT
+4001 SSTVNT
-4007 GVNGVASTLLTHT
+4007 GADGIASTTLTHT

-4030 IDTISANIDTTFVPG
+4030 IDTVNANIDTTFVP
-4045 AVATITLSVPVNDA
+4045 
-4059 TADGADTNQV
+4059 
-4069 DALVQDANGN
+4069 
-4079 AITGAAVVFS
+4079 
-4089 SANGATILSST
+4089 
-4100 MNTGVNGVASTL
+4100 
-4112 LTHTQSGVS
+4112 
-4121 NVVATVDTVNANI
+4121 
-4134 DTAFV
+4134 
-4139 AGAVATITL
+4139 GAVATITL

-4226 NANIDTTFVPG
+4226 NANIDTT
-4237 AVATITLSVPVNDAT
+4237 
-4252 ADGADTNQ
+4252 
-4260 VDALVQDANGNA
+4260 
-4272 ITGAAVVFSSANGA
+4272 
-4286 TILSSTMNT
+4286 
-4295 GVNGVASTLLT
+4295 
-4306 HTQSGV
+4306 
-4312 SNVVATIDTISANI
+4312 
-4326 DTTFVPGAVA
+4326 
-4336 TITLSVPVN
+4336 
-4345 DATADGADTNQV
+4345 
-4357 DALVQDANGN
+4357 
-4367 AITGAAVV
+4367 
-4375 FSSANGATI
+4375 
-4384 LSSTM
+4384 
-4389 NTGVNGVASTLL
+4389 
-4401 THTQSGVSNVVATVD
+4401 
-4416 TVNANIDTAF
+4416 F

-4841 VNAVQAR
+4841 VNVVQAR

-4867 NTGTIQYKLEETSA
+4867 NTGTIQYKLEETSV

-4980 SDGNGLTKATLTHT
+4980 SDGDGLTKATLTHT

-5000 VTAKVGNRVQSKDTT
+5000 VTARVGNQVQSKDTT
-5015 FIADSTTATIRAS
+5015 FIADRTTATIRAS
-5028 DLTITRNN
+5028 DLTITRSN
-5036 ALADGVA
+5036 ALADGVD

-5051 TDANGNP
+5051 TDAYGNP
-5058 VPSMFVG
+5058 VPSMLVS
-5065 YTSDNGALLTPSS
+5065 YTSENGATLTPTLGS
-5078 GTTDSSGTFSTTFTH
+5078 TDSSGMLSTTFTH
-5093 TTAGISKVTAAIVT
+5093 TIAGISKVTATIVT

-5115 AVFIADRS
+5115 AVFIADRT
-5123 TARVSALTVEK
+5123 TAHVSALTVVK

-5148 AHIKDANGN
+5148 AHIQDAHGN

-5170 NVTLTANTVT
+5170 NVTLAANMVT
-5180 TNDQGYAEN
+5180 TNAQGYAEN
-5189 TLRHNVPVTSAV
+5189 TLRHNAPATSAV
-5201 TATVATDLVGFTED
+5201 TATVATDLVGLTED
-5215 VRFVAGDGARIELF
+5215 VRFVAGAGARIELF

-5251 VSDHLV
+5251 VSDNLV

-5262 VFSASN
+5262 VFSADN
-5268 GGQLVQEDVQTDAS
+5268 GGQLVQNDVQTDAL

-5290 NTTAGV
+5290 NINTGV
-5296 TRVSVTAD
+5296 TKVSVTAD

-5315 ADRDTATLVTDR
+5315 ADKDTVTLRADL
-5327 FLITNDNAVANGVVE
+5327 FLITHDNAVANGVTE
-5342 NRVLLQLVDA
+5342 NRVLLQLLDA
-5352 NDNPV
+5352 NDNKV
-5357 SGVEVNFSA
+5357 SGVEVNFTA

-5372 NASAITNNNGFAIGT
+5372 NASAITDTNGLAIGV

-5402 VTAGGT
+5402 VTPGGT

-5418 ADKNTAHIATGDFVI
+5418 ADINTARIANGDFVI
-5433 IDDGAVANRVAYNE
+5433 IDDGAVANSVDANE
-5447 VRARVTDDLG
+5447 VRARVTDNQG

-5465 IFASQNGATITTS
+5465 TFASQNGATITTS
-5478 GITGADGWASAKLT
+5478 GITGVDGWASAKLT
-5492 HTKAGESGISA
+5492 HTKAGESGILA
-5503 RVARPMTTVHTLRPY
+5503 RISRPGSMVQVLTPY

-5527 LKLLNFNSMP
+5527 LQLFNFNP
-5537 VIADGVTQFFV
+5537 IPIIADGVMQFFV
-5548 LGQVFDANQNPVGGQ
+5548 LGRVFDANQNPVGGQ

-5568 ATNEVTLIENNGSIS
+5568 ATNEVTLTESNGSIS
-5583 APEGGVLLSVTSTQA
+5583 TPEGSVLLSVTSTQA

-5608 SNNYTDTLGAVFI
+5608 SNNYTDTFGATFI
-5621 ANEKTAQL
+5621 ANKNTAQL
-5629 STLIVVDNNALA
+5629 STLMVVDNNALA
-5641 DGVARNQVR
+5641 DGVTRNQVR
-5650 AHVVDGVGNPVADM
+5650 AHVVDSTGNSVADI

-5672 GAQLSHVTVLTNDNG
+5672 GAQLSHVTVLTDDNG

-5693 TNSLAGVTV
+5693 TNSLVGVTV

-5723 PLAAMILVTTV
+5723 PLATLTLVTMV

-5753 VTGNPIVG
+5753 ATGNPIVG
-5761 EVVAFVASNGA
+5761 EVVAFAASNGA
-5772 TITAIDGGVSNAN
+5772 TITATDGGVSNAN

-5805 IETLTETTDTTFIV
+5805 IETLTATTETTFIA
-5819 MKNLDVTVNG
+5819 MKNLDVTVG
-5829 TTFNGDAGFPTTGFV
+5829 DTTFDGDAGFPTTGFV
-5844 GATFKVNSGGDNSL
+5844 GAAFKVNSGGDNSL

-5863 SAPALVSVSGDGVV
+5863 SAPALVSVSGEGVV

-5910 QWFINNSGA
+5910 QWFINNNGVALNRADAA
-5919 TLDRVSAIAH
+5919 TYCANA
-5929 CENVGY
+5929 GY
-5935 VMPISTQVT
+5935 TTASSSQVT
-5944 NAATWMSGRRA
+5944 NAIVWGIGTRA
-5955 VGNLWSEWG
+5955 MGNLWSEWG
-5964 DFSAYTVP
+5964 DFNNYNVP
-5972 GWVPAEFFWLSNNHD
+5972 GWEPAEFFWLSDNYN
-5987 ATTALAI
+5987 ATDGLAAS
-5994 GLSTG
+5994 LSHG
-5999 TLTTMGDMTVATHV
+5999 MLTTMGDPMAMIHV
-6013 MCTRS
+6013 MCTRPI
-6018 L
+6018 

>member
-1 MPPAARATEPYTLGP
+1 MLNYFRAILISWKWKLSHHTSRPHDVKEKGHPRKIKVVAWITLFFQFAFPLSLSFTPAIAAANTTNSAPTSVITPVNASILPPAARATEPYTLGP

-478 VDNAT
+478 IDNAT
-483 ANGIAANTV
+483 ANGIATNTV

-502 PIIGQIINFAVNTQ
+502 PIIGQLINFAVNTQ

-524 RTGANGIA
+524 RTGANGTA

-538 TVAGVSAVS
+538 TVSGVSRVS
-547 ATLGSSSRSVNTTFV
+547 VTLGSSSRSVDTTFV

-577 TTNDSVANGSDTNA
+577 TTNDSVANGSDTNV

-644 AVTATLGSQSQQ
+644 VVTATLGGQSQQ

-667 AISLMK
+667 AISLVK

-758 SADQRTA
+758 SADPRTA

-864 TITLTTPVNGAVA
+864 TITLTVPVNGAVA
-877 DGANSNSVQA
+877 NGVNTNSVQA

-935 GTSNVVATIGSITN
+935 GTSNVVATIDTVN
-949 NIDTTFVAGAVAT
+949 ANIDTAFVAGAVAT
-962 ITLTTLVNGAVADGA
+962 ITLTAPVNGAVADGA
-977 NSNSVQAVVS
+977 DTNQVDALVEDAN
-987 DSGGNPVTGATVVFS
+987 GNPITGAAVVFS
-1002 STNATAQVTTV
+1002 SANGATILSSTMN
-1013 IGTTGVDG
+1013 TGVNG
-1021 IATATLTNTVAG
+1021 VASTLLTHTVAG

-1040 IGSITNN
+1040 VDTVNAN

-1086 GGNSVTGATVVFS
+1086 DGNPVTGAAVVFS
-1099 STNATA
+1099 SANATA
-1105 QVTTVI
+1105 QITTVI

-1147 TFVAG
+1147 AFVAG
-1152 AVATITLSVLV
+1152 AVATITLTAPV
-1163 NDATADGA
+1163 NGAVADGA
-1171 DTNQVD
+1171 NSNS
-1177 ALVQDANG
+1177 VQAVVSDSEG
-1185 NAITGAA
+1185 NAVAGAA
-1192 VVFSSANGADIIAPT
+1192 VVFSSAN
-1207 MNTGVNGVASTLLTH
+1207 
-1222 TVAGTSNVIATI
+1222 
-1234 DTVNANIDTTFVA
+1234 
-1247 GAVATITL
+1247 
-1255 SVPVNDAT
+1255 AT
-1263 ADGADTNQV
+1263 AQ
-1272 DALVQD
+1272 
-1278 ASGNAITGAAVVFS
+1278 IT
-1292 SANGATILSS
+1292 
-1302 TVNTGADGIA
+1302 TVIGTTGADGIA
-1312 STTLTHTQSGVSN
+1312 TATLTNTVAGTSN

-1332 VNANIDTTFVAG
+1332 VNANIDTAFVAGAVATITLTAPVNGAVADGVNTNSVQAVVSDSGGNPVTGATVVFSSTNATAQITTVIGTTGADGIATATLTNTVAGTSNVVATVDTVTNNIDTVFVAGAVATITLTTPVNGAVADGTDSNHVQAVVSDSDGNPVTGAAVVFSSANATAQITTVIGTTGADGIATATLTNTVAGTSNVVATVDTVNANIDTAFVAGAVATITLTAPVNGAVADGVNTNSVQAVVSDSGGNPVTGAAVVFSSANATAQITTVIGTTGADGIATATLTNTVAGTSNVVATVDTVNANIDTAFVAG

-1388 SANGADIIAPTM
+1388 STNGADIIVPTM

-1410 LLTHTVAGTSNVVAT
+1410 L
-1425 IGSITNNIDTA
+1425 
-1436 FVAGAVATITLT
+1436 
-1448 TPVNGAVADGADTN
+1448 
-1462 QVDALVQDANGNAI
+1462 
-1476 TGAAVVFSSANGAD
+1476 
-1490 IIAPTMNTGV
+1490 
-1500 NGVASTLL
+1500 
-1508 THTVAGTSNVVA
+1508 
-1520 TIDTV
+1520 
-1525 NANIDTT
+1525 
-1532 FVPGAVATITLSVPV
+1532 
-1547 NDATAD
+1547 
-1553 GADTN
+1553 
-1558 QVDALVQDA
+1558 
-1567 NGNAITGA
+1567 
-1575 AVVFSSANGATI
+1575 
-1587 LSSTVNTGAD
+1587 
-1597 GIASTTLTHTQ
+1597 LTHTQ

-1630 AGAVATITLS
+1630 AGAVAAITLTT
-1640 VPVNDATADGADTNQ
+1640 PVDGAVADGANSNS
-1655 VDALVQDANGNA
+1655 VQAVVTDSGGNVV
-1667 ITGAAVVF
+1667 TGATVVF

-1713 TIGSITNNI
+1713 TVDTVNANI
-1722 DTTFVAGAV
+1722 DTTFVAGAVATITLSVPVNDATADGVDTNQVDALVQDANGNAITGAAVVFSSTNGADIIVPTMNTGVNGVASTLLTHTVAGTSNVVATVDTVNANIDTAFVAGAV

-1750 NSVQAVVSDS
+1750 NHVQAVVSDSDGNPVDGAAVVFSSANATAQVTTVIGTTGADGIATATLTNTVAGTSNVVATVDTVNANIDTTFVAGAVATITLSVPVNDATADGVDTNQVDALVQDANGNAITGAAVVFSSTNGADIIVPTMNTGVNGVASTLLTHTVAGTSNVVATVDTVNANIDTAFVPGAVATITLTTPVNGAVADGANSNSVQAVVSDS
-1760 EGNAVAGATVVF
+1760 DGNAVTGATVVF

-1838 GAVANGADSNSVQA
+1838 GAVADGANSNSVQA

-1860 PVTGATVV
+1860 VVTGATVV
-1868 FSSTNATAQVTT
+1868 FSSTNATAQITT
-1880 VIGTTGVDGIA
+1880 VIGTTGADGIA

-1907 TIGSITN
+1907 TIDTVNANIDTAFVAGAVATITLTAPVN
-1914 NIDTTFVAGAV
+1914 GAVADGADTNQVDALVEDANGNPITGAAVVFSSANGATILSSTMNTGVNGVASTLLTHTVAGTSNVVATVDTVNANIDTTFVAGAV
-1925 ATITLTTLVNGAVA
+1925 ATITLTTPVNGAVA

-1952 DSEGNPVAGAAVVFS
+1952 DSDGNPVTGAAVVFS

-1996 AGTSNVVATIGS
+1996 AGTSNVVATID
-2008 ITNNIDTTFVAG
+2008 TVNANIDTAFVAG

-2027 SVPVNDATA
+2027 TAPVNGAVA

-2041 NQVDALVQDASGN
+2041 NQVDALVQDANGN
-2054 AITGAAVVFS
+2054 AITGAAVVFSSANGADIIAPTMNTGVNGVASTLLTHTVAGTSNVVATIDTISANIDTAFVAGAVATITLTAPVNGAVADGADTNQVDALVEDANGNPITGAAVVFS

-2069 TILSSTVNTG
+2069 TILSSTMNTG
-2079 ADGIASTTLT
+2079 VNGVASTFLT
-2089 HTQSGVSNVVATID
+2089 HTVAGTSNVVATIGSV
-2103 TVNANIDTTF
+2103 TENIDTAF

-2123 TTPVN
+2123 TAPVN
-2128 GAVANG
+2128 GAVADGVNT
-2134 ADSNSVQAV
+2134 NSVQAV
-2143 VSDSGG
+2143 VSDSDG
-2149 NPVTGATVVFS
+2149 NAVTGATVVFS

-2206 DTTFVAGAVATITLS
+2206 DTTFVAG
-2221 VPVNDAT
+2221 
-2228 ADGADTNQVGALVQ
+2228 
-2242 DANGNAITGAAVVFS
+2242 
-2257 SANGATILSSTVNT
+2257 
-2271 GADGIA
+2271 
-2277 STTLTHTQS
+2277 
-2286 GVSNVVATIDT
+2286 
-2297 VNANIDTTFVAG
+2297 
-2309 AVATITLSVPVNDAT
+2309 
-2324 ADGADT
+2324 
-2330 NQVDALVQDANG
+2330 
-2342 NAITGAAV
+2342 
-2350 VFSSAN
+2350 
-2356 GADII
+2356 
-2361 APTMNTGV
+2361 
-2369 NGVASTLLTHTQS
+2369 
-2382 GVSNVVATIDTV
+2382 
-2394 NANIDTTFVPGAVAT
+2394 
-2409 ITLSVPVN
+2409 
-2417 DATADGADTNQ
+2417 
-2428 VDALV
+2428 
-2433 QDANGNAITGAAV
+2433 
-2446 VFSSANGATILSS
+2446 
-2459 TMNTGVNGVASTLLT
+2459 
-2474 HTQSG
+2474 
-2479 VSNVVATIDTISANI
+2479 
-2494 DTTFVPGAVAT
+2494 
-2505 ITLSVPVNDA
+2505 
-2515 TADGADTNQV
+2515 
-2525 DALVQDANGN
+2525 
-2535 AITGAAVVF
+2535 
-2544 SSANGA
+2544 
-2550 TILSSTVNTGADGI
+2550 
-2564 ASTTLTHTQSGVSNV
+2564 
-2579 VATIDTVNANIDT
+2579 
-2592 TFVPGAV
+2592 
-2599 ATITLTTLV
+2599 
-2608 NGAVADGANSN
+2608 
-2619 SVQAVVSDSEGNAV
+2619 
-2633 AGAAVVFSSANA
+2633 
-2645 TAQITTVIGTT
+2645 
-2656 GADGIATAT
+2656 
-2665 LTNTMAGTSNVVAT
+2665 
-2679 IGGITNNID
+2679 
-2688 TAFVAGAV
+2688 
-2696 ATITLTT
+2696 
-2703 LVNGAVAN
+2703 
-2711 GADSNSVQAV
+2711 
-2721 VSDSGGNVVA
+2721 
-2731 GATVVFSSTNTTA
+2731 
-2744 QVTTV
+2744 
-2749 IGTTGADG
+2749 
-2757 IATATLTNTVAGTSN
+2757 
-2772 VAATIGSITDNI
+2772 
-2784 DTTFVAGAVATITLT
+2784 
-2799 TPVNGAVADGADSN
+2799 
-2813 SVQAVVSDS
+2813 
-2822 EGNPVSGATVVFS
+2822 
-2835 SSNATAQIT
+2835 
-2844 TVIGTT
+2844 
-2850 GADGIATATLTNTVA
+2850 
-2865 GTSNVV
+2865 
-2871 ATIGSI
+2871 
-2877 TNNID
+2877 
-2882 TTFVA
+2882 
-2887 GAVATITLTT
+2887 
-2897 LVNGAVA
+2897 
-2904 DGANSNS
+2904 
-2911 VQAVVS
+2911 
-2917 DSEGNPVA
+2917 
-2925 GAAVVFSSANATA
+2925 
-2938 QITTVIGTTGADG
+2938 
-2951 IATATLTNTVAGTS
+2951 
-2965 NVVATIGSI
+2965 
-2974 TNNIDT
+2974 
-2980 TFVAGAVATIT
+2980 
-2991 LSVPVNDATAD
+2991 
-3002 GADTNQVDALV
+3002 
-3013 QDASGNAITGAAVVF
+3013 
-3028 SSANGAT
+3028 
-3035 ILSSTVNTGADGI
+3035 
-3048 ASTTLTHTQSGVS
+3048 
-3061 NVVATIDTVNAN
+3061 
-3073 IDTTFVAGAV
+3073 
-3083 ATITL
+3083 
-3088 TTPVNGA
+3088 
-3095 VANGADSNSVQAVVS
+3095 
-3110 DSGGN
+3110 
-3115 PVTGATVVF
+3115 
-3124 SSANATAQ
+3124 
-3132 ITTVIGTTGADGIAT
+3132 
-3147 ATLTNT
+3147 
-3153 VAGTSNVVA
+3153 
-3162 TIDTVNAN
+3162 
-3170 IDTTF
+3170 
-3175 VAGAVATI
+3175 
-3183 TLSVPVND
+3183 
-3191 ATADGADTNQVGALV
+3191 
-3206 QDANGN
+3206 
-3212 AITGA
+3212 
-3217 AVVFSS
+3217 
-3223 ANGATILSSTVNTG
+3223 
-3237 ADGIA
+3237 
-3242 STTLTHTQSGVSNV
+3242 
-3256 VATIDTVNANI
+3256 
-3267 DTTFVAG
+3267 
-3274 AVATITLSV
+3274 
-3283 PVNDATADGAD
+3283 
-3294 TNQVDALVQD
+3294 
-3304 ANGNA
+3304 
-3309 ITGAAVVFSSAN
+3309 
-3321 GADIIAPTMNT
+3321 
-3332 GVNGVASTLLTHTQ
+3332 
-3346 SGVSNV
+3346 
-3352 VATIDTVNA
+3352 
-3361 NIDTTFVPGAVATIT
+3361 
-3376 LSVPVNDATADG
+3376 
-3388 ADTNQVDALVQDANG
+3388 
-3403 NAITGAAVVFS
+3403 
-3414 SANGATILSSTMN
+3414 
-3427 TGVNGVAST
+3427 
-3436 LLTHTQSGVSN
+3436 
-3447 VVATIDTISANIDT
+3447 
-3461 TFVPGAV
+3461 
-3468 ATITLSVPVND
+3468 
-3479 ATADGADT
+3479 
-3487 NQVDAL
+3487 
-3493 VQDANGNAITG
+3493 
-3504 AAVVFSSANGAT
+3504 
-3516 ILSST
+3516 
-3521 VNTGADGIASTT
+3521 
-3533 LTHTQSG
+3533 
-3540 VSNVVATIDTVNANI
+3540 
-3555 DTTFVPGAV
+3555 
-3564 ATITLTTL
+3564 
-3572 VNGAVADGA
+3572 
-3581 NSNSVQAVVSDSEG
+3581 
-3595 NAVAGAAVVFS
+3595 
-3606 SANATAQITTVIGTT
+3606 
-3621 GADGIA
+3621 
-3627 TATLT
+3627 
-3632 NTMAG
+3632 
-3637 TSNVV
+3637 
-3642 ATIGGITNNID
+3642 
-3653 TAFVAG
+3653 
-3659 AVATITLTTLVN
+3659 
-3671 GAVAN
+3671 
-3676 GADSN
+3676 
-3681 SVQAVVSDSG
+3681 
-3691 GNVVA
+3691 
-3696 GATVVFSSTNTTAQ
+3696 
-3710 VTTVIGTTGADGIAT
+3710 
-3725 ATLTNTVAGT
+3725 
-3735 SNVAATIG
+3735 
-3743 SITDNI
+3743 
-3749 DTTFV
+3749 
-3754 AGAVATITL
+3754 
-3763 TTPVNGAVA
+3763 
-3772 DGADSNSVQA
+3772 
-3782 VVSDSE
+3782 
-3788 GNPVSGATVVF
+3788 
-3799 SSSNATAQIT
+3799 
-3809 TVIGTTGADGI
+3809 
-3820 ATATLTH
+3820 
-3827 TMAGTSNVIATID
+3827 
-3840 TVNAN
+3840 
-3845 IDTTFVAGAVATITL
+3845 
-3860 SVLVNDATAD
+3860 
-3870 GADTNQV
+3870 
-3877 DALVQDANGN
+3877 
-3887 AITGAAV
+3887 
-3894 VFSSAN
+3894 
-3900 GADIIAPTMNTGV
+3900 
-3913 NGVASTLLTHTM
+3913 
-3925 AGTSNVV
+3925 
-3932 ATIDTVNANIDTT
+3932 
-3945 FVPGAVATI
+3945 
-3954 TLSVPVNDATADG
+3954 
-3967 ADTNQVDAL
+3967 
-3976 VQDANGNAITGA
+3976 
-3988 AVVFSSANGATIL
+3988 
-4001 SSTMNT
+4001 
-4007 GVNGVASTLLTHT
+4007 
-4020 QSGVSNVVAT
+4020 
-4030 IDTISANIDTTFVPG
+4030 
-4045 AVATITLSVPVNDA
+4045 
-4059 TADGADTNQV
+4059 
-4069 DALVQDANGN
+4069 
-4079 AITGAAVVFS
+4079 
-4089 SANGATILSST
+4089 
-4100 MNTGVNGVASTL
+4100 
-4112 LTHTQSGVS
+4112 
-4121 NVVATVDTVNANI
+4121 
-4134 DTAFV
+4134 
-4139 AGAVATITL
+4139 
-4148 SVPVN
+4148 
-4153 DATADGADTN
+4153 
-4163 QVDALVQ
+4163 
-4170 DANGNAITGAAVV
+4170 
-4183 FSSANG
+4183 
-4189 ADIIAPT
+4189 
-4196 MNTGVNGVASTLLTH
+4196 
-4211 TQSGVSNVVATIDTV
+4211 
-4226 NANIDTTFVPG
+4226 
-4237 AVATITLSVPVNDAT
+4237 
-4252 ADGADTNQ
+4252 
-4260 VDALVQDANGNA
+4260 
-4272 ITGAAVVFSSANGA
+4272 
-4286 TILSSTMNT
+4286 
-4295 GVNGVASTLLT
+4295 
-4306 HTQSGV
+4306 
-4312 SNVVATIDTISANI
+4312 
-4326 DTTFVPGAVA
+4326 
-4336 TITLSVPVN
+4336 
-4345 DATADGADTNQV
+4345 
-4357 DALVQDANGN
+4357 
-4367 AITGAAVV
+4367 
-4375 FSSANGATI
+4375 
-4384 LSSTM
+4384 
-4389 NTGVNGVASTLL
+4389 
-4401 THTQSGVSNVVATVD
+4401 
-4416 TVNANIDTAF
+4416 
-4426 VAGAVAT
+4426 
-4433 ITLSVP
+4433 
-4439 VNDATADGADTNQ
+4439 
-4452 VDALVQDANG
+4452 
-4462 NAITGAAVVFSST
+4462 
-4475 NGATILSSTVNT
+4475 
-4487 GADGIA
+4487 
-4493 STTLTHTQSGVS
+4493 
-4505 NVVATIDTV
+4505 
-4514 NANIDT
+4514 
-4520 AFVAGELENIVVSI
+4520 ELENIVVSI

-4558 NGVANQSLMFGTN
+4558 NGVANQSLIFGTN

-4584 IDGRVRVSATHT
+4584 LDGRVRASATHT

-4604 FAISG
+4604 IAISG
-4609 AHQGYTRVTFV
+4609 AHQGYARVTFV
-4620 ADAST
+4620 ADVST

-4646 AQALVTDAYDNPLAN
+4646 AQALVTDAHDNLLAN

-4673 IESRGDASS
+4673 IESQGDASS

-4703 TLDSTGQTETLEM
+4703 TLDSTGQTETLET
-4716 HFVAGKAASIELTM
+4716 HFVAGKAASIEMTM

-4742 NEVQVLVTDADGNA
+4742 NEVQVLVTDVDGNA

-4805 VSKTINATFIADV
+4805 VSKTINATFIADA

-4825 SDMFIIVNDQV
+4825 GDMFIIVNDQV

-4848 VTDSYGNPIQ
+4848 VTDSYGNPIKDQ
-4858 GQLVEFVLS
+4858 TVEFVLS
-4867 NTGTIQYKLEETSA
+4867 NNGTIQYELDVTSV

-4886 VTFTNTRAGITNV
+4886 VTFTNTLAGITNV
-4899 TATVVSSRSS
+4899 TATVVSSGSS
-4909 QNVDTTFIAD
+4909 RNIDTTFIAD
-4919 VTTAHIAESD
+4919 VTTAHIAASD
-4929 LMVIVDNA
+4929 LMVIVDDA
-4937 VANNSEKNEV
+4937 VADNLDKNEV

-4980 SDGNGLTKATLTHT
+4980 SDGDGLTKATLTHT

-5000 VTAKVGNRVQSKDTT
+5000 VTARVGNRVQSKDTT
-5015 FIADSTTATIRAS
+5015 FIADRTTATIRAS

-5065 YTSDNGALLTPSS
+5065 YTSDNGALLTPTS
-5078 GTTDSSGTFSTTFTH
+5078 GMTDSSGTFSTTFTH

-5107 MGISQAKD
+5107 MGISQTKD

-5123 TARVSALTVEK
+5123 TAHVSELIVVK

-5148 AHIKDANGN
+5148 AHIKDAHGN
-5157 VITGMNVNFSATE
+5157 VVTGMNVNFSATE

-5180 TNDQGYAEN
+5180 TNSQGYAEN
-5189 TLRHNVPVTSAV
+5189 TLRHNAPVTSAV
-5201 TATVATDLVGFTED
+5201 TATVATDLVGLTED
-5215 VRFVAGDGARIELF
+5215 VRFVAGAGARIELF

-5251 VSDHLV
+5251 VSDNLV

-5262 VFSASN
+5262 VFSADN
-5268 GGQLVQEDVQTDAS
+5268 GGQLVQNDVQTDAL

-5290 NTTAGV
+5290 NINTGV
-5296 TRVSVTAD
+5296 TKVTVTAD

-5327 FLITNDNAVANGVVE
+5327 FLITHDNAVANGVVE
-5342 NRVLLQLVDA
+5342 NRVLLHLVDA
-5352 NDNPV
+5352 NDNSV

-5372 NASAITNNNGFAIGT
+5372 NASAITDINGFAIGV

-5402 VTAGGT
+5402 VTPGGT

-5418 ADKNTAHIATGDFVI
+5418 ADINTANIATGDFVI
-5433 IDDGAVANRVAYNE
+5433 IDDGAVANSVDANE
-5447 VRARVTDDLG
+5447 VRARVTDNQG

-5465 IFASQNGATITTS
+5465 VFSSQNGATITTS
-5478 GITGADGWASAKLT
+5478 GITGVDGWASAKLT
-5492 HTKAGESGISA
+5492 HIKAGESGILA
-5503 RVARPMTTVHTLRPY
+5503 RLSRPMATVHTLMPY

-5527 LKLLNFNSMP
+5527 LQLFNFNP
-5537 VIADGVTQFFV
+5537 IPIIADGVMQFFV
-5548 LGQVFDANQNPVGGQ
+5548 LGRVFDANQNPVGGQ

-5568 ATNEVTLIENNGSIS
+5568 ATNEVTLTESNGSIS
-5583 APEGGVLLSVTSTQA
+5583 TPEGSVLLSVTSTQA

-5608 SNNYTDTLGAVFI
+5608 SNNYTDTFGAAFI
-5621 ANEKTAQL
+5621 ANKNTAQL
-5629 STLIVVDNNALA
+5629 STLMVVDNNALA
-5641 DGVARNQVR
+5641 DGVTRNQVR
-5650 AHVVDGVGNPVADM
+5650 AHVVDSTGNSVADM
-5664 AVTFTANH
+5664 AVTFTANR
-5672 GAQLSHVTVLTNDNG
+5672 GAQLSKVTVLTDNNG

-5693 TNSLAGVTV
+5693 TNSLVGVTV

-5723 PLAAMILVTTV
+5723 PLATLTLVTTV
-5734 DNAFADNSA
+5734 NNAFADNSA

-5753 VTGNPIVG
+5753 VSGNPIVG
-5761 EVVAFVASNGA
+5761 EVVAFAASNGA
-5772 TITAIDGGVSNAN
+5772 TITATDGGVSNAN
-5785 GIVLATLTNGAAGV
+5785 GIVLATLTNGTAGV

-5805 IETLTETTDTTFIV
+5805 IETLTETTDTTFIA

-5888 AITISATP
+5888 TITISATP

-5910 QWFINNSGA
+5910 QWFINNNGA
-5919 TLDRVSAIAH
+5919 TLNRADAITH

-5935 VMPISTQVT
+5935 TMPTSTQVT
-5944 NAATWMSGRRA
+5944 NAATWMSGKRA

-5964 DFSAYTVP
+5964 DFSAYTAP

-5987 ATTALAI
+5987 ASTALAI

-5999 TLTTMGDMTVATHV
+5999 TLTTMSDFMAITHV
-6013 MCTRS
+6013 MCTRPI
-6018 L
+6018 

>member
-1 MPPAARATEPYTLGP
+1 MLNYFRAILISWKWKLSHHTSRPHDVKEKGHPRKIKVVAWITLFFQFAFPLSLSFTPAIAAANTTNSAPTSVITPVNASILPPAARATEPYTLGP

-478 VDNAT
+478 IDNAT
-483 ANGIAANTV
+483 ANGIATNTV

-502 PIIGQIINFAVNTQ
+502 PIIGQLINFAVNTQ

-524 RTGANGIA
+524 RTGANGTA

-538 TVAGVSAVS
+538 TVSGVSRVS
-547 ATLGSSSRSVNTTFV
+547 VTLGSSSRSVDTTFV

-577 TTNDSVANGSDTNA
+577 TTNDSVANGSDTNV

-644 AVTATLGSQSQQ
+644 VVTATLGGQSQQ

-667 AISLMK
+667 AISLVK

-758 SADQRTA
+758 SADPRTA

-864 TITLTTPVNGAVA
+864 TITLTVPVNGAVA
-877 DGANSNSVQA
+877 NGVNTNSVQA

-935 GTSNVVATIGSITN
+935 GTSNVVATIDTVN
-949 NIDTTFVAGAVAT
+949 ANIDTAFVAGAVAT
-962 ITLTTLVNGAVADGA
+962 ITLTAPVNGAVADGA
-977 NSNSVQAVVS
+977 DTNQVDALVEDAN
-987 DSGGNPVTGATVVFS
+987 GNPITGAAVVFS
-1002 STNATAQVTTV
+1002 SANGATILSSTMN
-1013 IGTTGVDG
+1013 TGVNG
-1021 IATATLTNTVAG
+1021 VASTLLTHTVAG

-1040 IGSITNN
+1040 VDTVNAN

-1067 GAVADGANSNSVQA
+1067 GAVADGAHSNSVQAVVSHSDGNPVTGAAVVFRSANATAQITTVIGATGADGIATATLTNTVAGTSNVVATIDTVNANIDTAFVAGAVATITLTAPVNGAVADGANSNSVQA

-1086 GGNSVTGATVVFS
+1086 EGNAVAGAAVVFS
-1099 STNATA
+1099 SANATA
-1105 QVTTVI
+1105 QITTVI

-1147 TFVAG
+1147 AFVAG
-1152 AVATITLSVLV
+1152 AVATITLTAPVNGAVADGVNTNSVQAV
-1163 NDATADGA
+1163 VSDSGGNPVTGATVVFSSTNATAQITTVIGTTGA
-1171 DTNQVD
+1171 DGIATATLTNTVAGTSNVVATVD
-1177 ALVQDANG
+1177 TVTNNIDTVFVAGAVATITLTTPVNGAVADGTDSNHVQAVVSDSDG
-1185 NAITGAA
+1185 NPVTGAA
-1192 VVFSSANGADIIAPT
+1192 VVFSSANATAQITTVIGTTGADGIAT
-1207 MNTGVNGVASTLLTH
+1207 ATLTN
-1222 TVAGTSNVIATI
+1222 TVAGTSNVVATV
-1234 DTVNANIDTTFVA
+1234 DTVNANIDTAFVA

-1255 SVPVNDAT
+1255 TAPVNGAV
-1263 ADGADTNQV
+1263 ADGVNTNS
-1272 DALVQD
+1272 VQAVVSD
-1278 ASGNAITGAAVVFS
+1278 SGGNPVTGAAVVFS
-1292 SANGATILSS
+1292 SANATAQIT
-1302 TVNTGADGIA
+1302 TVIGTTGADGIA
-1312 STTLTHTQSGVSN
+1312 TATLTNTVAGTSN
-1325 VVATIDT
+1325 VVATVDT
-1332 VNANIDTTFVAG
+1332 VNANIDTAFVAG

-1388 SANGADIIAPTM
+1388 STNGADIIVPTM

-1410 LLTHTVAGTSNVVAT
+1410 L
-1425 IGSITNNIDTA
+1425 
-1436 FVAGAVATITLT
+1436 
-1448 TPVNGAVADGADTN
+1448 
-1462 QVDALVQDANGNAI
+1462 
-1476 TGAAVVFSSANGAD
+1476 
-1490 IIAPTMNTGV
+1490 
-1500 NGVASTLL
+1500 
-1508 THTVAGTSNVVA
+1508 
-1520 TIDTV
+1520 
-1525 NANIDTT
+1525 
-1532 FVPGAVATITLSVPV
+1532 
-1547 NDATAD
+1547 
-1553 GADTN
+1553 
-1558 QVDALVQDA
+1558 
-1567 NGNAITGA
+1567 
-1575 AVVFSSANGATI
+1575 
-1587 LSSTVNTGAD
+1587 
-1597 GIASTTLTHTQ
+1597 LTHTQ

-1630 AGAVATITLS
+1630 AGAVAAITLTT
-1640 VPVNDATADGADTNQ
+1640 PVDGAVADGANSNS
-1655 VDALVQDANGNA
+1655 VQAVVTDSGGNVV
-1667 ITGAAVVF
+1667 TGATVVF

-1713 TIGSITNNI
+1713 TVDTVNANI
-1722 DTTFVAGAV
+1722 DTTFVAGAVATITLSVPVNDATADGVDTNQVDALVQDANGNAITGAAVVFSSTNGADIIVPTMNTGVNGVASTLLTHTVAGTSNVVATVDTVNANIDTAFVAGAV

-1750 NSVQAVVSDS
+1750 NHVQAVVSDSDGNPVDGAAVVFSSANATAQVTTVIGTTGADGIATATLTNTVAGTSNVVATVDTVNANIDTTFVAGAVATITLSVPVNDATADGVDTNQVDALVQDANGNAITGAAVVFSSTNGADIIVPTMNTGVNGVASTLLTHTVAGTSNVVATVDTVNANIDTAFVPGAVATITLTTPVNGAVADGANSNSVQAVVSDS
-1760 EGNAVAGATVVF
+1760 DGNAVTGATVVF

-1838 GAVANGADSNSVQA
+1838 GAVADGANSNSVQA

-1860 PVTGATVV
+1860 VVTGATVV
-1868 FSSTNATAQVTT
+1868 FSSTNATAQITT
-1880 VIGTTGVDGIA
+1880 VIGTTGADGIA

-1907 TIGSITN
+1907 TIDTVNANIDTAFVAGAVATITLTAPVN
-1914 NIDTTFVAGAV
+1914 GAVADGADTNQVDALVEDANGNPITGAAVVFSSANGATILSSTMNTGVNGVASTLLTHTVAGTSNVVATVDTVNANIDTTFVAGAV
-1925 ATITLTTLVNGAVA
+1925 ATITLTTPVNGAVA

-1952 DSEGNPVAGAAVVFS
+1952 DSDGNPVTGAAVVFS

-1996 AGTSNVVATIGS
+1996 AGTSNVVATID
-2008 ITNNIDTTFVAG
+2008 TVNANIDTAFVAG

-2027 SVPVNDATA
+2027 TAPVNGAVA

-2041 NQVDALVQDASGN
+2041 NQVDALVQDANGN
-2054 AITGAAVVFS
+2054 AITGAAVVFSSANGADIIAPTMNTGVNGVASTLLTHTVAGTSNVVATIDTISANIDTAFVAGAVATITLTAPVNGAVADGADTNQVDALVEDANGNPITGAAVVFS

-2069 TILSSTVNTG
+2069 TILSSTMNTG
-2079 ADGIASTTLT
+2079 VNGVASTFLT
-2089 HTQSGVSNVVATID
+2089 HTVAGTSNVVATIGSV
-2103 TVNANIDTTF
+2103 TENIDTAF

-2123 TTPVN
+2123 TAPVN
-2128 GAVANG
+2128 GAVADGVNT
-2134 ADSNSVQAV
+2134 NSVQAV
-2143 VSDSGG
+2143 VSDSDG
-2149 NPVTGATVVFS
+2149 NAVTGATVVFS

-2206 DTTFVAGAVATITLS
+2206 DTTFVAG
-2221 VPVNDAT
+2221 
-2228 ADGADTNQVGALVQ
+2228 
-2242 DANGNAITGAAVVFS
+2242 
-2257 SANGATILSSTVNT
+2257 
-2271 GADGIA
+2271 
-2277 STTLTHTQS
+2277 
-2286 GVSNVVATIDT
+2286 
-2297 VNANIDTTFVAG
+2297 
-2309 AVATITLSVPVNDAT
+2309 
-2324 ADGADT
+2324 
-2330 NQVDALVQDANG
+2330 
-2342 NAITGAAV
+2342 
-2350 VFSSAN
+2350 
-2356 GADII
+2356 
-2361 APTMNTGV
+2361 
-2369 NGVASTLLTHTQS
+2369 
-2382 GVSNVVATIDTV
+2382 
-2394 NANIDTTFVPGAVAT
+2394 
-2409 ITLSVPVN
+2409 
-2417 DATADGADTNQ
+2417 
-2428 VDALV
+2428 
-2433 QDANGNAITGAAV
+2433 
-2446 VFSSANGATILSS
+2446 
-2459 TMNTGVNGVASTLLT
+2459 
-2474 HTQSG
+2474 
-2479 VSNVVATIDTISANI
+2479 
-2494 DTTFVPGAVAT
+2494 
-2505 ITLSVPVNDA
+2505 
-2515 TADGADTNQV
+2515 
-2525 DALVQDANGN
+2525 
-2535 AITGAAVVF
+2535 
-2544 SSANGA
+2544 
-2550 TILSSTVNTGADGI
+2550 
-2564 ASTTLTHTQSGVSNV
+2564 
-2579 VATIDTVNANIDT
+2579 
-2592 TFVPGAV
+2592 
-2599 ATITLTTLV
+2599 
-2608 NGAVADGANSN
+2608 
-2619 SVQAVVSDSEGNAV
+2619 
-2633 AGAAVVFSSANA
+2633 
-2645 TAQITTVIGTT
+2645 
-2656 GADGIATAT
+2656 
-2665 LTNTMAGTSNVVAT
+2665 
-2679 IGGITNNID
+2679 
-2688 TAFVAGAV
+2688 
-2696 ATITLTT
+2696 
-2703 LVNGAVAN
+2703 
-2711 GADSNSVQAV
+2711 
-2721 VSDSGGNVVA
+2721 
-2731 GATVVFSSTNTTA
+2731 
-2744 QVTTV
+2744 
-2749 IGTTGADG
+2749 
-2757 IATATLTNTVAGTSN
+2757 
-2772 VAATIGSITDNI
+2772 
-2784 DTTFVAGAVATITLT
+2784 
-2799 TPVNGAVADGADSN
+2799 
-2813 SVQAVVSDS
+2813 
-2822 EGNPVSGATVVFS
+2822 
-2835 SSNATAQIT
+2835 
-2844 TVIGTT
+2844 
-2850 GADGIATATLTNTVA
+2850 
-2865 GTSNVV
+2865 
-2871 ATIGSI
+2871 
-2877 TNNID
+2877 
-2882 TTFVA
+2882 
-2887 GAVATITLTT
+2887 
-2897 LVNGAVA
+2897 
-2904 DGANSNS
+2904 
-2911 VQAVVS
+2911 
-2917 DSEGNPVA
+2917 
-2925 GAAVVFSSANATA
+2925 
-2938 QITTVIGTTGADG
+2938 
-2951 IATATLTNTVAGTS
+2951 
-2965 NVVATIGSI
+2965 
-2974 TNNIDT
+2974 
-2980 TFVAGAVATIT
+2980 
-2991 LSVPVNDATAD
+2991 
-3002 GADTNQVDALV
+3002 
-3013 QDASGNAITGAAVVF
+3013 
-3028 SSANGAT
+3028 
-3035 ILSSTVNTGADGI
+3035 
-3048 ASTTLTHTQSGVS
+3048 
-3061 NVVATIDTVNAN
+3061 
-3073 IDTTFVAGAV
+3073 
-3083 ATITL
+3083 
-3088 TTPVNGA
+3088 
-3095 VANGADSNSVQAVVS
+3095 
-3110 DSGGN
+3110 
-3115 PVTGATVVF
+3115 
-3124 SSANATAQ
+3124 
-3132 ITTVIGTTGADGIAT
+3132 
-3147 ATLTNT
+3147 
-3153 VAGTSNVVA
+3153 
-3162 TIDTVNAN
+3162 
-3170 IDTTF
+3170 
-3175 VAGAVATI
+3175 
-3183 TLSVPVND
+3183 
-3191 ATADGADTNQVGALV
+3191 
-3206 QDANGN
+3206 
-3212 AITGA
+3212 
-3217 AVVFSS
+3217 
-3223 ANGATILSSTVNTG
+3223 
-3237 ADGIA
+3237 
-3242 STTLTHTQSGVSNV
+3242 
-3256 VATIDTVNANI
+3256 
-3267 DTTFVAG
+3267 
-3274 AVATITLSV
+3274 
-3283 PVNDATADGAD
+3283 
-3294 TNQVDALVQD
+3294 
-3304 ANGNA
+3304 
-3309 ITGAAVVFSSAN
+3309 
-3321 GADIIAPTMNT
+3321 
-3332 GVNGVASTLLTHTQ
+3332 
-3346 SGVSNV
+3346 
-3352 VATIDTVNA
+3352 
-3361 NIDTTFVPGAVATIT
+3361 
-3376 LSVPVNDATADG
+3376 
-3388 ADTNQVDALVQDANG
+3388 
-3403 NAITGAAVVFS
+3403 
-3414 SANGATILSSTMN
+3414 
-3427 TGVNGVAST
+3427 
-3436 LLTHTQSGVSN
+3436 
-3447 VVATIDTISANIDT
+3447 
-3461 TFVPGAV
+3461 
-3468 ATITLSVPVND
+3468 
-3479 ATADGADT
+3479 
-3487 NQVDAL
+3487 
-3493 VQDANGNAITG
+3493 
-3504 AAVVFSSANGAT
+3504 
-3516 ILSST
+3516 
-3521 VNTGADGIASTT
+3521 
-3533 LTHTQSG
+3533 
-3540 VSNVVATIDTVNANI
+3540 
-3555 DTTFVPGAV
+3555 
-3564 ATITLTTL
+3564 
-3572 VNGAVADGA
+3572 
-3581 NSNSVQAVVSDSEG
+3581 
-3595 NAVAGAAVVFS
+3595 
-3606 SANATAQITTVIGTT
+3606 
-3621 GADGIA
+3621 
-3627 TATLT
+3627 
-3632 NTMAG
+3632 
-3637 TSNVV
+3637 
-3642 ATIGGITNNID
+3642 
-3653 TAFVAG
+3653 
-3659 AVATITLTTLVN
+3659 
-3671 GAVAN
+3671 
-3676 GADSN
+3676 
-3681 SVQAVVSDSG
+3681 
-3691 GNVVA
+3691 
-3696 GATVVFSSTNTTAQ
+3696 
-3710 VTTVIGTTGADGIAT
+3710 
-3725 ATLTNTVAGT
+3725 
-3735 SNVAATIG
+3735 
-3743 SITDNI
+3743 
-3749 DTTFV
+3749 
-3754 AGAVATITL
+3754 
-3763 TTPVNGAVA
+3763 
-3772 DGADSNSVQA
+3772 
-3782 VVSDSE
+3782 
-3788 GNPVSGATVVF
+3788 
-3799 SSSNATAQIT
+3799 
-3809 TVIGTTGADGI
+3809 
-3820 ATATLTH
+3820 
-3827 TMAGTSNVIATID
+3827 
-3840 TVNAN
+3840 
-3845 IDTTFVAGAVATITL
+3845 
-3860 SVLVNDATAD
+3860 
-3870 GADTNQV
+3870 
-3877 DALVQDANGN
+3877 
-3887 AITGAAV
+3887 
-3894 VFSSAN
+3894 
-3900 GADIIAPTMNTGV
+3900 
-3913 NGVASTLLTHTM
+3913 
-3925 AGTSNVV
+3925 
-3932 ATIDTVNANIDTT
+3932 
-3945 FVPGAVATI
+3945 
-3954 TLSVPVNDATADG
+3954 
-3967 ADTNQVDAL
+3967 
-3976 VQDANGNAITGA
+3976 
-3988 AVVFSSANGATIL
+3988 
-4001 SSTMNT
+4001 
-4007 GVNGVASTLLTHT
+4007 
-4020 QSGVSNVVAT
+4020 
-4030 IDTISANIDTTFVPG
+4030 
-4045 AVATITLSVPVNDA
+4045 
-4059 TADGADTNQV
+4059 
-4069 DALVQDANGN
+4069 
-4079 AITGAAVVFS
+4079 
-4089 SANGATILSST
+4089 
-4100 MNTGVNGVASTL
+4100 
-4112 LTHTQSGVS
+4112 
-4121 NVVATVDTVNANI
+4121 
-4134 DTAFV
+4134 
-4139 AGAVATITL
+4139 
-4148 SVPVN
+4148 
-4153 DATADGADTN
+4153 
-4163 QVDALVQ
+4163 
-4170 DANGNAITGAAVV
+4170 
-4183 FSSANG
+4183 
-4189 ADIIAPT
+4189 
-4196 MNTGVNGVASTLLTH
+4196 
-4211 TQSGVSNVVATIDTV
+4211 
-4226 NANIDTTFVPG
+4226 
-4237 AVATITLSVPVNDAT
+4237 
-4252 ADGADTNQ
+4252 
-4260 VDALVQDANGNA
+4260 
-4272 ITGAAVVFSSANGA
+4272 
-4286 TILSSTMNT
+4286 
-4295 GVNGVASTLLT
+4295 
-4306 HTQSGV
+4306 
-4312 SNVVATIDTISANI
+4312 
-4326 DTTFVPGAVA
+4326 
-4336 TITLSVPVN
+4336 
-4345 DATADGADTNQV
+4345 
-4357 DALVQDANGN
+4357 
-4367 AITGAAVV
+4367 
-4375 FSSANGATI
+4375 
-4384 LSSTM
+4384 
-4389 NTGVNGVASTLL
+4389 
-4401 THTQSGVSNVVATVD
+4401 
-4416 TVNANIDTAF
+4416 
-4426 VAGAVAT
+4426 
-4433 ITLSVP
+4433 
-4439 VNDATADGADTNQ
+4439 
-4452 VDALVQDANG
+4452 
-4462 NAITGAAVVFSST
+4462 
-4475 NGATILSSTVNT
+4475 
-4487 GADGIA
+4487 
-4493 STTLTHTQSGVS
+4493 
-4505 NVVATIDTV
+4505 
-4514 NANIDT
+4514 
-4520 AFVAGELENIVVSI
+4520 ELENIVVSI

-4558 NGVANQSLMFGTN
+4558 NGVANQSLIFGTN

-4584 IDGRVRVSATHT
+4584 LDGRVRASATHT

-4604 FAISG
+4604 IAISG
-4609 AHQGYTRVTFV
+4609 AHQGYARVTFV
-4620 ADAST
+4620 ADVST

-4646 AQALVTDAYDNPLAN
+4646 AQALVTDAHDNLLAN

-4673 IESRGDASS
+4673 IESQGDASS

-4703 TLDSTGQTETLEM
+4703 TLDSTGQTETLET
-4716 HFVAGKAASIELTM
+4716 HFVAGKAASIEMTM

-4742 NEVQVLVTDADGNA
+4742 NEVQVLVTDVDGNA

-4805 VSKTINATFIADV
+4805 VSKTINATFIADA

-4825 SDMFIIVNDQV
+4825 GDMFIIVNDQV

-4848 VTDSYGNPIQ
+4848 VTDSYGNPIKDQ
-4858 GQLVEFVLS
+4858 TVEFVLS
-4867 NTGTIQYKLEETSA
+4867 NNGTIQYELDVTSV

-4886 VTFTNTRAGITNV
+4886 VTFTNTLAGITNV
-4899 TATVVSSRSS
+4899 TATVVSSGSS
-4909 QNVDTTFIAD
+4909 RNIDTTFIAD
-4919 VTTAHIAESD
+4919 VTTAHIAASD
-4929 LMVIVDNA
+4929 LMVIVDDA
-4937 VANNSEKNEV
+4937 VADNLDKNEV

-4980 SDGNGLTKATLTHT
+4980 SDGDGLTKATLTHT

-5000 VTAKVGNRVQSKDTT
+5000 VTARVGNRVQSKDTT
-5015 FIADSTTATIRAS
+5015 FIADRTTATIRAS

-5065 YTSDNGALLTPSS
+5065 YTSDNGALLTPTS
-5078 GTTDSSGTFSTTFTH
+5078 GMTDSSGTFSTTFTH

-5107 MGISQAKD
+5107 MGISQTKD

-5123 TARVSALTVEK
+5123 TAHVSELIVVK

-5148 AHIKDANGN
+5148 AHIKDAHGN
-5157 VITGMNVNFSATE
+5157 VVTGMNVNFSATE

-5180 TNDQGYAEN
+5180 TNSQGYAEN
-5189 TLRHNVPVTSAV
+5189 TLRHNAPVTSAV
-5201 TATVATDLVGFTED
+5201 TATVATDLVGLTED
-5215 VRFVAGDGARIELF
+5215 VRFVAGAGARIELF

-5251 VSDHLV
+5251 VSDNLV

-5262 VFSASN
+5262 VFSADN
-5268 GGQLVQEDVQTDAS
+5268 GGQLVQNDVQTDAL

-5290 NTTAGV
+5290 NINTGV
-5296 TRVSVTAD
+5296 TKVTVTAD

-5327 FLITNDNAVANGVVE
+5327 FLITHDNAVANGVVE
-5342 NRVLLQLVDA
+5342 NRVLLHLVDA
-5352 NDNPV
+5352 NDNSV

-5372 NASAITNNNGFAIGT
+5372 NASAITDINGFAIGV

-5402 VTAGGT
+5402 VTPGGT

-5418 ADKNTAHIATGDFVI
+5418 ADINTANIATGDFVI
-5433 IDDGAVANRVAYNE
+5433 IDDGAVANSVDANE
-5447 VRARVTDDLG
+5447 VRARVTDNQG

-5465 IFASQNGATITTS
+5465 VFSSQNGATITTS
-5478 GITGADGWASAKLT
+5478 GITGVDGWASAKLT
-5492 HTKAGESGISA
+5492 HIKAGESGILA
-5503 RVARPMTTVHTLRPY
+5503 RLSRPMATVHTLMPY

-5527 LKLLNFNSMP
+5527 LQLFNFNP
-5537 VIADGVTQFFV
+5537 IPIIADGVMQFFV
-5548 LGQVFDANQNPVGGQ
+5548 LGRVFDANQNPVGGQ

-5568 ATNEVTLIENNGSIS
+5568 ATNEVTLTESNGSIS
-5583 APEGGVLLSVTSTQA
+5583 TPEGSVLLSVTSTQA

-5608 SNNYTDTLGAVFI
+5608 SNNYTDTFGAAFI
-5621 ANEKTAQL
+5621 ANKNTAQL
-5629 STLIVVDNNALA
+5629 STLMVVDNNALA
-5641 DGVARNQVR
+5641 DGVTRNQVR
-5650 AHVVDGVGNPVADM
+5650 AHVVDSTGNSVADM
-5664 AVTFTANH
+5664 AVTFTANR
-5672 GAQLSHVTVLTNDNG
+5672 GAQLSKVTVLTDNNG

-5693 TNSLAGVTV
+5693 TNSLVGVTV

-5723 PLAAMILVTTV
+5723 PLATLTLVTTV
-5734 DNAFADNSA
+5734 NNAFADNSA

-5753 VTGNPIVG
+5753 VSGNPIVG
-5761 EVVAFVASNGA
+5761 EVVAFAASNGA
-5772 TITAIDGGVSNAN
+5772 TITATDGGVSNAN
-5785 GIVLATLTNGAAGV
+5785 GIVLATLTNGTAGV

-5805 IETLTETTDTTFIV
+5805 IETLTETTDTTFIA

-5888 AITISATP
+5888 TITISATP

-5910 QWFINNSGA
+5910 QWFINNNGA
-5919 TLDRVSAIAH
+5919 TLNRADAITH

-5935 VMPISTQVT
+5935 TMPTSTQVT
-5944 NAATWMSGRRA
+5944 NAATWMSGKRA

-5964 DFSAYTVP
+5964 DFSAYTAP

-5987 ATTALAI
+5987 ASTALAI

-5999 TLTTMGDMTVATHV
+5999 TLTTMGDFMAITHV
-6013 MCTRS
+6013 MCTRPI
-6018 L
+6018 

>member
-1 MPPAARATEPYTLGP
+1 MLNYFRAILISWKWKLSHHTSRPHDVKEKGHPRKIKVVAWITLFFQLAFPLSLSFTPAIAAANTTNSAPTSVMTPVNASILPPAARATEPYTLGP

-433 ILRTSNTHT
+433 ILRTSNTHS

-483 ANGIAANTV
+483 ANGIAANMV

-667 AISLMK
+667 AISLVK

-864 TITLTTPVNGAVA
+864 TITLTVPVNGAVA
-877 DGANSNSVQA
+877 NGVNTNSVQA

-935 GTSNVVATIGSITN
+935 GTSNVVATIGSITS
-949 NIDTTFVAGAVAT
+949 NIDTAFVAGAVAT
-962 ITLTTLVNGAVADGA
+962 ITLSVPVNDATADGA
-977 NSNSVQAVVS
+977 DTNQVDALVEDAN
-987 DSGGNPVTGATVVFS
+987 GNAITGAAVVFS
-1002 STNATAQVTTV
+1002 SANGATILASTV
-1013 IGTTGVDG
+1013 NTGVNG
-1021 IATATLTNTVAG
+1021 VASTLLTHTVAG

-1040 IGSITNN
+1040 IGSITDN
-1047 IDTTFVAGAVA
+1047 IDTVFVAGAVA
-1058 TITLTTPVN
+1058 TITLSVPVN
-1067 GAVADGANSNSVQA
+1067 DATADGADTNQVDALVEDAN
-1081 VVSDS
+1081 
-1086 GGNSVTGATVVFS
+1086 GNAITGAAVVFS
-1099 STNATA
+1099 SANGATILASTVNTGVNGVASTLLTHTVAGTSNVVATIGSITDNIDTVFVAGAVATITLSVPVNDATA
-1105 QVTTVI
+1105 DGADTNQVDALVEDANGNAITGAAVVFSSANGATILASTVNTGVNGVASTLLTHTVAGASNVVATI
-1111 GTTGADGIA
+1111 GSITDNIDTVFVAGAVATITLSVPVNDATADGADTNQVDALVEDANGNAITGAAVVFSSANGATILASTVNTGVNGVASTLLTHTVAGTSNVVATIGSITDNIDTVFVAGAVATITLSVPVNDATADGADTNQVDALVEDANGNAITGAAVVFSSANGATILASTVNTGVNGVASTLLTHTVAGASNVVATIGSITDNIDTVFVAGAVATITLSVPVNDATADGADTNQVDALVEDANGNAITGAAVVFSSANGATILASTVNTGVNGVASTLLTHTVAGTSNVVATIGSITDNIDTVFVAGAVATITLSVPVNDATADGADTNQVDALVEDANGNAITGAAVVFSSANGATILASTVNTGVNGVASTLLTHTVAGTSNVVATIGSITDNIDTVFVAGAVATITLSVPVNDATADGADTNQVDALVEDANGNAITGAAVVFSSANGATILASTVNTGVNGVASTLLTHTVAGTSNVVATIGSITDNIDTVFVAGAVATITLSVPVNDATADGADTNQVDALVEDANGNAITGAAVVFSSANGATILASTVNTGVNGVASTLLTHTVAGTSNVVATIGSITDNIDTVFVAGAVATITLSVPVNDATADGADTNQVDALVEDANGNAITGAAVVFSSANGATILSSTVNTGADGIA
-1120 TATLTNTV
+1120 STTLTHTQSGV
-1128 AGTSNVV
+1128 SNVV

-1152 AVATITLSVLV
+1152 AVATITLSVPVNDATADGADTNQVDALVEDANGNAITGAAVVFSSANGATILASTVNTGVNGVASTLLTHTVAGTSNVVATIGSITDNIDTVFVAGAVATITLSVPV

-1222 TVAGTSNVIATI
+1222 TVAGTSNVVATIDTVNANIDTAFVAGAVATITLSVPVNDATADGADTNQVDALVQDANGNAITGAAVVFSSTNGATILSSTVNTGADGIASTTLTHTQSGVSNVVATIDTVNANIDTTFVPGAVATITLSVPVNDATADGADTNQVDALVQDANGNAITGAAVVFSSANGADIIAPTMNTGVNGVASTLLTHTQSGVSNVVATIDTVNANIDTTFVPGAVATITLSVPVNDATADGADTNQVDALVQDANGNAITGAAVVFSSANGADIIAPTMNTGVNGVASTLLTHTQSGVSNVVATIDTVNANIDTTFVPGAVATITLSVPVNDATADGADTNQVDALVQDANGNAITGAAVVFSSTNGATILSSTVNTGADGIASTTLTHTQSGVSNVVATIDTVNANIDTTFVPGAVATITLSVPVNDATADGADTNQVDALVQDANGNAITGAAVVFSSANGADIIAPTMNTGVNGVASTLLTHTQSGVSNVVATIDTVNANIDTTFVPGAVATITLSVPVNDATADGADTNQVDALVQDANGNAITGAAVVFSSANGADIIAPTMNTGVNGVASTLLTHTQSGVSNVVATIDTVNANIDTTFVPGAVATITLSVPVNDATADGADTNQVDALVQDANGNAITGAAVVFSSTNGATILSSTVNTGADGIASTTLTHTQSGVSNVVATIDTVNANIDTTFVPGAVATITLSVPVNDATADGADTNQVDALVQDANGNAITGAAVVFSSANGADIIAPTMNTGVNGVASTLLTHTVAGTSNVVATI

-1278 ASGNAITGAAVVFS
+1278 ANGNAITGAAVVFSSANGATILSSTMNTGVNGVASTLLTHTVAGTSNVVATIGSITDNIDTVFVAGAVATITLSVPVNDATADGADTNQVDALVEDANGNAITGAAVVFSSANGATILASTVNTGVNGVASTLLTHTVAGTSNVVATIGSITDNIDTVFVAGAVATITLSVPVNDATADGADTNQVDALVEDANGNAITGAAVVFSSANGATILASTVNTGVNGVASTLLTHTVAGTSNVVATIGSITDNIDTVFVAGAVATITLSVPVNDATADGADTNQVDALVEDANGNAITGAAVVFS

-1558 QVDALVQDA
+1558 QVDALVED
-1567 NGNAITGA
+1567 
-1575 AVVFSSANGATI
+1575 V
-1587 LSSTVNTGAD
+1587 
-1597 GIASTTLTHTQ
+1597 
-1608 SGVSNVVATID
+1608 
-1619 TVNAN
+1619 
-1624 IDTTFV
+1624 
-1630 AGAVATITLS
+1630 
-1640 VPVNDATADGADTNQ
+1640 
-1655 VDALVQDANGNA
+1655 
-1667 ITGAAVVF
+1667 
-1675 SSSNATAQ
+1675 
-1683 ITTVIGTTGAD
+1683 
-1694 GIATATLTN
+1694 
-1703 TVAGTSNVVA
+1703 
-1713 TIGSITNNI
+1713 
-1722 DTTFVAGAV
+1722 
-1731 ATITLT
+1731 
-1737 TPVNGAVADGADS
+1737 
-1750 NSVQAVVSDS
+1750 
-1760 EGNAVAGATVVF
+1760 
-1772 SSANATA
+1772 
-1779 QITTVI
+1779 
-1785 GTTGADGIA
+1785 
-1794 TATLTNTV
+1794 
-1802 AGTSNVVATIDTVNA
+1802 
-1817 NIDTTFVAGAVA
+1817 
-1829 TITLTTPVN
+1829 
-1838 GAVANGADSNSVQA
+1838 
-1852 VVSDSGGN
+1852 
-1860 PVTGATVV
+1860 
-1868 FSSTNATAQVTT
+1868 
-1880 VIGTTGVDGIA
+1880 
-1891 TATLTNTVAG
+1891 
-1901 TSNVVA
+1901 
-1907 TIGSITN
+1907 
-1914 NIDTTFVAGAV
+1914 
-1925 ATITLTTLVNGAVA
+1925 
-1939 DGANS
+1939 
-1944 NSVQAVVS
+1944 
-1952 DSEGNPVAGAAVVFS
+1952 
-1967 SANATAQIT
+1967 
-1976 TVIGTTGADGIA
+1976 
-1988 TATLTNTV
+1988 
-1996 AGTSNVVATIGS
+1996 
-2008 ITNNIDTTFVAG
+2008 
-2020 AVATITL
+2020 
-2027 SVPVNDATA
+2027 
-2036 DGADT
+2036 
-2041 NQVDALVQDASGN
+2041 
-2054 AITGAAVVFS
+2054 
-2064 SANGA
+2064 
-2069 TILSSTVNTG
+2069 
-2079 ADGIASTTLT
+2079 
-2089 HTQSGVSNVVATID
+2089 
-2103 TVNANIDTTF
+2103 
-2113 VAGAVATITL
+2113 
-2123 TTPVN
+2123 
-2128 GAVANG
+2128 
-2134 ADSNSVQAV
+2134 
-2143 VSDSGG
+2143 
-2149 NPVTGATVVFS
+2149 
-2160 SANATAQITTVIG
+2160 
-2173 TTGADGIATATLT
+2173 
-2186 NTVAG
+2186 
-2191 TSNVVATI
+2191 
-2199 DTVNANI
+2199 
-2206 DTTFVAGAVATITLS
+2206 
-2221 VPVNDAT
+2221 
-2228 ADGADTNQVGALVQ
+2228 
-2242 DANGNAITGAAVVFS
+2242 
-2257 SANGATILSSTVNT
+2257 
-2271 GADGIA
+2271 
-2277 STTLTHTQS
+2277 
-2286 GVSNVVATIDT
+2286 
-2297 VNANIDTTFVAG
+2297 
-2309 AVATITLSVPVNDAT
+2309 
-2324 ADGADT
+2324 
-2330 NQVDALVQDANG
+2330 NG

-2369 NGVASTLLTHTQS
+2369 NGVASTLLTHT
-2382 GVSNVVATIDTV
+2382 V
-2394 NANIDTTFVPGAVAT
+2394 
-2409 ITLSVPVN
+2409 
-2417 DATADGADTNQ
+2417 
-2428 VDALV
+2428 
-2433 QDANGNAITGAAV
+2433 
-2446 VFSSANGATILSS
+2446 
-2459 TMNTGVNGVASTLLT
+2459 
-2474 HTQSG
+2474 
-2479 VSNVVATIDTISANI
+2479 
-2494 DTTFVPGAVAT
+2494 
-2505 ITLSVPVNDA
+2505 
-2515 TADGADTNQV
+2515 
-2525 DALVQDANGN
+2525 
-2535 AITGAAVVF
+2535 
-2544 SSANGA
+2544 
-2550 TILSSTVNTGADGI
+2550 
-2564 ASTTLTHTQSGVSNV
+2564 
-2579 VATIDTVNANIDT
+2579 
-2592 TFVPGAV
+2592 
-2599 ATITLTTLV
+2599 
-2608 NGAVADGANSN
+2608 
-2619 SVQAVVSDSEGNAV
+2619 
-2633 AGAAVVFSSANA
+2633 
-2645 TAQITTVIGTT
+2645 
-2656 GADGIATAT
+2656 
-2665 LTNTMAGTSNVVAT
+2665 
-2679 IGGITNNID
+2679 
-2688 TAFVAGAV
+2688 
-2696 ATITLTT
+2696 
-2703 LVNGAVAN
+2703 
-2711 GADSNSVQAV
+2711 
-2721 VSDSGGNVVA
+2721 
-2731 GATVVFSSTNTTA
+2731 
-2744 QVTTV
+2744 
-2749 IGTTGADG
+2749 
-2757 IATATLTNTVAGTSN
+2757 
-2772 VAATIGSITDNI
+2772 
-2784 DTTFVAGAVATITLT
+2784 
-2799 TPVNGAVADGADSN
+2799 
-2813 SVQAVVSDS
+2813 
-2822 EGNPVSGATVVFS
+2822 
-2835 SSNATAQIT
+2835 
-2844 TVIGTT
+2844 
-2850 GADGIATATLTNTVA
+2850 
-2865 GTSNVV
+2865 
-2871 ATIGSI
+2871 
-2877 TNNID
+2877 
-2882 TTFVA
+2882 
-2887 GAVATITLTT
+2887 
-2897 LVNGAVA
+2897 
-2904 DGANSNS
+2904 
-2911 VQAVVS
+2911 
-2917 DSEGNPVA
+2917 
-2925 GAAVVFSSANATA
+2925 
-2938 QITTVIGTTGADG
+2938 
-2951 IATATLTNTVAGTS
+2951 
-2965 NVVATIGSI
+2965 
-2974 TNNIDT
+2974 
-2980 TFVAGAVATIT
+2980 
-2991 LSVPVNDATAD
+2991 
-3002 GADTNQVDALV
+3002 
-3013 QDASGNAITGAAVVF
+3013 
-3028 SSANGAT
+3028 
-3035 ILSSTVNTGADGI
+3035 
-3048 ASTTLTHTQSGVS
+3048 
-3061 NVVATIDTVNAN
+3061 
-3073 IDTTFVAGAV
+3073 
-3083 ATITL
+3083 
-3088 TTPVNGA
+3088 
-3095 VANGADSNSVQAVVS
+3095 
-3110 DSGGN
+3110 
-3115 PVTGATVVF
+3115 
-3124 SSANATAQ
+3124 
-3132 ITTVIGTTGADGIAT
+3132 
-3147 ATLTNT
+3147 
-3153 VAGTSNVVA
+3153 
-3162 TIDTVNAN
+3162 
-3170 IDTTF
+3170 
-3175 VAGAVATI
+3175 
-3183 TLSVPVND
+3183 
-3191 ATADGADTNQVGALV
+3191 
-3206 QDANGN
+3206 
-3212 AITGA
+3212 
-3217 AVVFSS
+3217 
-3223 ANGATILSSTVNTG
+3223 
-3237 ADGIA
+3237 
-3242 STTLTHTQSGVSNV
+3242 
-3256 VATIDTVNANI
+3256 
-3267 DTTFVAG
+3267 
-3274 AVATITLSV
+3274 
-3283 PVNDATADGAD
+3283 
-3294 TNQVDALVQD
+3294 
-3304 ANGNA
+3304 
-3309 ITGAAVVFSSAN
+3309 
-3321 GADIIAPTMNT
+3321 
-3332 GVNGVASTLLTHTQ
+3332 
-3346 SGVSNV
+3346 
-3352 VATIDTVNA
+3352 
-3361 NIDTTFVPGAVATIT
+3361 
-3376 LSVPVNDATADG
+3376 
-3388 ADTNQVDALVQDANG
+3388 
-3403 NAITGAAVVFS
+3403 
-3414 SANGATILSSTMN
+3414 
-3427 TGVNGVAST
+3427 
-3436 LLTHTQSGVSN
+3436 
-3447 VVATIDTISANIDT
+3447 
-3461 TFVPGAV
+3461 
-3468 ATITLSVPVND
+3468 
-3479 ATADGADT
+3479 
-3487 NQVDAL
+3487 
-3493 VQDANGNAITG
+3493 
-3504 AAVVFSSANGAT
+3504 
-3516 ILSST
+3516 
-3521 VNTGADGIASTT
+3521 
-3533 LTHTQSG
+3533 
-3540 VSNVVATIDTVNANI
+3540 
-3555 DTTFVPGAV
+3555 
-3564 ATITLTTL
+3564 
-3572 VNGAVADGA
+3572 
-3581 NSNSVQAVVSDSEG
+3581 
-3595 NAVAGAAVVFS
+3595 
-3606 SANATAQITTVIGTT
+3606 
-3621 GADGIA
+3621 
-3627 TATLT
+3627 
-3632 NTMAG
+3632 
-3637 TSNVV
+3637 
-3642 ATIGGITNNID
+3642 
-3653 TAFVAG
+3653 
-3659 AVATITLTTLVN
+3659 
-3671 GAVAN
+3671 
-3676 GADSN
+3676 
-3681 SVQAVVSDSG
+3681 
-3691 GNVVA
+3691 
-3696 GATVVFSSTNTTAQ
+3696 
-3710 VTTVIGTTGADGIAT
+3710 
-3725 ATLTNTVAGT
+3725 
-3735 SNVAATIG
+3735 
-3743 SITDNI
+3743 
-3749 DTTFV
+3749 
-3754 AGAVATITL
+3754 
-3763 TTPVNGAVA
+3763 
-3772 DGADSNSVQA
+3772 
-3782 VVSDSE
+3782 
-3788 GNPVSGATVVF
+3788 
-3799 SSSNATAQIT
+3799 
-3809 TVIGTTGADGI
+3809 
-3820 ATATLTH
+3820 
-3827 TMAGTSNVIATID
+3827 AGTSNVIATID
-3840 TVNAN
+3840 TV
-3845 IDTTFVAGAVATITL
+3845 T
-3860 SVLVNDATAD
+3860 
-3870 GADTNQV
+3870 
-3877 DALVQDANGN
+3877 
-3887 AITGAAV
+3887 
-3894 VFSSAN
+3894 
-3900 GADIIAPTMNTGV
+3900 
-3913 NGVASTLLTHTM
+3913 
-3925 AGTSNVV
+3925 
-3932 ATIDTVNANIDTT
+3932 
-3945 FVPGAVATI
+3945 
-3954 TLSVPVNDATADG
+3954 
-3967 ADTNQVDAL
+3967 
-3976 VQDANGNAITGA
+3976 
-3988 AVVFSSANGATIL
+3988 
-4001 SSTMNT
+4001 
-4007 GVNGVASTLLTHT
+4007 
-4020 QSGVSNVVAT
+4020 
-4030 IDTISANIDTTFVPG
+4030 
-4045 AVATITLSVPVNDA
+4045 
-4059 TADGADTNQV
+4059 
-4069 DALVQDANGN
+4069 
-4079 AITGAAVVFS
+4079 
-4089 SANGATILSST
+4089 
-4100 MNTGVNGVASTL
+4100 
-4112 LTHTQSGVS
+4112 
-4121 NVVATVDTVNANI
+4121 
-4134 DTAFV
+4134 
-4139 AGAVATITL
+4139 
-4148 SVPVN
+4148 
-4153 DATADGADTN
+4153 
-4163 QVDALVQ
+4163 
-4170 DANGNAITGAAVV
+4170 
-4183 FSSANG
+4183 
-4189 ADIIAPT
+4189 
-4196 MNTGVNGVASTLLTH
+4196 
-4211 TQSGVSNVVATIDTV
+4211 
-4226 NANIDTTFVPG
+4226 
-4237 AVATITLSVPVNDAT
+4237 
-4252 ADGADTNQ
+4252 
-4260 VDALVQDANGNA
+4260 
-4272 ITGAAVVFSSANGA
+4272 
-4286 TILSSTMNT
+4286 
-4295 GVNGVASTLLT
+4295 
-4306 HTQSGV
+4306 
-4312 SNVVATIDTISANI
+4312 
-4326 DTTFVPGAVA
+4326 
-4336 TITLSVPVN
+4336 
-4345 DATADGADTNQV
+4345 
-4357 DALVQDANGN
+4357 
-4367 AITGAAVV
+4367 
-4375 FSSANGATI
+4375 
-4384 LSSTM
+4384 
-4389 NTGVNGVASTLL
+4389 
-4401 THTQSGVSNVVATVD
+4401 
-4416 TVNANIDTAF
+4416 
-4426 VAGAVAT
+4426 
-4433 ITLSVP
+4433 
-4439 VNDATADGADTNQ
+4439 
-4452 VDALVQDANG
+4452 
-4462 NAITGAAVVFSST
+4462 
-4475 NGATILSSTVNT
+4475 
-4487 GADGIA
+4487 
-4493 STTLTHTQSGVS
+4493 
-4505 NVVATIDTV
+4505 
-4514 NANIDT
+4514 ANIDT

-4558 NGVANQSLMFGTN
+4558 NGVANQSLIFGTN

-4584 IDGRVRVSATHT
+4584 LDGRVRASATHT

-4604 FAISG
+4604 VAMSG
-4609 AHQGYTRVTFV
+4609 THQGYTRVTFV

-4625 AQLKLT
+4625 AQLMLIPI
-4631 SFLDNQLAN
+4631 LDNQ
-4640 GKAGNI
+4640 I
-4646 AQALVTDAYDNPLAN
+4646 ADGTAVNRVEGRVTDAYGNPLAN
-4661 QSVSFALDNGAV
+4661 QSVSFILDNGAV
-4673 IESRGDASS
+4673 IEYLSNVSNAAGV
-4682 ASGIVLM
+4682 VLI

-4703 TLDSTGQTETLEM
+4703 TLDSTGQTETLET

-4742 NEVQVLVTDADGNA
+4742 NEIQVLVTDTGGNA

-4792 LAGSLPINARIDQ
+4792 LAGNLPINARIDQ
-4805 VSKTINATFIADV
+4805 VSKTINATFIADA

-4825 SDMFIIVNDQV
+4825 SDMFIIANNQV
-4836 ANGQA
+4836 ANGEA
-4841 VNAVQAR
+4841 VNAIQAR
-4848 VTDSYGNPIQ
+4848 VTDSYGNPIKDQ
-4858 GQLVEFVLS
+4858 TVEFVLS
-4867 NTGTIQYKLEETSA
+4867 NNGTIKYNLDVTSA

-4886 VTFTNTRAGITNV
+4886 VTFTNTLAGITNV
-4899 TATVVSSRSS
+4899 TATVVSTGSSR
-4909 QNVDTTFIAD
+4909 NIDTTFIAD
-4919 VTTAHIAESD
+4919 VTTAHIAASD

-4937 VANNSEKNEV
+4937 VANNSDENEV

-4961 QTVIFT
+4961 QTVVFT

-4980 SDGNGLTKATLTHT
+4980 SDSDGLTKATLTHT

-5000 VTAKVGNRVQSKDTT
+5000 VTARVSNQVQSKDTI
-5015 FIADSTTATIRAS
+5015 FIADRTTATIRAS

-5065 YTSDNGALLTPSS
+5065 YTSDNGALLTPAS
-5078 GTTDSSGTFSTTFTH
+5078 GMTDSSGTFSTTFTH
-5093 TTAGISKVTAAIVT
+5093 TTAGISKVTAAIIT

-5115 AVFIADRS
+5115 AVFIADSS
-5123 TARVSALTVEK
+5123 TARVSELIIVK

-5148 AHIKDANGN
+5148 AHIKDAHGN

-5201 TATVATDLVGFTED
+5201 TATVATDLVGLTED

-5290 NTTAGV
+5290 NTTSGV

-5315 ADRDTATLVTDR
+5315 ADKDTATLDANL
-5327 FLITNDNAVANGVVE
+5327 FLITNDNAIANGVIE

-5352 NDNPV
+5352 NGNKV

-5372 NASAITNNNGFAIGT
+5372 NASAITEANGFAFGT

-5433 IDDGAVANRVAYNE
+5433 IDDGAVANSVAFNE
-5447 VRARVTDDLG
+5447 VRAKVTDDLG

-5478 GITGADGWASAKLT
+5478 GITGVDGWASARLT
-5492 HTKAGESGISA
+5492 HTQAGESGISA
-5503 RVARPMTTVHTLRPY
+5503 RVARPATTTHSLMPY

-5527 LKLLNFNSMP
+5527 LKLFNFNTMP

-5548 LGQVFDANQNPVGGQ
+5548 LGTVFDANQNPVGGQ

-5568 ATNEVTLIENNGSIS
+5568 ATNEVTLIESNGSIS

-5598 GVHPITGTLV
+5598 GIHPITGTLV
-5608 SNNYTDTLGAVFI
+5608 SNNYTDTLGAEFI
-5621 ANEKTAQL
+5621 ADKNTAQL

-5650 AHVVDGVGNPVADM
+5650 AHVVDSTGNSVADM
-5664 AVTFTANH
+5664 AVTFTANR
-5672 GAQLSHVTVLTNDNG
+5672 GAQLSKVTVLTDNNG

-5723 PLAAMILVTTV
+5723 PLATLTLVTTV

-5743 TNTVQATLKD
+5743 TNTVRATLKD
-5753 VTGNPIVG
+5753 TTGNPVVG
-5761 EVVAFVASNGA
+5761 EVVAFAASNGA
-5772 TITAIDGGVSNAN
+5772 TITATDGGVSNAN
-5785 GIVLATLTNGAAGV
+5785 GIVLATLTNGSAGV

>member
-987 DSGGNPVTGATVVFS
+987 DSEGNPVAGAAVVFSSANATAQITTVIGTTDADGIATATLTNTVAGTSNVVATIGSITNNIDTTFVAGAVATITLTTPVNGAVADGANSNSVQAVVSDSGGNPVTGATVVFSSTNATAQVTTVIGTTGVDGIATATLTNTVAGTSNVVATIGSITNNIDTTFVAGAVATITLTTLVNGAVADGANSNSVQAVVSDSGGNPVTGATVVFS

-1332 VNANIDTTFVAG
+1332 VNANIDTAFVAGAVATITLSVLVNDATADGADTNQVDALVQDANGNAITGAAVVFSSANGATILSSTVNTGADGIASTTLTHTQSGVSNVVATIDTVNANIDTTFVAGAVATITLSVPVNDATADGADTNQVDALVQDANGNAITGAAVVFSSANGATILSSTMNTGVNGVASTLLTHTQSGVSNVVATIDTVNANIDTTFVAGAVAAITLTTPVDGAVADGTDSNSVQAVVSDSDGNPVTGATVVFSSTNATAQITTVIGTTGADGIATATLTNTVAGTSNVVATIDTVNANIDTTFVAGAVATITLSVPVNDATADGADTNQVDALVQDANGNAITGAAVVFSSTNGADIIVPTMNTGVNGVASTLLTHTMAGTSNVIATIDTVNANIDTTFVAGAVATITLSVPVNDATADGADTNQVDALVQDANGNAITGAAVVFSSANGATILSSTMNTGVNGVASTLLTHTQSGVSNVVATIDTVNANIDTTFVAGAVAAITLTTPVNGAVADGANSNSVQAVVSDSEGNAVAGAAVVFSSANATAQLTTVIGTTGADGIATATLTNTVAGTSNVIATIDTVNANIDTTFVAGAVATITLSVPVNDATADGADTNQVDALVQDANGNAITGAAVVFSSANGADIIAPTMNTGVNGVASTLLTHTQSGVSNVVATIDTVNANIDTAFVAGAVATITLSVLVNDATADGADTNQVDALVQDANGNAITGAAVVFSSANGATILSSTVNTGADGIASTTLTHTQSGVSNVVATVDTVNANIDTAFVAGAVATITLSVPVNDATADGADTNQVDALVQDANGNAITGAAVVFSSTNGATILSSTVNTGADGIASTTLTHTQSGVSNVVATIDTVNANIDTTFVPGAVATITLSVPVNDATADGADTNQVDALVQDANGNAITGAAVVFSSANGADIIAPTMNTGVNGVASTLLTHTQSGVSNVVATIDTVNANIDTTFVAGAVATITLSVPVNDATADGADTNQVDALVQDANGNAITGAAVVFSSANGADIIAPTMNTGVNGVASTLLTHTQSGVSNVVATIDTVNANIDTTFVPGAVATITLSVPVNDATADGADTNQVDALVQDANGNAITGAAVVFSSANGADIIAPTMNTGVNGVASTLLTHTQSGVSNVVATIDTVNANIDTTFVPGAVATITLSVPVNDATADGADTNQVDALVQDANGNAITGAAVVFSSTNGATILSSTVNTGADGIASTTLTHTQSGVSNVVATIDTVNANIDTTFVPGAVATITLSVPVNDATADGADTNQVDALVQDANGNAITGAAVVFSSANGADIIAPTMNTGVNGVASTLLTHTVAGTSNVVATIDTVNANIDTTFVAGAVATITLSVPVNDATADGADTNQVDALVQDANGNAITGAAVVFSSANGATILSSTMNTGVNGVASTLLTHTVAGTSNVVATIGSITDNIDTVFVAGAVATITLSVPVNDATADGADTNQVDALVEDANGNAITGAAVVFSSANGATILASTVNTGVNGVASTLLTHTVAGTSNVVATIGSITDNIDTVFVAGAVATITLSVPVNDATADGADTNQVDALVEDANGNAITGAAVVFSSANGATILSSTVNTGADGIASTTLTHTQSGVSNVVATIDTVNANIDTTFVAG

-1587 LSSTVNTGAD
+1587 LASTV
-1597 GIASTTLTHTQ
+1597 
-1608 SGVSNVVATID
+1608 
-1619 TVNAN
+1619 
-1624 IDTTFV
+1624 
-1630 AGAVATITLS
+1630 
-1640 VPVNDATADGADTNQ
+1640 
-1655 VDALVQDANGNA
+1655 
-1667 ITGAAVVF
+1667 
-1675 SSSNATAQ
+1675 
-1683 ITTVIGTTGAD
+1683 
-1694 GIATATLTN
+1694 
-1703 TVAGTSNVVA
+1703 
-1713 TIGSITNNI
+1713 
-1722 DTTFVAGAV
+1722 
-1731 ATITLT
+1731 
-1737 TPVNGAVADGADS
+1737 
-1750 NSVQAVVSDS
+1750 
-1760 EGNAVAGATVVF
+1760 
-1772 SSANATA
+1772 
-1779 QITTVI
+1779 
-1785 GTTGADGIA
+1785 
-1794 TATLTNTV
+1794 
-1802 AGTSNVVATIDTVNA
+1802 
-1817 NIDTTFVAGAVA
+1817 
-1829 TITLTTPVN
+1829 
-1838 GAVANGADSNSVQA
+1838 
-1852 VVSDSGGN
+1852 
-1860 PVTGATVV
+1860 
-1868 FSSTNATAQVTT
+1868 
-1880 VIGTTGVDGIA
+1880 
-1891 TATLTNTVAG
+1891 
-1901 TSNVVA
+1901 
-1907 TIGSITN
+1907 
-1914 NIDTTFVAGAV
+1914 
-1925 ATITLTTLVNGAVA
+1925 
-1939 DGANS
+1939 
-1944 NSVQAVVS
+1944 
-1952 DSEGNPVAGAAVVFS
+1952 
-1967 SANATAQIT
+1967 
-1976 TVIGTTGADGIA
+1976 
-1988 TATLTNTV
+1988 
-1996 AGTSNVVATIGS
+1996 
-2008 ITNNIDTTFVAG
+2008 
-2020 AVATITL
+2020 
-2027 SVPVNDATA
+2027 
-2036 DGADT
+2036 
-2041 NQVDALVQDASGN
+2041 
-2054 AITGAAVVFS
+2054 
-2064 SANGA
+2064 
-2069 TILSSTVNTG
+2069 
-2079 ADGIASTTLT
+2079 
-2089 HTQSGVSNVVATID
+2089 
-2103 TVNANIDTTF
+2103 
-2113 VAGAVATITL
+2113 
-2123 TTPVN
+2123 
-2128 GAVANG
+2128 
-2134 ADSNSVQAV
+2134 
-2143 VSDSGG
+2143 
-2149 NPVTGATVVFS
+2149 
-2160 SANATAQITTVIG
+2160 
-2173 TTGADGIATATLT
+2173 
-2186 NTVAG
+2186 
-2191 TSNVVATI
+2191 
-2199 DTVNANI
+2199 
-2206 DTTFVAGAVATITLS
+2206 
-2221 VPVNDAT
+2221 
-2228 ADGADTNQVGALVQ
+2228 
-2242 DANGNAITGAAVVFS
+2242 
-2257 SANGATILSSTVNT
+2257 
-2271 GADGIA
+2271 
-2277 STTLTHTQS
+2277 
-2286 GVSNVVATIDT
+2286 
-2297 VNANIDTTFVAG
+2297 
-2309 AVATITLSVPVNDAT
+2309 
-2324 ADGADT
+2324 
-2330 NQVDALVQDANG
+2330 
-2342 NAITGAAV
+2342 
-2350 VFSSAN
+2350 
-2356 GADII
+2356 
-2361 APTMNTGV
+2361 NTGV
-2369 NGVASTLLTHTQS
+2369 NGVASMLLTHTVA
-2382 GVSNVVATIDTV
+2382 GASNVV
-2394 NANIDTTFVPGAVAT
+2394 
-2409 ITLSVPVN
+2409 
-2417 DATADGADTNQ
+2417 
-2428 VDALV
+2428 
-2433 QDANGNAITGAAV
+2433 
-2446 VFSSANGATILSS
+2446 
-2459 TMNTGVNGVASTLLT
+2459 
-2474 HTQSG
+2474 
-2479 VSNVVATIDTISANI
+2479 
-2494 DTTFVPGAVAT
+2494 
-2505 ITLSVPVNDA
+2505 
-2515 TADGADTNQV
+2515 
-2525 DALVQDANGN
+2525 
-2535 AITGAAVVF
+2535 
-2544 SSANGA
+2544 
-2550 TILSSTVNTGADGI
+2550 
-2564 ASTTLTHTQSGVSNV
+2564 
-2579 VATIDTVNANIDT
+2579 
-2592 TFVPGAV
+2592 
-2599 ATITLTTLV
+2599 
-2608 NGAVADGANSN
+2608 
-2619 SVQAVVSDSEGNAV
+2619 
-2633 AGAAVVFSSANA
+2633 
-2645 TAQITTVIGTT
+2645 
-2656 GADGIATAT
+2656 
-2665 LTNTMAGTSNVVAT
+2665 
-2679 IGGITNNID
+2679 
-2688 TAFVAGAV
+2688 
-2696 ATITLTT
+2696 
-2703 LVNGAVAN
+2703 
-2711 GADSNSVQAV
+2711 
-2721 VSDSGGNVVA
+2721 
-2731 GATVVFSSTNTTA
+2731 
-2744 QVTTV
+2744 
-2749 IGTTGADG
+2749 
-2757 IATATLTNTVAGTSN
+2757 
-2772 VAATIGSITDNI
+2772 ATIGSITDNI
-2784 DTTFVAGAVATITLT
+2784 DTTFVAGA
-2799 TPVNGAVADGADSN
+2799 
-2813 SVQAVVSDS
+2813 
-2822 EGNPVSGATVVFS
+2822 
-2835 SSNATAQIT
+2835 
-2844 TVIGTT
+2844 
-2850 GADGIATATLTNTVA
+2850 
-2865 GTSNVV
+2865 
-2871 ATIGSI
+2871 
-2877 TNNID
+2877 
-2882 TTFVA
+2882 
-2887 GAVATITLTT
+2887 
-2897 LVNGAVA
+2897 
-2904 DGANSNS
+2904 
-2911 VQAVVS
+2911 
-2917 DSEGNPVA
+2917 
-2925 GAAVVFSSANATA
+2925 
-2938 QITTVIGTTGADG
+2938 
-2951 IATATLTNTVAGTS
+2951 
-2965 NVVATIGSI
+2965 
-2974 TNNIDT
+2974 
-2980 TFVAGAVATIT
+2980 
-2991 LSVPVNDATAD
+2991 
-3002 GADTNQVDALV
+3002 
-3013 QDASGNAITGAAVVF
+3013 
-3028 SSANGAT
+3028 
-3035 ILSSTVNTGADGI
+3035 
-3048 ASTTLTHTQSGVS
+3048 
-3061 NVVATIDTVNAN
+3061 
-3073 IDTTFVAGAV
+3073 
-3083 ATITL
+3083 
-3088 TTPVNGA
+3088 
-3095 VANGADSNSVQAVVS
+3095 
-3110 DSGGN
+3110 
-3115 PVTGATVVF
+3115 
-3124 SSANATAQ
+3124 
-3132 ITTVIGTTGADGIAT
+3132 
-3147 ATLTNT
+3147 
-3153 VAGTSNVVA
+3153 
-3162 TIDTVNAN
+3162 
-3170 IDTTF
+3170 
-3175 VAGAVATI
+3175 
-3183 TLSVPVND
+3183 
-3191 ATADGADTNQVGALV
+3191 
-3206 QDANGN
+3206 
-3212 AITGA
+3212 
-3217 AVVFSS
+3217 
-3223 ANGATILSSTVNTG
+3223 
-3237 ADGIA
+3237 
-3242 STTLTHTQSGVSNV
+3242 
-3256 VATIDTVNANI
+3256 
-3267 DTTFVAG
+3267 
-3274 AVATITLSV
+3274 
-3283 PVNDATADGAD
+3283 
-3294 TNQVDALVQD
+3294 
-3304 ANGNA
+3304 
-3309 ITGAAVVFSSAN
+3309 
-3321 GADIIAPTMNT
+3321 
-3332 GVNGVASTLLTHTQ
+3332 
-3346 SGVSNV
+3346 
-3352 VATIDTVNA
+3352 
-3361 NIDTTFVPGAVATIT
+3361 
-3376 LSVPVNDATADG
+3376 
-3388 ADTNQVDALVQDANG
+3388 
-3403 NAITGAAVVFS
+3403 
-3414 SANGATILSSTMN
+3414 
-3427 TGVNGVAST
+3427 
-3436 LLTHTQSGVSN
+3436 
-3447 VVATIDTISANIDT
+3447 
-3461 TFVPGAV
+3461 
-3468 ATITLSVPVND
+3468 
-3479 ATADGADT
+3479 
-3487 NQVDAL
+3487 
-3493 VQDANGNAITG
+3493 
-3504 AAVVFSSANGAT
+3504 
-3516 ILSST
+3516 
-3521 VNTGADGIASTT
+3521 
-3533 LTHTQSG
+3533 
-3540 VSNVVATIDTVNANI
+3540 
-3555 DTTFVPGAV
+3555 
-3564 ATITLTTL
+3564 
-3572 VNGAVADGA
+3572 
-3581 NSNSVQAVVSDSEG
+3581 
-3595 NAVAGAAVVFS
+3595 
-3606 SANATAQITTVIGTT
+3606 
-3621 GADGIA
+3621 
-3627 TATLT
+3627 
-3632 NTMAG
+3632 MA
-3637 TSNVV
+3637 
-3642 ATIGGITNNID
+3642 
-3653 TAFVAG
+3653 
-3659 AVATITLTTLVN
+3659 
-3671 GAVAN
+3671 
-3676 GADSN
+3676 
-3681 SVQAVVSDSG
+3681 
-3691 GNVVA
+3691 
-3696 GATVVFSSTNTTAQ
+3696 
-3710 VTTVIGTTGADGIAT
+3710 
-3725 ATLTNTVAGT
+3725 
-3735 SNVAATIG
+3735 
-3743 SITDNI
+3743 
-3749 DTTFV
+3749 
-3754 AGAVATITL
+3754 
-3763 TTPVNGAVA
+3763 
-3772 DGADSNSVQA
+3772 
-3782 VVSDSE
+3782 
-3788 GNPVSGATVVF
+3788 
-3799 SSSNATAQIT
+3799 
-3809 TVIGTTGADGI
+3809 
-3820 ATATLTH
+3820 
-3827 TMAGTSNVIATID
+3827 
-3840 TVNAN
+3840 
-3845 IDTTFVAGAVATITL
+3845 
-3860 SVLVNDATAD
+3860 
-3870 GADTNQV
+3870 
-3877 DALVQDANGN
+3877 
-3887 AITGAAV
+3887 
-3894 VFSSAN
+3894 
-3900 GADIIAPTMNTGV
+3900 
-3913 NGVASTLLTHTM
+3913 
-3925 AGTSNVV
+3925 
-3932 ATIDTVNANIDTT
+3932 
-3945 FVPGAVATI
+3945 
-3954 TLSVPVNDATADG
+3954 
-3967 ADTNQVDAL
+3967 
-3976 VQDANGNAITGA
+3976 
-3988 AVVFSSANGATIL
+3988 
-4001 SSTMNT
+4001 
-4007 GVNGVASTLLTHT
+4007 
-4020 QSGVSNVVAT
+4020 
-4030 IDTISANIDTTFVPG
+4030 
-4045 AVATITLSVPVNDA
+4045 
-4059 TADGADTNQV
+4059 
-4069 DALVQDANGN
+4069 
-4079 AITGAAVVFS
+4079 
-4089 SANGATILSST
+4089 
-4100 MNTGVNGVASTL
+4100 
-4112 LTHTQSGVS
+4112 
-4121 NVVATVDTVNANI
+4121 
-4134 DTAFV
+4134 
-4139 AGAVATITL
+4139 
-4148 SVPVN
+4148 
-4153 DATADGADTN
+4153 
-4163 QVDALVQ
+4163 
-4170 DANGNAITGAAVV
+4170 
-4183 FSSANG
+4183 
-4189 ADIIAPT
+4189 
-4196 MNTGVNGVASTLLTH
+4196 
-4211 TQSGVSNVVATIDTV
+4211 
-4226 NANIDTTFVPG
+4226 
-4237 AVATITLSVPVNDAT
+4237 
-4252 ADGADTNQ
+4252 
-4260 VDALVQDANGNA
+4260 
-4272 ITGAAVVFSSANGA
+4272 
-4286 TILSSTMNT
+4286 
-4295 GVNGVASTLLT
+4295 
-4306 HTQSGV
+4306 
-4312 SNVVATIDTISANI
+4312 
-4326 DTTFVPGAVA
+4326 
-4336 TITLSVPVN
+4336 
-4345 DATADGADTNQV
+4345 
-4357 DALVQDANGN
+4357 
-4367 AITGAAVV
+4367 
-4375 FSSANGATI
+4375 
-4384 LSSTM
+4384 
-4389 NTGVNGVASTLL
+4389 
-4401 THTQSGVSNVVATVD
+4401 
-4416 TVNANIDTAF
+4416 
-4426 VAGAVAT
+4426 
-4433 ITLSVP
+4433 
-4439 VNDATADGADTNQ
+4439 
-4452 VDALVQDANG
+4452 
-4462 NAITGAAVVFSST
+4462 
-4475 NGATILSSTVNT
+4475 
-4487 GADGIA
+4487 
-4493 STTLTHTQSGVS
+4493 
-4505 NVVATIDTV
+4505 
-4514 NANIDT
+4514 
-4520 AFVAGELENIVVSI
+4520 NIVVSI
-4534 INNNALANGADTNI
+4534 IDDNALANGADTNI

-4558 NGVANQSLMFGTN
+4558 NGVANQSLIFGTN

-4576 GSSTVTTN
+4576 GPSTVTTN
-4584 IDGRVRVSATHT
+4584 LDGRVRASATHT

-4604 FAISG
+4604 VAMSG
-4609 AHQGYTRVTFV
+4609 THQGYTRVTFV

-4625 AQLKLT
+4625 AQLMLIPI
-4631 SFLDNQLAN
+4631 LDNQ
-4640 GKAGNI
+4640 I
-4646 AQALVTDAYDNPLAN
+4646 ADGTAVNRVEGRVTDAYGNPLAN
-4661 QSVSFALDNGAV
+4661 QSVSFILDNGAV
-4673 IESRGDASS
+4673 IEYLSNVSNAAGV
-4682 ASGIVLM
+4682 VLI

-4703 TLDSTGQTETLEM
+4703 TLDSTGQTETLET

-4742 NEVQVLVTDADGNA
+4742 NEIQVLVTDTGGNA

-4792 LAGSLPINARIDQ
+4792 LAGNLPINARIDQ
-4805 VSKTINATFIADV
+4805 VSKTINATFIADA

-4825 SDMFIIVNDQV
+4825 SDMFIIANNQV
-4836 ANGQA
+4836 ANGEA
-4841 VNAVQAR
+4841 VNAIQAR
-4848 VTDSYGNPIQ
+4848 VTDSYGNPIKDQ
-4858 GQLVEFVLS
+4858 TVEFVLS
-4867 NTGTIQYKLEETSA
+4867 NNGTIKYNLDVTSA

-4886 VTFTNTRAGITNV
+4886 VTFTNTLAGITNV
-4899 TATVVSSRSS
+4899 TATVVSTGGSR
-4909 QNVDTTFIAD
+4909 NIDTTFIAD
-4919 VTTAHIAESD
+4919 VTTAHIAASD

-4937 VANNSEKNEV
+4937 VANNSDENEV

-4961 QTVIFT
+4961 QTVVFT

-4980 SDGNGLTKATLTHT
+4980 SDSDGLTKATLTHT

-5000 VTAKVGNRVQSKDTT
+5000 VTARVSNQVQSKDTI
-5015 FIADSTTATIRAS
+5015 FIADRTTATIRAS

-5065 YTSDNGALLTPSS
+5065 YTSDNGALLTPAS
-5078 GTTDSSGTFSTTFTH
+5078 GMTDSSGTFSTTFTH
-5093 TTAGISKVTAAIVT
+5093 TTAGISKVTAAIIT

-5115 AVFIADRS
+5115 AVFIADSS
-5123 TARVSALTVEK
+5123 TARVSELIIVK

-5148 AHIKDANGN
+5148 AHIKDAHGN

-5201 TATVATDLVGFTED
+5201 TATVATDLVGLTED

-5290 NTTAGV
+5290 NTTSGV

-5315 ADRDTATLVTDR
+5315 ADKDTATLDANL
-5327 FLITNDNAVANGVVE
+5327 FLITNDNAIANGVIE

-5352 NDNPV
+5352 NGNKV

-5372 NASAITNNNGFAIGT
+5372 NASAITEANGFAFGT

-5433 IDDGAVANRVAYNE
+5433 IDDGAVANSVAFNE
-5447 VRARVTDDLG
+5447 VRAKVTDDLG

-5478 GITGADGWASAKLT
+5478 GITGVDGWASARLT
-5492 HTKAGESGISA
+5492 HTQAGESGISA
-5503 RVARPMTTVHTLRPY
+5503 RVARPATTTHSLMPY

-5527 LKLLNFNSMP
+5527 LKLFNFNTMP

-5548 LGQVFDANQNPVGGQ
+5548 LGTVFDANQNPVGGQ

-5568 ATNEVTLIENNGSIS
+5568 ATNEVTLIESNGSIS

-5598 GVHPITGTLV
+5598 GIHPITGTLV
-5608 SNNYTDTLGAVFI
+5608 SNNYTDTLGAEFI
-5621 ANEKTAQL
+5621 ADKNTAQL

-5650 AHVVDGVGNPVADM
+5650 AHVVDSTGNSVADM
-5664 AVTFTANH
+5664 AVTFTANR
-5672 GAQLSHVTVLTNDNG
+5672 GAQLSKVTVLTDNNG

-5723 PLAAMILVTTV
+5723 PLATLTLVTTV

-5743 TNTVQATLKD
+5743 TNTVRATLKD
-5753 VTGNPIVG
+5753 TTGNPVVG
-5761 EVVAFVASNGA
+5761 EVVAFAASNGA
-5772 TITAIDGGVSNAN
+5772 TITATDGGVSNAN
-5785 GIVLATLTNGAAGV
+5785 GIVLATLTNGSAGV

>member
-483 ANGIAANTV
+483 ANGIAANMV

-667 AISLMK
+667 AISLVK

-855 THFVAGAVD
+855 THFVAGTAATITLTTPVNGAVAD
-864 TITLTTPVNGAVA
+864 GADSNSVQAVVSDSQGNPVPGATVVFSSANATAQITTVIGTTGADGIATATLTNTVAGTSNVVATVDTVNANIDTTFVAGAVATITLTTPVNGAVA

-892 GGNPVTGATVV
+892 EGNPVAGAAVV
-903 FSSTN
+903 FSSSN
-908 ATAQVTTVIGTT
+908 ATAQITTVIGTT
-920 GVDGIATATLTNTVA
+920 GADGIAMATLTNTVA
-935 GTSNVVATIGSITN
+935 GTSNVVATIDTISA

-962 ITLTTLVNGAVADGA
+962 ITLTTPVNGAVADGA

-1067 GAVADGANSNSVQA
+1067 GAVADGADSNSVQA

-1086 GGNSVTGATVVFS
+1086 QGNPVPGATVVFS
-1099 STNATA
+1099 SANATA
-1105 QVTTVI
+1105 QITTVI

-1135 ATIDTVNANIDT
+1135 ATVDTVNANIDTTFVAGAVATITLTTPVNGAVADGANSNSVQAVVSDSEGNPVAGATVVFSSSNATAQITTVIGTTGADGIAMATLTNTVAGTSNVVATIDTISANIDTAFVAGAVATITLTTPVNGAVADGANSNSVQAVVSDSGGNPVTGATVVFSSTNATAQVTTVIGTTGVDGIATATLTNTVAGTSNVVATIGSITNNIDTTFVAGAVATITLSVPVNDATADGADTNQVDALVQDANGNAITGAAVVFSSANGADIIAPTMNTGVNGVASTLLTHTVAGTSNVIATIDTVNANIDT

-1152 AVATITLSVLV
+1152 AVATITLSVLVNDATADGADTNQVDALVQDANGNAITGAAVVFSSANGADIIAPTMNTGVNGVASTLLTHTQSGVSNVVATIDTVNANIDTTFVPGAVATITLSVPVNDATADGADTNQVDALVQDANGNAITGAAVVFSSTNGATILSSTVNTGADGIASTTLTHTQSGVSNVVATIDTVNANIDTTFVAGAVATITLSVPV

-1344 AVATITLSVPVNDAT
+1344 AVATITLSVLVNDAT

-1410 LLTHTVAGTSNVVAT
+1410 LLTHTQS
-1425 IGSITNNIDTA
+1425 
-1436 FVAGAVATITLT
+1436 
-1448 TPVNGAVADGADTN
+1448 
-1462 QVDALVQDANGNAI
+1462 
-1476 TGAAVVFSSANGAD
+1476 
-1490 IIAPTMNTGV
+1490 GV
-1500 NGVASTLL
+1500 
-1508 THTVAGTSNVVA
+1508 SNVVA

-1532 FVPGAVATITLSVPV
+1532 FVAGAVAAITLSVPV

-1608 SGVSNVVATID
+1608 SGVSNVVATIDTVNANIDTTFVPGAVATITLTTLVNGAVADGANSNSVQAVVSDSEGNAVAGAAVVFSSANATAQITTVIGTTGADGIATATLTNTMAGTSNVIATID

-1829 TITLTTPVN
+1829 TITLSVPVNDATADGADTNQVDALVQDANGNAITGAAVVFSSANGATILSSTMNTGVNGVASTLLTHTQSGVSNVVATVDTVNANIDTTFVAGAVATITLTTPVN
-1838 GAVANGADSNSVQA
+1838 GAVADGANSNSVQAVVSDSGGNPVTGATVVFSSTNATAQVTTVIGTTGVDGIATATLTNTVAGTSNVVATVDTVNANIDTTFVAGAVATITLTTPVNGAVADGADSNSVQA

-1907 TIGSITN
+1907 TVDTVN
-1914 NIDTTFVAGAV
+1914 ANIDTTFVAGAV
-1925 ATITLTTLVNGAVA
+1925 ATITLTTLVNGAVVDGANSNSVQAVVSDSQGNPVPGATVVFSSANATAQITTVIGTTGADGIATATLTNTVAGTSNVVATVDTVNANIDTTFVAGAVATITLTTPVNGAVA

-1952 DSEGNPVAGAAVVFS
+1952 DSGGNPVTGATVVFSSTNATAQVTTVIGTTGVDGIATATLTNTVAGTSNVVATVDTVNANIDTTFVAGAVATITLTTPVNGAVADGANSNSVQAVVSDSVGNPVAGAAVVFS

-2027 SVPVNDATA
+2027 TTPVNGAVADGANSNSVQAVVSDSEGNAVAGATVVFSSTNATAQVTTVIGTTGVDGIAMATLTNTVAGTSNVVATIGSITNNIDTAFVAGAVATITLSVLVNDATADGADTNQVDALVQDANGNAITGAAVVFSSANGATIIAPTMNTGVNGVASTLLTHTVAGTSNVIATIDTVNANIDTTFVAGAVATITLSVPVNDATA

-2041 NQVDALVQDASGN
+2041 NQVDALVQDANGN

-2069 TILSSTVNTG
+2069 TILSSTMNTG
-2079 ADGIASTTLT
+2079 VNGVASTLLT
-2089 HTQSGVSNVVATID
+2089 HTQSGV
-2103 TVNANIDTTF
+2103 
-2113 VAGAVATITL
+2113 
-2123 TTPVN
+2123 
-2128 GAVANG
+2128 
-2134 ADSNSVQAV
+2134 
-2143 VSDSGG
+2143 
-2149 NPVTGATVVFS
+2149 
-2160 SANATAQITTVIG
+2160 
-2173 TTGADGIATATLT
+2173 
-2186 NTVAG
+2186 
-2191 TSNVVATI
+2191 SNVVATI

-2228 ADGADTNQVGALVQ
+2228 ADGADTNQVDALVQ

-2257 SANGATILSSTVNT
+2257 STNGATILSSTVNT

-2361 APTMNTGV
+2361 AP
-2369 NGVASTLLTHTQS
+2369 
-2382 GVSNVVATIDTV
+2382 
-2394 NANIDTTFVPGAVAT
+2394 
-2409 ITLSVPVN
+2409 
-2417 DATADGADTNQ
+2417 
-2428 VDALV
+2428 
-2433 QDANGNAITGAAV
+2433 
-2446 VFSSANGATILSS
+2446 
-2459 TMNTGVNGVASTLLT
+2459 
-2474 HTQSG
+2474 
-2479 VSNVVATIDTISANI
+2479 
-2494 DTTFVPGAVAT
+2494 
-2505 ITLSVPVNDA
+2505 
-2515 TADGADTNQV
+2515 
-2525 DALVQDANGN
+2525 
-2535 AITGAAVVF
+2535 
-2544 SSANGA
+2544 
-2550 TILSSTVNTGADGI
+2550 
-2564 ASTTLTHTQSGVSNV
+2564 
-2579 VATIDTVNANIDT
+2579 
-2592 TFVPGAV
+2592 
-2599 ATITLTTLV
+2599 
-2608 NGAVADGANSN
+2608 
-2619 SVQAVVSDSEGNAV
+2619 
-2633 AGAAVVFSSANA
+2633 
-2645 TAQITTVIGTT
+2645 
-2656 GADGIATAT
+2656 
-2665 LTNTMAGTSNVVAT
+2665 
-2679 IGGITNNID
+2679 
-2688 TAFVAGAV
+2688 
-2696 ATITLTT
+2696 
-2703 LVNGAVAN
+2703 
-2711 GADSNSVQAV
+2711 
-2721 VSDSGGNVVA
+2721 
-2731 GATVVFSSTNTTA
+2731 
-2744 QVTTV
+2744 
-2749 IGTTGADG
+2749 
-2757 IATATLTNTVAGTSN
+2757 
-2772 VAATIGSITDNI
+2772 
-2784 DTTFVAGAVATITLT
+2784 
-2799 TPVNGAVADGADSN
+2799 
-2813 SVQAVVSDS
+2813 
-2822 EGNPVSGATVVFS
+2822 
-2835 SSNATAQIT
+2835 
-2844 TVIGTT
+2844 
-2850 GADGIATATLTNTVA
+2850 
-2865 GTSNVV
+2865 
-2871 ATIGSI
+2871 
-2877 TNNID
+2877 
-2882 TTFVA
+2882 
-2887 GAVATITLTT
+2887 
-2897 LVNGAVA
+2897 
-2904 DGANSNS
+2904 
-2911 VQAVVS
+2911 
-2917 DSEGNPVA
+2917 
-2925 GAAVVFSSANATA
+2925 
-2938 QITTVIGTTGADG
+2938 
-2951 IATATLTNTVAGTS
+2951 
-2965 NVVATIGSI
+2965 
-2974 TNNIDT
+2974 
-2980 TFVAGAVATIT
+2980 
-2991 LSVPVNDATAD
+2991 
-3002 GADTNQVDALV
+3002 
-3013 QDASGNAITGAAVVF
+3013 
-3028 SSANGAT
+3028 
-3035 ILSSTVNTGADGI
+3035 
-3048 ASTTLTHTQSGVS
+3048 
-3061 NVVATIDTVNAN
+3061 
-3073 IDTTFVAGAV
+3073 
-3083 ATITL
+3083 
-3088 TTPVNGA
+3088 
-3095 VANGADSNSVQAVVS
+3095 
-3110 DSGGN
+3110 
-3115 PVTGATVVF
+3115 
-3124 SSANATAQ
+3124 
-3132 ITTVIGTTGADGIAT
+3132 
-3147 ATLTNT
+3147 
-3153 VAGTSNVVA
+3153 
-3162 TIDTVNAN
+3162 
-3170 IDTTF
+3170 
-3175 VAGAVATI
+3175 
-3183 TLSVPVND
+3183 
-3191 ATADGADTNQVGALV
+3191 
-3206 QDANGN
+3206 
-3212 AITGA
+3212 
-3217 AVVFSS
+3217 
-3223 ANGATILSSTVNTG
+3223 
-3237 ADGIA
+3237 
-3242 STTLTHTQSGVSNV
+3242 
-3256 VATIDTVNANI
+3256 
-3267 DTTFVAG
+3267 
-3274 AVATITLSV
+3274 
-3283 PVNDATADGAD
+3283 
-3294 TNQVDALVQD
+3294 
-3304 ANGNA
+3304 
-3309 ITGAAVVFSSAN
+3309 
-3321 GADIIAPTMNT
+3321 
-3332 GVNGVASTLLTHTQ
+3332 
-3346 SGVSNV
+3346 
-3352 VATIDTVNA
+3352 
-3361 NIDTTFVPGAVATIT
+3361 
-3376 LSVPVNDATADG
+3376 
-3388 ADTNQVDALVQDANG
+3388 
-3403 NAITGAAVVFS
+3403 
-3414 SANGATILSSTMN
+3414 
-3427 TGVNGVAST
+3427 
-3436 LLTHTQSGVSN
+3436 
-3447 VVATIDTISANIDT
+3447 
-3461 TFVPGAV
+3461 
-3468 ATITLSVPVND
+3468 
-3479 ATADGADT
+3479 
-3487 NQVDAL
+3487 
-3493 VQDANGNAITG
+3493 
-3504 AAVVFSSANGAT
+3504 
-3516 ILSST
+3516 
-3521 VNTGADGIASTT
+3521 
-3533 LTHTQSG
+3533 
-3540 VSNVVATIDTVNANI
+3540 
-3555 DTTFVPGAV
+3555 
-3564 ATITLTTL
+3564 
-3572 VNGAVADGA
+3572 
-3581 NSNSVQAVVSDSEG
+3581 
-3595 NAVAGAAVVFS
+3595 
-3606 SANATAQITTVIGTT
+3606 
-3621 GADGIA
+3621 
-3627 TATLT
+3627 
-3632 NTMAG
+3632 
-3637 TSNVV
+3637 
-3642 ATIGGITNNID
+3642 
-3653 TAFVAG
+3653 
-3659 AVATITLTTLVN
+3659 
-3671 GAVAN
+3671 
-3676 GADSN
+3676 
-3681 SVQAVVSDSG
+3681 
-3691 GNVVA
+3691 
-3696 GATVVFSSTNTTAQ
+3696 
-3710 VTTVIGTTGADGIAT
+3710 
-3725 ATLTNTVAGT
+3725 
-3735 SNVAATIG
+3735 
-3743 SITDNI
+3743 
-3749 DTTFV
+3749 
-3754 AGAVATITL
+3754 
-3763 TTPVNGAVA
+3763 
-3772 DGADSNSVQA
+3772 
-3782 VVSDSE
+3782 
-3788 GNPVSGATVVF
+3788 
-3799 SSSNATAQIT
+3799 
-3809 TVIGTTGADGI
+3809 
-3820 ATATLTH
+3820 
-3827 TMAGTSNVIATID
+3827 
-3840 TVNAN
+3840 
-3845 IDTTFVAGAVATITL
+3845 
-3860 SVLVNDATAD
+3860 
-3870 GADTNQV
+3870 
-3877 DALVQDANGN
+3877 
-3887 AITGAAV
+3887 
-3894 VFSSAN
+3894 
-3900 GADIIAPTMNTGV
+3900 
-3913 NGVASTLLTHTM
+3913 
-3925 AGTSNVV
+3925 
-3932 ATIDTVNANIDTT
+3932 
-3945 FVPGAVATI
+3945 
-3954 TLSVPVNDATADG
+3954 
-3967 ADTNQVDAL
+3967 
-3976 VQDANGNAITGA
+3976 
-3988 AVVFSSANGATIL
+3988 
-4001 SSTMNT
+4001 
-4007 GVNGVASTLLTHT
+4007 
-4020 QSGVSNVVAT
+4020 
-4030 IDTISANIDTTFVPG
+4030 
-4045 AVATITLSVPVNDA
+4045 
-4059 TADGADTNQV
+4059 
-4069 DALVQDANGN
+4069 
-4079 AITGAAVVFS
+4079 
-4089 SANGATILSST
+4089 T

-4226 NANIDTTFVPG
+4226 NANIDTTFVAG
-4237 AVATITLSVPVNDAT
+4237 AVATITLSVLVNDAT

-4286 TILSSTMNT
+4286 DIIAPTMNT

-4312 SNVVATIDTISANI
+4312 SNVVATIDT
-4326 DTTFVPGAVA
+4326 
-4336 TITLSVPVN
+4336 
-4345 DATADGADTNQV
+4345 
-4357 DALVQDANGN
+4357 
-4367 AITGAAVV
+4367 
-4375 FSSANGATI
+4375 
-4384 LSSTM
+4384 
-4389 NTGVNGVASTLL
+4389 
-4401 THTQSGVSNVVATVD
+4401 
-4416 TVNANIDTAF
+4416 VNANIDTTF

-4980 SDGNGLTKATLTHT
+4980 SDGDGLTKATLTHT

-5000 VTAKVGNRVQSKDTT
+5000 VTARVGNQVQSKDTT
-5015 FIADSTTATIRAS
+5015 FIADRTTATIRAS
-5028 DLTITRNN
+5028 DLTITRSN
-5036 ALADGVA
+5036 ALADGVD

-5051 TDANGNP
+5051 TDAYGNP
-5058 VPSMFVG
+5058 VPSMLVS
-5065 YTSDNGALLTPSS
+5065 YTSENGATLTPTLGS
-5078 GTTDSSGTFSTTFTH
+5078 TDSSGMLSTTFTH
-5093 TTAGISKVTAAIVT
+5093 TIAGISKVTATIVT

-5115 AVFIADRS
+5115 AVFIADRT
-5123 TARVSALTVEK
+5123 TAHVSALIVVK

-5148 AHIKDANGN
+5148 AHIQDAHGN

-5170 NVTLTANTVT
+5170 NVTLAANMVT
-5180 TNDQGYAEN
+5180 TNAQGYAEN
-5189 TLRHNVPVTSAV
+5189 TLRHNAPATSAV
-5201 TATVATDLVGFTED
+5201 TATVATDLVGLTED
-5215 VRFVAGDGARIELF
+5215 VRFVAGAGARIELF

-5251 VSDHLV
+5251 VSDNLV

-5262 VFSASN
+5262 VFSADN
-5268 GGQLVQEDVQTDAS
+5268 GGQLVQNDVQTDAL

-5290 NTTAGV
+5290 NINTGV
-5296 TRVSVTAD
+5296 TKVSVTAD

-5315 ADRDTATLVTDR
+5315 ADKDTVTLRADL
-5327 FLITNDNAVANGVVE
+5327 FLITHDNAVANGVTE
-5342 NRVLLQLVDA
+5342 NRVLLQLLDA
-5352 NDNPV
+5352 NDNKV
-5357 SGVEVNFSA
+5357 SGVEVNFTA

-5372 NASAITNNNGFAIGT
+5372 NASAITDTNGLAIGV

-5402 VTAGGT
+5402 VTPGGT

-5418 ADKNTAHIATGDFVI
+5418 ADINTARIANGDFVI
-5433 IDDGAVANRVAYNE
+5433 IDDGAVANSVDANE
-5447 VRARVTDDLG
+5447 VRARVTDNQG

-5465 IFASQNGATITTS
+5465 TFASQNGATITTS
-5478 GITGADGWASAKLT
+5478 GITGVDGWASAKLT
-5492 HTKAGESGISA
+5492 HTKAGESGILA
-5503 RVARPMTTVHTLRPY
+5503 RISQPGSMVQVLTPY

-5527 LKLLNFNSMP
+5527 LQLFNFNP
-5537 VIADGVTQFFV
+5537 IPIIADGVMQFFV
-5548 LGQVFDANQNPVGGQ
+5548 LGRVFDANQNPVGGQ

-5568 ATNEVTLIENNGSIS
+5568 ATNEVTLTESNGSIS
-5583 APEGGVLLSVTSTQA
+5583 TPEGSVLLSVTSTQA

-5608 SNNYTDTLGAVFI
+5608 SNNYTDTFGATFI
-5621 ANEKTAQL
+5621 ANKNTAQL
-5629 STLIVVDNNALA
+5629 STLMVVDNNALA
-5641 DGVARNQVR
+5641 DGVTRNQVR
-5650 AHVVDGVGNPVADM
+5650 AHVVDSTGNSVADI

-5672 GAQLSHVTVLTNDNG
+5672 GAQLSHVTVLTDDNG

-5693 TNSLAGVTV
+5693 TNSLVGVTV

-5723 PLAAMILVTTV
+5723 PLATLTLVTMV

-5753 VTGNPIVG
+5753 ATGNPIVG
-5761 EVVAFVASNGA
+5761 EVVAFAASNGA
-5772 TITAIDGGVSNAN
+5772 TITATDGGVSNAN

-5805 IETLTETTDTTFIV
+5805 IETLTATTETTFIA
-5819 MKNLDVTVNG
+5819 MKNLDVTVG
-5829 TTFNGDAGFPTTGFV
+5829 DTTFDGDAGFPTTGFV
-5844 GATFKVNSGGDNSL
+5844 GAAFKVNSGGDNSL

-5863 SAPALVSVSGDGVV
+5863 SAPALVSVSGEGVV

-5910 QWFINNSGA
+5910 QWFINNNGVALNRADAA
-5919 TLDRVSAIAH
+5919 TYCANA
-5929 CENVGY
+5929 GY
-5935 VMPISTQVT
+5935 TTASSSQVT
-5944 NAATWMSGRRA
+5944 NAIVWGIGTRA
-5955 VGNLWSEWG
+5955 MGNLWSEWG
-5964 DFSAYTVP
+5964 DFNNYNVP
-5972 GWVPAEFFWLSNNHD
+5972 GWEPAEFFWLSDNYN
-5987 ATTALAI
+5987 ATDGLAAS
-5994 GLSTG
+5994 LSHG
-5999 TLTTMGDMTVATHV
+5999 MLTTMGDPMAMIHV
-6013 MCTRS
+6013 MCTRPI
-6018 L
+6018 

>member
-1 MPPAARATEPYTLGP
+1 MLNYFRAILISWKWKLSHHTSRPHDVKEKGHPRKIKVVAWITLFFQFAFPLSLSFTPAIAAANTTNSAPTSVITPVNASILPPAARATEPYTLGP

-864 TITLTTPVNGAVA
+864 TITLTVPVNGAVA
-877 DGANSNSVQA
+877 NGVNTNSVQA

-949 NIDTTFVAGAVAT
+949 NIDTTFV
-962 ITLTTLVNGAVADGA
+962 
-977 NSNSVQAVVS
+977 
-987 DSGGNPVTGATVVFS
+987 P
-1002 STNATAQVTTV
+1002 
-1013 IGTTGVDG
+1013 
-1021 IATATLTNTVAG
+1021 
-1033 TSNVVAT
+1033 
-1040 IGSITNN
+1040 
-1047 IDTTFVAGAVA
+1047 GAVA

-1067 GAVADGANSNSVQA
+1067 GAVANGADSNSVQA

-1086 GGNSVTGATVVFS
+1086 EGNAVAGAAVVFS
-1099 STNATA
+1099 SANATA
-1105 QVTTVI
+1105 QITTVI

-1128 AGTSNVV
+1128 AGT
-1135 ATIDTVNANIDT
+1135 
-1147 TFVAG
+1147 
-1152 AVATITLSVLV
+1152 
-1163 NDATADGA
+1163 
-1171 DTNQVD
+1171 
-1177 ALVQDANG
+1177 
-1185 NAITGAA
+1185 
-1192 VVFSSANGADIIAPT
+1192 
-1207 MNTGVNGVASTLLTH
+1207 
-1222 TVAGTSNVIATI
+1222 
-1234 DTVNANIDTTFVA
+1234 
-1247 GAVATITL
+1247 
-1255 SVPVNDAT
+1255 
-1263 ADGADTNQV
+1263 
-1272 DALVQD
+1272 
-1278 ASGNAITGAAVVFS
+1278 
-1292 SANGATILSS
+1292 
-1302 TVNTGADGIA
+1302 
-1312 STTLTHTQSGVSN
+1312 SN

-1425 IGSITNNIDTA
+1425 I
-1436 FVAGAVATITLT
+1436 
-1448 TPVNGAVADGADTN
+1448 
-1462 QVDALVQDANGNAI
+1462 
-1476 TGAAVVFSSANGAD
+1476 
-1490 IIAPTMNTGV
+1490 
-1500 NGVASTLL
+1500 
-1508 THTVAGTSNVVA
+1508 
-1520 TIDTV
+1520 DTV

-1532 FVPGAVATITLSVPV
+1532 FVAGAVATITLSVPV

-1722 DTTFVAGAV
+1722 DTAFVAGAV
-1731 ATITLT
+1731 AAITLT
-1737 TPVNGAVADGADS
+1737 TPVNGAVADGANS

-1760 EGNAVAGATVVF
+1760 EGNPVTGAAVVFSSANATAQITTVIGTTGADGIATATLTNTVAGTSNVVATIGGITNNIDTTFVAGAVAAITLTTPVDGAVADGTDSNSVQAVVSDSGGNPVTGATVVF

-1802 AGTSNVVATIDTVNA
+1802 AGTSNVVATIGSITN
-1817 NIDTTFVAGAVA
+1817 NIDTAFVPGAVA
-1829 TITLTTPVN
+1829 TITLTTP
-1838 GAVANGADSNSVQA
+1838 
-1852 VVSDSGGN
+1852 
-1860 PVTGATVV
+1860 
-1868 FSSTNATAQVTT
+1868 
-1880 VIGTTGVDGIA
+1880 
-1891 TATLTNTVAG
+1891 
-1901 TSNVVA
+1901 
-1907 TIGSITN
+1907 
-1914 NIDTTFVAGAV
+1914 
-1925 ATITLTTLVNGAVA
+1925 VNGAVA

-1952 DSEGNPVAGAAVVFS
+1952 DSEGNAVAGAAVVFS

-2008 ITNNIDTTFVAG
+2008 ITNNIDTAFVPGAVATITLTTPVNGAVADGANSNSVQAVVSDSEGNAVAGAAVVFSSANATAQITTVIGTTGADGIATATLTNTVAGTSNVVATIGGITNNIDTAFVAGAVATITLTTPVNGAVADGANSNSVQAVVSDSEGNPVNGATVVFSSINATAQITTVIGTTGADGIATATLTNTVAGTSNVAATIGSITDNIDTVFVAGAVATITLSVPVNDATADGADTNQVDALVQDANGNAITGAAVVFSSANGATILSSTMNTGVNGVASTLLTHTVAGTSNVVATIDTVNANIDTAFVAGAVATITLTTPVNGAVANGADSNSVQAVVSDSEGNAVAGAAVVFSSANATAQITTVIGTTGADGIATATLTNTVAGTSNVVATIGSITENIDTTFVAGAVATITLSVPVNDATADGADTNQVDALVQDANGNAITGAAVVFSSANGADIIAPTMNTGVNGVASTLLTHTQSGVSNVVATIDTVNANIDTTFVPG

-2113 VAGAVATITL
+2113 VPGAVATITL
-2123 TTPVN
+2123 SVPVN
-2128 GAVANG
+2128 DATADGADTNQVDALVQDANG
-2134 ADSNSVQAV
+2134 NAI
-2143 VSDSGG
+2143 
-2149 NPVTGATVVFS
+2149 TGAAVVFS
-2160 SANATAQITTVIG
+2160 SAN
-2173 TTGADGIATATLT
+2173 GADIIAPTMNTGVNGVASTLLT
-2186 NTVAG
+2186 HTQSGV
-2191 TSNVVATI
+2191 SNVVATI

-2206 DTTFVAGAVATITLS
+2206 DTTFVPGAVATITLSVPVNDATADGADTNQVDALVQDASGNAITGAAVVFSSANGATILSSTVNTGADGIASTTLTHTQSGVSNVVATIDTVNANIDTTFVPGAVATITLSVPVNDATADGADTNQVDALVQDANGNAITGAAVVFSSANGATILSSTVNTGADGIASTTLTHTQSGVSNVVATVDTVNANIDTAFVAGAVATITLS

-2286 GVSNVVATIDT
+2286 GVSNVVATVDT

-2433 QDANGNAITGAAV
+2433 QDASGNAITGAAV

-2459 TMNTGVNGVASTLLT
+2459 TVNTGADGIASTTLT

-2479 VSNVVATIDTISANI
+2479 VSNVVATIDTVNANI

-2505 ITLSVPVNDA
+2505 ITLSVPVNDATADGADTNQVDALVQDANGNAITGAAVVFSSANATTQILSSTVTTGADGIATATLTNTQSGVSNVVATVDTVNANIDTTFVAGAVATITLSVLVNDA

-2579 VATIDTVNANIDT
+2579 VATVDTVNANIDTAFVAGAVATITLSVLVNDATADGADTNQVDALVQDANGNAITGAAVVFSSANGATILSSTMNTGVNGVASTLLTHTQSGVSNVVATIDTVNANIDT
-2592 TFVPGAV
+2592 TFVAGAV
-2599 ATITLTTLV
+2599 AAITLTTPV
-2608 NGAVADGANSN
+2608 DGAVADGTDSN

-2665 LTNTMAGTSNVVAT
+2665 LTNTVAGTSNVVAT
-2679 IGGITNNID
+2679 IDTISANID
-2688 TAFVAGAV
+2688 TTFVAGAV
-2696 ATITLTT
+2696 AAITLTT
-2703 LVNGAVAN
+2703 PVDGAVAD
-2711 GADSNSVQAV
+2711 GTDSNSVQAV
-2721 VSDSGGNVVA
+2721 VSDSDGNPVT
-2731 GATVVFSSTNTTA
+2731 GATVVFSST
-2744 QVTTV
+2744 
-2749 IGTTGADG
+2749 
-2757 IATATLTNTVAGTSN
+2757 
-2772 VAATIGSITDNI
+2772 
-2784 DTTFVAGAVATITLT
+2784 
-2799 TPVNGAVADGADSN
+2799 
-2813 SVQAVVSDS
+2813 
-2822 EGNPVSGATVVFS
+2822 
-2835 SSNATAQIT
+2835 NATAQIT

-2850 GADGIATATLTNTVA
+2850 GVDGIATATLTNTVA

-2871 ATIGSI
+2871 AT
-2877 TNNID
+2877 
-2882 TTFVA
+2882 V
-2887 GAVATITLTT
+2887 
-2897 LVNGAVA
+2897 
-2904 DGANSNS
+2904 
-2911 VQAVVS
+2911 
-2917 DSEGNPVA
+2917 
-2925 GAAVVFSSANATA
+2925 
-2938 QITTVIGTTGADG
+2938 
-2951 IATATLTNTVAGTS
+2951 
-2965 NVVATIGSI
+2965 
-2974 TNNIDT
+2974 
-2980 TFVAGAVATIT
+2980 
-2991 LSVPVNDATAD
+2991 
-3002 GADTNQVDALV
+3002 
-3013 QDASGNAITGAAVVF
+3013 
-3028 SSANGAT
+3028 
-3035 ILSSTVNTGADGI
+3035 
-3048 ASTTLTHTQSGVS
+3048 
-3061 NVVATIDTVNAN
+3061 DTVNAN

-3095 VANGADSNSVQAVVS
+3095 VA
-3110 DSGGN
+3110 
-3115 PVTGATVVF
+3115 
-3124 SSANATAQ
+3124 
-3132 ITTVIGTTGADGIAT
+3132 
-3147 ATLTNT
+3147 
-3153 VAGTSNVVA
+3153 
-3162 TIDTVNAN
+3162 
-3170 IDTTF
+3170 
-3175 VAGAVATI
+3175 
-3183 TLSVPVND
+3183 
-3191 ATADGADTNQVGALV
+3191 
-3206 QDANGN
+3206 
-3212 AITGA
+3212 
-3217 AVVFSS
+3217 
-3223 ANGATILSSTVNTG
+3223 
-3237 ADGIA
+3237 
-3242 STTLTHTQSGVSNV
+3242 
-3256 VATIDTVNANI
+3256 
-3267 DTTFVAG
+3267 
-3274 AVATITLSV
+3274 
-3283 PVNDATADGAD
+3283 DGAD

-3309 ITGAAVVFSSAN
+3309 ITGAAVVFSSTN
-3321 GADIIAPTMNT
+3321 GADIIVPTMNT
-3332 GVNGVASTLLTHTQ
+3332 GVNGVASTLLTHTMA
-3346 SGVSNV
+3346 GTSNV
-3352 VATIDTVNA
+3352 IATIDTVNA
-3361 NIDTTFVPGAVATIT
+3361 NIDTTFVAGAVATIT

-3447 VVATIDTISANIDT
+3447 VVATIDTVNANIDT
-3461 TFVPGAV
+3461 TFVAGAV
-3468 ATITLSVPVND
+3468 AAITLTTPVD
-3479 ATADGADT
+3479 GAVADGTDS
-3487 NQVDAL
+3487 NS
-3493 VQDANGNAITG
+3493 VQAVVSDSEGNAVAG
-3504 AAVVFSSANGAT
+3504 AAVVFSSANAT
-3516 ILSST
+3516 AQITT
-3521 VNTGADGIASTT
+3521 VIGTTGADGIATAT
-3533 LTHTQSG
+3533 LTNTVAGTSNVVATVDTVNANIDTTFVAGAVATITLTTPVDGAVANGADSNSVQAVVSDSEG
-3540 VSNVVATIDTVNANI
+3540 NAVAGAAVVFSSANATAQITTVIGTTGADGIATATLTNTVAGTSNVVATIGSITNNI

-3564 ATITLTTL
+3564 ATITLTTP

-3632 NTMAG
+3632 NTVAGTSNVAATIGSITDNIDTVFVAGAVATITLTTPVDGAVANGADSNSVQAVVTDSEGNAVAGAAVVFSSANATAQIITVIGTTGADGIATATLTNTMAG

-3642 ATIGGITNNID
+3642 ATIGSITNNIDTAFVAGAVATITLTTPVNDAVADGTDSNSVQAVVTDSGGNPVTGATVVFSSTNTTAQVTTMIGTTGADGIATATLTNTMAGTSNVVATIGSITNNID

-3691 GNVVA
+3691 GNPVT
-3696 GATVVFSSTNTTAQ
+3696 GATVVFSSANATAQ
-3710 VTTVIGTTGADGIAT
+3710 ITTVIGTTGADGIAT

-3735 SNVAATIG
+3735 SNVVATIG
-3743 SITDNI
+3743 SITENI
-3749 DTTFV
+3749 DTT
-3754 AGAVATITL
+3754 
-3763 TTPVNGAVA
+3763 
-3772 DGADSNSVQA
+3772 
-3782 VVSDSE
+3782 
-3788 GNPVSGATVVF
+3788 
-3799 SSSNATAQIT
+3799 
-3809 TVIGTTGADGI
+3809 
-3820 ATATLTH
+3820 
-3827 TMAGTSNVIATID
+3827 
-3840 TVNAN
+3840 
-3845 IDTTFVAGAVATITL
+3845 
-3860 SVLVNDATAD
+3860 
-3870 GADTNQV
+3870 
-3877 DALVQDANGN
+3877 
-3887 AITGAAV
+3887 
-3894 VFSSAN
+3894 
-3900 GADIIAPTMNTGV
+3900 
-3913 NGVASTLLTHTM
+3913 
-3925 AGTSNVV
+3925 
-3932 ATIDTVNANIDTT
+3932 
-3945 FVPGAVATI
+3945 
-3954 TLSVPVNDATADG
+3954 
-3967 ADTNQVDAL
+3967 
-3976 VQDANGNAITGA
+3976 
-3988 AVVFSSANGATIL
+3988 
-4001 SSTMNT
+4001 
-4007 GVNGVASTLLTHT
+4007 
-4020 QSGVSNVVAT
+4020 
-4030 IDTISANIDTTFVPG
+4030 
-4045 AVATITLSVPVNDA
+4045 
-4059 TADGADTNQV
+4059 
-4069 DALVQDANGN
+4069 
-4079 AITGAAVVFS
+4079 
-4089 SANGATILSST
+4089 
-4100 MNTGVNGVASTL
+4100 
-4112 LTHTQSGVS
+4112 
-4121 NVVATVDTVNANI
+4121 
-4134 DTAFV
+4134 FV

-4211 TQSGVSNVVATIDTV
+4211 TVAGTSNVIATIDTV
-4226 NANIDTTFVPG
+4226 NANIDTTFV
-4237 AVATITLSVPVNDAT
+4237 
-4252 ADGADTNQ
+4252 
-4260 VDALVQDANGNA
+4260 
-4272 ITGAAVVFSSANGA
+4272 
-4286 TILSSTMNT
+4286 
-4295 GVNGVASTLLT
+4295 
-4306 HTQSGV
+4306 
-4312 SNVVATIDTISANI
+4312 
-4326 DTTFVPGAVA
+4326 
-4336 TITLSVPVN
+4336 
-4345 DATADGADTNQV
+4345 
-4357 DALVQDANGN
+4357 
-4367 AITGAAVV
+4367 
-4375 FSSANGATI
+4375 
-4384 LSSTM
+4384 
-4389 NTGVNGVASTLL
+4389 
-4401 THTQSGVSNVVATVD
+4401 
-4416 TVNANIDTAF
+4416 
-4426 VAGAVAT
+4426 AGAVAT
-4433 ITLSVP
+4433 ITLTTL
-4439 VNDATADGADTNQ
+4439 VNGAVADGANSNS
-4452 VDALVQDANG
+4452 VQAVVTDSQG
-4462 NAITGAAVVFSST
+4462 NPVTGATVVFSST
-4475 NGATILSSTVNT
+4475 NATAQITTVIGTT

-4493 STTLTHTQSGVS
+4493 TATLTNTVAGTS
-4505 NVVATIDTV
+4505 NVVATIGSIT
-4514 NANIDT
+4514 NNIDT
-4520 AFVAGELENIVVSI
+4520 TFVAGELENIVVSI

-4841 VNAVQAR
+4841 VNVVQAR

-4867 NTGTIQYKLEETSA
+4867 NTGTIQYKLDETSV

-4980 SDGNGLTKATLTHT
+4980 SDGDGLTKATLTHT

-5000 VTAKVGNRVQSKDTT
+5000 VTARVGNQVQSKDTT
-5015 FIADSTTATIRAS
+5015 FIADRTTATIRAS
-5028 DLTITRNN
+5028 DLTITRSN
-5036 ALADGVA
+5036 ALADGVD

-5051 TDANGNP
+5051 TDAYGNP
-5058 VPSMFVG
+5058 VPSMLVS
-5065 YTSDNGALLTPSS
+5065 YTSENGATLTPTLGS
-5078 GTTDSSGTFSTTFTH
+5078 TDSSGMLSTTFTH
-5093 TTAGISKVTAAIVT
+5093 TIAGISKVTATIVT

-5115 AVFIADRS
+5115 AVFIADRT
-5123 TARVSALTVEK
+5123 TAHVSALTVEK

-5148 AHIKDANGN
+5148 AHIQDAHGN

-5170 NVTLTANTVT
+5170 NVTLAANMVT
-5180 TNDQGYAEN
+5180 TNAQGYAEN
-5189 TLRHNVPVTSAV
+5189 TLRHNAPVTSAV
-5201 TATVATDLVGFTED
+5201 TATVATDLVGLTED
-5215 VRFVAGDGARIELF
+5215 VRFVAGAGARIELF

-5251 VSDHLV
+5251 VSDNLV

-5262 VFSASN
+5262 VFSADN
-5268 GGQLVQEDVQTDAS
+5268 GGQLVQNDVQTDAL

-5290 NTTAGV
+5290 NINTGV
-5296 TRVSVTAD
+5296 TKVSVTAD

-5315 ADRDTATLVTDR
+5315 ADKDTVTLRADL
-5327 FLITNDNAVANGVVE
+5327 FLITHDNAVANGVTE
-5342 NRVLLQLVDA
+5342 NRVLLQLLDA
-5352 NDNPV
+5352 NDNKV
-5357 SGVEVNFSA
+5357 SGVEVNFTA

-5372 NASAITNNNGFAIGT
+5372 NASAITDTNGLAIGV

-5402 VTAGGT
+5402 VTPGGT

-5418 ADKNTAHIATGDFVI
+5418 ADINTARIANGDFVI
-5433 IDDGAVANRVAYNE
+5433 IDDGAVANSVDANE
-5447 VRARVTDDLG
+5447 VRARVTDNQG

-5465 IFASQNGATITTS
+5465 TFASQNGATITTS
-5478 GITGADGWASAKLT
+5478 GITGVDGWASAKLT
-5492 HTKAGESGISA
+5492 HTKAGESGILA
-5503 RVARPMTTVHTLRPY
+5503 RISRPGSMVQVLTPY

-5527 LKLLNFNSMP
+5527 LQLFNFNP
-5537 VIADGVTQFFV
+5537 IPIIADGVMQFFV
-5548 LGQVFDANQNPVGGQ
+5548 LGRVFDANQNPVGGQ

-5568 ATNEVTLIENNGSIS
+5568 ATNEVTLTESNGSIS
-5583 APEGGVLLSVTSTQA
+5583 TPEGSVLLSVTSTQA

-5608 SNNYTDTLGAVFI
+5608 SNNYTDTFGATFI
-5621 ANEKTAQL
+5621 ANKNTAQL
-5629 STLIVVDNNALA
+5629 STLMVVDNNALA
-5641 DGVARNQVR
+5641 DGVTRNQVR
-5650 AHVVDGVGNPVADM
+5650 AHVVDSTGNSVADI

-5672 GAQLSHVTVLTNDNG
+5672 GAQLSHVTVLTDDNG

-5693 TNSLAGVTV
+5693 TNSLVGVTV

-5723 PLAAMILVTTV
+5723 PLATLTLVTMV

-5753 VTGNPIVG
+5753 ATGNPIVG
-5761 EVVAFVASNGA
+5761 EVVAFAASNGA
-5772 TITAIDGGVSNAN
+5772 TITATDGGVSNAN

-5805 IETLTETTDTTFIV
+5805 IETLTATTETTFIA
-5819 MKNLDVTVNG
+5819 MKNLDVTVG
-5829 TTFNGDAGFPTTGFV
+5829 DTTFDGDAGFPTTGFV
-5844 GATFKVNSGGDNSL
+5844 GAAFKVNSGGDNSL

-5863 SAPALVSVSGDGVV
+5863 SAPALVSVSGEGVV

-5910 QWFINNSGA
+5910 QWFINNNGVALNRADAA
-5919 TLDRVSAIAH
+5919 TYCANAGYTTVS
-5929 CENVGY
+5929 
-5935 VMPISTQVT
+5935 SSQVT
-5944 NAATWMSGRRA
+5944 NAIVWGMGTRA
-5955 VGNLWSEWG
+5955 MGNLWSEWG
-5964 DFSAYTVP
+5964 DFNNYNVP
-5972 GWVPAEFFWLSNNHD
+5972 GWEPAEFFWLSDNYN
-5987 ATTALAI
+5987 ATDGLAAS
-5994 GLSTG
+5994 LSHG
-5999 TLTTMGDMTVATHV
+5999 MLTTMGDPMAMIHV
-6013 MCTRS
+6013 MCTRPI
-6018 L
+6018 

>member
-1 MPPAARATEPYTLGP
+1 MLNYFRAILISWKWKLSHHTSRPHDVKEKGHPRKIKVVAWITLFFQFAFPLSLSFTPAIAAANTTNSAPTSVITPVNASILPPAARATEPYTLGP

-987 DSGGNPVTGATVVFS
+987 DSEGNPVAGAAVVFSSANATAQITTVIGTTDADGIATATLTNTVAGTSNVVATIGSITNNIDTTFVAGAVATITLTTPVNGAVADGANSNSVQAVVSDSGGNPVTGATVVFSSTNATAQVTTVIGTTGVDGIATATLTNTVAGTSNVVATIGSITNNIDTTFVAGAVATITLTTLVNGAVADGANSNSVQAVVSDSGGNPVTGATVVFS

-1332 VNANIDTTFVAG
+1332 VNANIDTAFVAGAVATITLSVLVNDATADGADTNQVDALVQDANGNAITGAAVVFSSANGATILSSTVNTGADGIASTTLTHTQSGVSNVVATIDTVNANIDTTFVAGAVATITLSVPVNDATADGADTNQVDALVQDANGNAITGAAVVFSSANGATILSSTMNTGVNGVASTLLTHTQSGVSNVVATIDTVNANIDTTFVAGAVAAITLTTPVDGAVADGTDSNSVQAVVSDSDGNPVTGATVVFSSTNATAQITTVIGTTGADGIATATLTNTVAGTSNVVATIDTVNANIDTTFVAGAVATITLSVPVNDATADGADTNQVDALVQDANGNAITGAAVVFSSTNGADIIVPTMNTGVNGVASTLLTHTMAGTSNVIATIDTVNANIDTTFVAGAVATITLSVPVNDATADGADTNQVDALVQDANGNAITGAAVVFSSANGATILSSTMNTGVNGVASTLLTHTQSGVSNVVATIDTVNANIDTTFVAGAVAAITLTTPVNGAVADGANSNSVQAVVSDSEGNAVAGAAVVFSSANATAQLTTVIGTTGADGIATATLTNTVAGTSNVIATIDTVNANIDTTFVAGAVATITLSVPVNDATADGADTNQVDALVQDANGNAITGAAVVFSSANGADIIAPTMNTGVNGVASTLLTHTQSGVSNVVATIDTVNANIDTAFVAGAVATITLSVLVNDATADGADTNQVDALVQDANGNAITGAAVVFSSANGATILSSTVNTGADGIASTTLTHTQSGVSNVVATVDTVNANIDTAFVAGAVATITLSVPVNDATADGADTNQVDALVQDANGNAITGAAVVFSSTNGATILSSTVNTGADGIASTTLTHTQSGVSNVVATIDTVNANIDTTFVPGAVATITLSVPVNDATADGADTNQVDALVQDANGNAITGAAVVFSSANGADIIAPTMNTGVNGVASTLLTHTQSGVSNVVATIDTVNANIDTTFVAGAVATITLSVPVNDATADGADTNQVDALVQDANGNAITGAAVVFSSANGADIIAPTMNTGVNGVASTLLTHTQSGVSNVVATIDTVNANIDTTFVPGAVATITLSVPVNDATADGADTNQVDALVQDANGNAITGAAVVFSSANGADIIAPTMNTGVNGVASTLLTHTQSGVSNVVATIDTVNANIDTTFVPGAVATITLSVPVNDATADGADTNQVDALVQDANGNAITGAAVVFSSTNGATILSSTVNTGADGIASTTLTHTQSGVSNVVATIDTVNANIDTTFVAGAVATITLSVPVNDATADGADTNQVDALVQDANGNAITGAAVVFSSANGADIIAPTMNTGVNGVASTLLTHTQSGVSNVVATIDTVNANIDTTFVPGAVATITLSVPVNDATADGADTNQVDALVQDANGNAITGAAVVFSSTNGATILSSTVNTGADGIASTTLTHTQSGVSNVVATIDTVNANIDTTFVPGAVATITLSVPVNDATADGADTNQVDALVQDANGNAITGAAVVFSSANGADIIAPTMNTGVNGVASTLLTHTVAGTSNVVATIDTVNANIDTTFVAGAVATITLSVPVNDATADGADTNQVDALVQDANGNAITGAAVVFSSANGATILSSTMNTGVNGVASTLLTHTVAGTSNVVATIGSITDNIDTVFVAGAVATITLSVPVNDATADGADTNQVDALVEDANGNAITGAAVVFSSANGATILASTVNTGVNGVASTLLTHTVAGTSNVVATIGSITDNIDTVFVAGAVATITLSVPVNDATADGADTNQVDALVEDANGNAITGAAVVFSSANGATILSSTVNTGADGIASTTLTHTQSGVSNVVATIDTVNANIDTTFVAG

-1587 LSSTVNTGAD
+1587 LASTV
-1597 GIASTTLTHTQ
+1597 
-1608 SGVSNVVATID
+1608 
-1619 TVNAN
+1619 
-1624 IDTTFV
+1624 
-1630 AGAVATITLS
+1630 
-1640 VPVNDATADGADTNQ
+1640 
-1655 VDALVQDANGNA
+1655 
-1667 ITGAAVVF
+1667 
-1675 SSSNATAQ
+1675 
-1683 ITTVIGTTGAD
+1683 
-1694 GIATATLTN
+1694 
-1703 TVAGTSNVVA
+1703 
-1713 TIGSITNNI
+1713 
-1722 DTTFVAGAV
+1722 
-1731 ATITLT
+1731 
-1737 TPVNGAVADGADS
+1737 
-1750 NSVQAVVSDS
+1750 
-1760 EGNAVAGATVVF
+1760 
-1772 SSANATA
+1772 
-1779 QITTVI
+1779 
-1785 GTTGADGIA
+1785 
-1794 TATLTNTV
+1794 
-1802 AGTSNVVATIDTVNA
+1802 
-1817 NIDTTFVAGAVA
+1817 
-1829 TITLTTPVN
+1829 
-1838 GAVANGADSNSVQA
+1838 
-1852 VVSDSGGN
+1852 
-1860 PVTGATVV
+1860 
-1868 FSSTNATAQVTT
+1868 
-1880 VIGTTGVDGIA
+1880 
-1891 TATLTNTVAG
+1891 
-1901 TSNVVA
+1901 
-1907 TIGSITN
+1907 
-1914 NIDTTFVAGAV
+1914 
-1925 ATITLTTLVNGAVA
+1925 
-1939 DGANS
+1939 
-1944 NSVQAVVS
+1944 
-1952 DSEGNPVAGAAVVFS
+1952 
-1967 SANATAQIT
+1967 
-1976 TVIGTTGADGIA
+1976 
-1988 TATLTNTV
+1988 
-1996 AGTSNVVATIGS
+1996 
-2008 ITNNIDTTFVAG
+2008 
-2020 AVATITL
+2020 
-2027 SVPVNDATA
+2027 
-2036 DGADT
+2036 
-2041 NQVDALVQDASGN
+2041 
-2054 AITGAAVVFS
+2054 
-2064 SANGA
+2064 
-2069 TILSSTVNTG
+2069 
-2079 ADGIASTTLT
+2079 
-2089 HTQSGVSNVVATID
+2089 
-2103 TVNANIDTTF
+2103 
-2113 VAGAVATITL
+2113 
-2123 TTPVN
+2123 
-2128 GAVANG
+2128 
-2134 ADSNSVQAV
+2134 
-2143 VSDSGG
+2143 
-2149 NPVTGATVVFS
+2149 
-2160 SANATAQITTVIG
+2160 
-2173 TTGADGIATATLT
+2173 
-2186 NTVAG
+2186 
-2191 TSNVVATI
+2191 
-2199 DTVNANI
+2199 
-2206 DTTFVAGAVATITLS
+2206 
-2221 VPVNDAT
+2221 
-2228 ADGADTNQVGALVQ
+2228 
-2242 DANGNAITGAAVVFS
+2242 
-2257 SANGATILSSTVNT
+2257 
-2271 GADGIA
+2271 
-2277 STTLTHTQS
+2277 
-2286 GVSNVVATIDT
+2286 
-2297 VNANIDTTFVAG
+2297 
-2309 AVATITLSVPVNDAT
+2309 
-2324 ADGADT
+2324 
-2330 NQVDALVQDANG
+2330 
-2342 NAITGAAV
+2342 
-2350 VFSSAN
+2350 
-2356 GADII
+2356 
-2361 APTMNTGV
+2361 NTGV
-2369 NGVASTLLTHTQS
+2369 NGVASMLLTHTVA
-2382 GVSNVVATIDTV
+2382 GASNVV
-2394 NANIDTTFVPGAVAT
+2394 
-2409 ITLSVPVN
+2409 
-2417 DATADGADTNQ
+2417 
-2428 VDALV
+2428 
-2433 QDANGNAITGAAV
+2433 
-2446 VFSSANGATILSS
+2446 
-2459 TMNTGVNGVASTLLT
+2459 
-2474 HTQSG
+2474 
-2479 VSNVVATIDTISANI
+2479 
-2494 DTTFVPGAVAT
+2494 
-2505 ITLSVPVNDA
+2505 
-2515 TADGADTNQV
+2515 
-2525 DALVQDANGN
+2525 
-2535 AITGAAVVF
+2535 
-2544 SSANGA
+2544 
-2550 TILSSTVNTGADGI
+2550 
-2564 ASTTLTHTQSGVSNV
+2564 
-2579 VATIDTVNANIDT
+2579 
-2592 TFVPGAV
+2592 
-2599 ATITLTTLV
+2599 
-2608 NGAVADGANSN
+2608 
-2619 SVQAVVSDSEGNAV
+2619 
-2633 AGAAVVFSSANA
+2633 
-2645 TAQITTVIGTT
+2645 
-2656 GADGIATAT
+2656 
-2665 LTNTMAGTSNVVAT
+2665 
-2679 IGGITNNID
+2679 
-2688 TAFVAGAV
+2688 
-2696 ATITLTT
+2696 
-2703 LVNGAVAN
+2703 
-2711 GADSNSVQAV
+2711 
-2721 VSDSGGNVVA
+2721 
-2731 GATVVFSSTNTTA
+2731 
-2744 QVTTV
+2744 
-2749 IGTTGADG
+2749 
-2757 IATATLTNTVAGTSN
+2757 
-2772 VAATIGSITDNI
+2772 ATIGSITDNI
-2784 DTTFVAGAVATITLT
+2784 DTTFVAGA
-2799 TPVNGAVADGADSN
+2799 
-2813 SVQAVVSDS
+2813 
-2822 EGNPVSGATVVFS
+2822 
-2835 SSNATAQIT
+2835 
-2844 TVIGTT
+2844 
-2850 GADGIATATLTNTVA
+2850 
-2865 GTSNVV
+2865 
-2871 ATIGSI
+2871 
-2877 TNNID
+2877 
-2882 TTFVA
+2882 
-2887 GAVATITLTT
+2887 
-2897 LVNGAVA
+2897 
-2904 DGANSNS
+2904 
-2911 VQAVVS
+2911 
-2917 DSEGNPVA
+2917 
-2925 GAAVVFSSANATA
+2925 
-2938 QITTVIGTTGADG
+2938 
-2951 IATATLTNTVAGTS
+2951 
-2965 NVVATIGSI
+2965 
-2974 TNNIDT
+2974 
-2980 TFVAGAVATIT
+2980 
-2991 LSVPVNDATAD
+2991 
-3002 GADTNQVDALV
+3002 
-3013 QDASGNAITGAAVVF
+3013 
-3028 SSANGAT
+3028 
-3035 ILSSTVNTGADGI
+3035 
-3048 ASTTLTHTQSGVS
+3048 
-3061 NVVATIDTVNAN
+3061 
-3073 IDTTFVAGAV
+3073 
-3083 ATITL
+3083 
-3088 TTPVNGA
+3088 
-3095 VANGADSNSVQAVVS
+3095 
-3110 DSGGN
+3110 
-3115 PVTGATVVF
+3115 
-3124 SSANATAQ
+3124 
-3132 ITTVIGTTGADGIAT
+3132 
-3147 ATLTNT
+3147 
-3153 VAGTSNVVA
+3153 
-3162 TIDTVNAN
+3162 
-3170 IDTTF
+3170 
-3175 VAGAVATI
+3175 
-3183 TLSVPVND
+3183 
-3191 ATADGADTNQVGALV
+3191 
-3206 QDANGN
+3206 
-3212 AITGA
+3212 
-3217 AVVFSS
+3217 
-3223 ANGATILSSTVNTG
+3223 
-3237 ADGIA
+3237 
-3242 STTLTHTQSGVSNV
+3242 
-3256 VATIDTVNANI
+3256 
-3267 DTTFVAG
+3267 
-3274 AVATITLSV
+3274 
-3283 PVNDATADGAD
+3283 
-3294 TNQVDALVQD
+3294 
-3304 ANGNA
+3304 
-3309 ITGAAVVFSSAN
+3309 
-3321 GADIIAPTMNT
+3321 
-3332 GVNGVASTLLTHTQ
+3332 
-3346 SGVSNV
+3346 
-3352 VATIDTVNA
+3352 
-3361 NIDTTFVPGAVATIT
+3361 
-3376 LSVPVNDATADG
+3376 
-3388 ADTNQVDALVQDANG
+3388 
-3403 NAITGAAVVFS
+3403 
-3414 SANGATILSSTMN
+3414 
-3427 TGVNGVAST
+3427 
-3436 LLTHTQSGVSN
+3436 
-3447 VVATIDTISANIDT
+3447 
-3461 TFVPGAV
+3461 
-3468 ATITLSVPVND
+3468 
-3479 ATADGADT
+3479 
-3487 NQVDAL
+3487 
-3493 VQDANGNAITG
+3493 
-3504 AAVVFSSANGAT
+3504 
-3516 ILSST
+3516 
-3521 VNTGADGIASTT
+3521 
-3533 LTHTQSG
+3533 
-3540 VSNVVATIDTVNANI
+3540 
-3555 DTTFVPGAV
+3555 
-3564 ATITLTTL
+3564 
-3572 VNGAVADGA
+3572 
-3581 NSNSVQAVVSDSEG
+3581 
-3595 NAVAGAAVVFS
+3595 
-3606 SANATAQITTVIGTT
+3606 
-3621 GADGIA
+3621 
-3627 TATLT
+3627 
-3632 NTMAG
+3632 MA
-3637 TSNVV
+3637 
-3642 ATIGGITNNID
+3642 
-3653 TAFVAG
+3653 
-3659 AVATITLTTLVN
+3659 
-3671 GAVAN
+3671 
-3676 GADSN
+3676 
-3681 SVQAVVSDSG
+3681 
-3691 GNVVA
+3691 
-3696 GATVVFSSTNTTAQ
+3696 
-3710 VTTVIGTTGADGIAT
+3710 
-3725 ATLTNTVAGT
+3725 
-3735 SNVAATIG
+3735 
-3743 SITDNI
+3743 
-3749 DTTFV
+3749 
-3754 AGAVATITL
+3754 
-3763 TTPVNGAVA
+3763 
-3772 DGADSNSVQA
+3772 
-3782 VVSDSE
+3782 
-3788 GNPVSGATVVF
+3788 
-3799 SSSNATAQIT
+3799 
-3809 TVIGTTGADGI
+3809 
-3820 ATATLTH
+3820 
-3827 TMAGTSNVIATID
+3827 
-3840 TVNAN
+3840 
-3845 IDTTFVAGAVATITL
+3845 
-3860 SVLVNDATAD
+3860 
-3870 GADTNQV
+3870 
-3877 DALVQDANGN
+3877 
-3887 AITGAAV
+3887 
-3894 VFSSAN
+3894 
-3900 GADIIAPTMNTGV
+3900 
-3913 NGVASTLLTHTM
+3913 
-3925 AGTSNVV
+3925 
-3932 ATIDTVNANIDTT
+3932 
-3945 FVPGAVATI
+3945 
-3954 TLSVPVNDATADG
+3954 
-3967 ADTNQVDAL
+3967 
-3976 VQDANGNAITGA
+3976 
-3988 AVVFSSANGATIL
+3988 
-4001 SSTMNT
+4001 
-4007 GVNGVASTLLTHT
+4007 
-4020 QSGVSNVVAT
+4020 
-4030 IDTISANIDTTFVPG
+4030 
-4045 AVATITLSVPVNDA
+4045 
-4059 TADGADTNQV
+4059 
-4069 DALVQDANGN
+4069 
-4079 AITGAAVVFS
+4079 
-4089 SANGATILSST
+4089 
-4100 MNTGVNGVASTL
+4100 
-4112 LTHTQSGVS
+4112 
-4121 NVVATVDTVNANI
+4121 
-4134 DTAFV
+4134 
-4139 AGAVATITL
+4139 
-4148 SVPVN
+4148 
-4153 DATADGADTN
+4153 
-4163 QVDALVQ
+4163 
-4170 DANGNAITGAAVV
+4170 
-4183 FSSANG
+4183 
-4189 ADIIAPT
+4189 
-4196 MNTGVNGVASTLLTH
+4196 
-4211 TQSGVSNVVATIDTV
+4211 
-4226 NANIDTTFVPG
+4226 
-4237 AVATITLSVPVNDAT
+4237 
-4252 ADGADTNQ
+4252 
-4260 VDALVQDANGNA
+4260 
-4272 ITGAAVVFSSANGA
+4272 
-4286 TILSSTMNT
+4286 
-4295 GVNGVASTLLT
+4295 
-4306 HTQSGV
+4306 
-4312 SNVVATIDTISANI
+4312 
-4326 DTTFVPGAVA
+4326 
-4336 TITLSVPVN
+4336 
-4345 DATADGADTNQV
+4345 
-4357 DALVQDANGN
+4357 
-4367 AITGAAVV
+4367 
-4375 FSSANGATI
+4375 
-4384 LSSTM
+4384 
-4389 NTGVNGVASTLL
+4389 
-4401 THTQSGVSNVVATVD
+4401 
-4416 TVNANIDTAF
+4416 
-4426 VAGAVAT
+4426 
-4433 ITLSVP
+4433 
-4439 VNDATADGADTNQ
+4439 
-4452 VDALVQDANG
+4452 
-4462 NAITGAAVVFSST
+4462 
-4475 NGATILSSTVNT
+4475 
-4487 GADGIA
+4487 
-4493 STTLTHTQSGVS
+4493 
-4505 NVVATIDTV
+4505 
-4514 NANIDT
+4514 
-4520 AFVAGELENIVVSI
+4520 NIVVSI
-4534 INNNALANGADTNI
+4534 IDDNALANGADTNI

-4558 NGVANQSLMFGTN
+4558 NGVANQSLIFGTN

-4576 GSSTVTTN
+4576 GPSTVTTN
-4584 IDGRVRVSATHT
+4584 LDGRVRASATHT

-4604 FAISG
+4604 VAMSG
-4609 AHQGYTRVTFV
+4609 THQGYTRVTFV

-4625 AQLKLT
+4625 AQLMLIPI
-4631 SFLDNQLAN
+4631 LDNQ
-4640 GKAGNI
+4640 I
-4646 AQALVTDAYDNPLAN
+4646 ADGTAVNRVEGRVTDAYGNPLAN
-4661 QSVSFALDNGAV
+4661 QSVSFILDNGAV
-4673 IESRGDASS
+4673 IEYLSNVSNAAGV
-4682 ASGIVLM
+4682 VLI

-4703 TLDSTGQTETLEM
+4703 TLDSTGQTETLET

-4742 NEVQVLVTDADGNA
+4742 NEIQVLVTDTGGNA

-4792 LAGSLPINARIDQ
+4792 LAGNLPINARIDQ
-4805 VSKTINATFIADV
+4805 VSKTINATFIADA

-4825 SDMFIIVNDQV
+4825 SDMFIIANNQV
-4836 ANGQA
+4836 ANGEA
-4841 VNAVQAR
+4841 VNAIQAR
-4848 VTDSYGNPIQ
+4848 VTDSYGNPIKDQ
-4858 GQLVEFVLS
+4858 TVEFVLS
-4867 NTGTIQYKLEETSA
+4867 NNGTIKYNLDVTSA

-4886 VTFTNTRAGITNV
+4886 VTFTNTLAGITNV
-4899 TATVVSSRSS
+4899 TATVVSTGGSR
-4909 QNVDTTFIAD
+4909 NIDTTFIAD
-4919 VTTAHIAESD
+4919 VTTAHIAASD

-4937 VANNSEKNEV
+4937 VANNSDENEV

-4961 QTVIFT
+4961 QTVVFT

-4980 SDGNGLTKATLTHT
+4980 SDSDGLTKATLTHT

-5000 VTAKVGNRVQSKDTT
+5000 VTARVSNQVQSKDTI
-5015 FIADSTTATIRAS
+5015 FIADRTTATIRAS

-5065 YTSDNGALLTPSS
+5065 YTSDNGALLTPAS
-5078 GTTDSSGTFSTTFTH
+5078 GMTDSSGTFSTTFTH
-5093 TTAGISKVTAAIVT
+5093 TTAGISKVTAAIIT

-5115 AVFIADRS
+5115 AVFIADSS
-5123 TARVSALTVEK
+5123 TARVSELIIVK

-5148 AHIKDANGN
+5148 AHIKDAHGN

-5201 TATVATDLVGFTED
+5201 TATVATDLVGLTED

-5290 NTTAGV
+5290 NTTSGV

-5315 ADRDTATLVTDR
+5315 ADKDTATLDANL
-5327 FLITNDNAVANGVVE
+5327 FLITNDNAIANGVIE

-5352 NDNPV
+5352 NGNKV

-5372 NASAITNNNGFAIGT
+5372 NASAITEANGFAFGT

-5433 IDDGAVANRVAYNE
+5433 IDDGAVANSVAFNE
-5447 VRARVTDDLG
+5447 VRAKVTDDLG

-5478 GITGADGWASAKLT
+5478 GITGVDGWASARLT
-5492 HTKAGESGISA
+5492 HTQAGESGISA
-5503 RVARPMTTVHTLRPY
+5503 RVARPATTTHSLMPY

-5527 LKLLNFNSMP
+5527 LKLFNFNTMP

-5548 LGQVFDANQNPVGGQ
+5548 LGTVFDANQNPVGGQ

-5568 ATNEVTLIENNGSIS
+5568 ATNEVTLIESNGSIS

-5598 GVHPITGTLV
+5598 GIHPITGTLV
-5608 SNNYTDTLGAVFI
+5608 SNNYTDTLGAEFI
-5621 ANEKTAQL
+5621 ADKNTAQL

-5650 AHVVDGVGNPVADM
+5650 AHVVDSTGNSVADM
-5664 AVTFTANH
+5664 AVTFTANR
-5672 GAQLSHVTVLTNDNG
+5672 GAQLSKVTVLTDNNG

-5723 PLAAMILVTTV
+5723 PLATLTLVTTV

-5743 TNTVQATLKD
+5743 TNTVRATLKD
-5753 VTGNPIVG
+5753 TTGNPVVG
-5761 EVVAFVASNGA
+5761 EVVAFAASNGA
-5772 TITAIDGGVSNAN
+5772 TITATDGGVSNAN
-5785 GIVLATLTNGAAGV
+5785 GIVLATLTNGSAGV

>member
-1 MPPAARATEPYTLGP
+1 MLNYFRAILISWKWKLSHHTSRPHDVKEKGHPRKIKVVAWITLFFQFAFPLSLSFTPAIAAANTTNSAPTSVITPVNASILPPAARATEPYTLGP

-483 ANGIAANTV
+483 ANGIAANMV

-596 TDAYTNAVANQSVIF
+596 TDAYTNAVANQFVIF

-667 AISLMK
+667 AISLVK

-864 TITLTTPVNGAVA
+864 TITLTTPVNGAVADGADSNSVQAVVSDSGGNPVTGATVVFSSTNATAQVTTVIGTTGVDGIATATLTNTVAGTSNVVATIGSITNNIDTTFVAGAVATITLTTLVNGAVADGANSNSVQAVVSDSEGNPVAGAAVVFSSANATAQITTVIGTTDADGIATATLTNTVAGTSNVVATIGSITNNIDTTFVAGAVATITLTTPVNGAVADGANSNSVQAVVSDSGGNPVTGATVVFSSTNATAQVTTVIGTTGVDGIATATLTNTVAGTSNVVATIGSITNNIDTTFVAGAVATITLTTLVNGAVADGANSNSVQAVVSDSGGNPVTGATVVFSSTNATAQVTTVIGTTGVDGIATATLTNTVAGTSNVVATIGSITNNIDTTFVAGAVATITLTTPVNGAVADGANSNSVQAVVSDSGGNPVTGAAVVFSSSNATAQITTVIGTTGADGIAMATLTNTVAGTSNVVATIGSITNNIDTTFVAGAVATITLTTLVNGAVADGANSNSVQAVVSDSEGNPVAGAAVVFSSANATAQITTVIGTTGADGIATATLTNTVAGTSNVVATIDTVNANIDTTFVAGAVATITLTTPVNGAVADGADSNSVQAVVSDSGGNPVTGATVVFSSTNATAQVTTVIGTTGVDGIAMATLTNTVAGTSNVVATIGSITNNIDTAFVAGAVATITLTTPVNGAVADGANSNSVQAVVSDSGGNPVTGATVVFSSTNATAQVTTVIGTTGVDGIATATLTNTVAGTSNVVATIGSITNNIDTTFVAGAVATITLTTLVNGAVADGANSNSVQAVVSDSEGNPVAGAAVVFSSANATAQITTVIGTTDADGIATATLTNTVAGTSNVVATIGSITNNIDTTFVAGAVATITLTTPVNGAVA

-1675 SSSNATAQ
+1675 SSANGAT
-1683 ITTVIGTTGAD
+1683 ILSSTVNTGAD
-1694 GIATATLTN
+1694 GIASTTLTH
-1703 TVAGTSNVVA
+1703 TQSGVSNVVA
-1713 TIGSITNNI
+1713 T
-1722 DTTFVAGAV
+1722 V
-1731 ATITLT
+1731 
-1737 TPVNGAVADGADS
+1737 
-1750 NSVQAVVSDS
+1750 
-1760 EGNAVAGATVVF
+1760 
-1772 SSANATA
+1772 
-1779 QITTVI
+1779 
-1785 GTTGADGIA
+1785 
-1794 TATLTNTV
+1794 
-1802 AGTSNVVATIDTVNA
+1802 DTVNA
-1817 NIDTTFVAGAVA
+1817 NIDTA
-1829 TITLTTPVN
+1829 
-1838 GAVANGADSNSVQA
+1838 
-1852 VVSDSGGN
+1852 
-1860 PVTGATVV
+1860 
-1868 FSSTNATAQVTT
+1868 
-1880 VIGTTGVDGIA
+1880 
-1891 TATLTNTVAG
+1891 
-1901 TSNVVA
+1901 
-1907 TIGSITN
+1907 
-1914 NIDTTFVAGAV
+1914 
-1925 ATITLTTLVNGAVA
+1925 
-1939 DGANS
+1939 
-1944 NSVQAVVS
+1944 
-1952 DSEGNPVAGAAVVFS
+1952 
-1967 SANATAQIT
+1967 
-1976 TVIGTTGADGIA
+1976 
-1988 TATLTNTV
+1988 
-1996 AGTSNVVATIGS
+1996 
-2008 ITNNIDTTFVAG
+2008 FVAG

-2041 NQVDALVQDASGN
+2041 NQVDALVQDANGN

-2064 SANGA
+2064 STNGA

-2113 VAGAVATITL
+2113 V
-2123 TTPVN
+2123 P
-2128 GAVANG
+2128 
-2134 ADSNSVQAV
+2134 
-2143 VSDSGG
+2143 
-2149 NPVTGATVVFS
+2149 
-2160 SANATAQITTVIG
+2160 
-2173 TTGADGIATATLT
+2173 
-2186 NTVAG
+2186 
-2191 TSNVVATI
+2191 
-2199 DTVNANI
+2199 
-2206 DTTFVAGAVATITLS
+2206 
-2221 VPVNDAT
+2221 
-2228 ADGADTNQVGALVQ
+2228 
-2242 DANGNAITGAAVVFS
+2242 
-2257 SANGATILSSTVNT
+2257 
-2271 GADGIA
+2271 
-2277 STTLTHTQS
+2277 
-2286 GVSNVVATIDT
+2286 
-2297 VNANIDTTFVAG
+2297 G

-2394 NANIDTTFVPGAVAT
+2394 NANIDTT
-2409 ITLSVPVN
+2409 
-2417 DATADGADTNQ
+2417 
-2428 VDALV
+2428 
-2433 QDANGNAITGAAV
+2433 
-2446 VFSSANGATILSS
+2446 
-2459 TMNTGVNGVASTLLT
+2459 
-2474 HTQSG
+2474 
-2479 VSNVVATIDTISANI
+2479 
-2494 DTTFVPGAVAT
+2494 
-2505 ITLSVPVNDA
+2505 
-2515 TADGADTNQV
+2515 
-2525 DALVQDANGN
+2525 
-2535 AITGAAVVF
+2535 
-2544 SSANGA
+2544 
-2550 TILSSTVNTGADGI
+2550 
-2564 ASTTLTHTQSGVSNV
+2564 
-2579 VATIDTVNANIDT
+2579 
-2592 TFVPGAV
+2592 
-2599 ATITLTTLV
+2599 
-2608 NGAVADGANSN
+2608 
-2619 SVQAVVSDSEGNAV
+2619 
-2633 AGAAVVFSSANA
+2633 
-2645 TAQITTVIGTT
+2645 
-2656 GADGIATAT
+2656 
-2665 LTNTMAGTSNVVAT
+2665 
-2679 IGGITNNID
+2679 
-2688 TAFVAGAV
+2688 
-2696 ATITLTT
+2696 
-2703 LVNGAVAN
+2703 
-2711 GADSNSVQAV
+2711 
-2721 VSDSGGNVVA
+2721 
-2731 GATVVFSSTNTTA
+2731 
-2744 QVTTV
+2744 
-2749 IGTTGADG
+2749 
-2757 IATATLTNTVAGTSN
+2757 
-2772 VAATIGSITDNI
+2772 
-2784 DTTFVAGAVATITLT
+2784 
-2799 TPVNGAVADGADSN
+2799 
-2813 SVQAVVSDS
+2813 
-2822 EGNPVSGATVVFS
+2822 
-2835 SSNATAQIT
+2835 
-2844 TVIGTT
+2844 
-2850 GADGIATATLTNTVA
+2850 
-2865 GTSNVV
+2865 
-2871 ATIGSI
+2871 
-2877 TNNID
+2877 
-2882 TTFVA
+2882 
-2887 GAVATITLTT
+2887 
-2897 LVNGAVA
+2897 
-2904 DGANSNS
+2904 
-2911 VQAVVS
+2911 
-2917 DSEGNPVA
+2917 
-2925 GAAVVFSSANATA
+2925 
-2938 QITTVIGTTGADG
+2938 
-2951 IATATLTNTVAGTS
+2951 
-2965 NVVATIGSI
+2965 
-2974 TNNIDT
+2974 
-2980 TFVAGAVATIT
+2980 
-2991 LSVPVNDATAD
+2991 
-3002 GADTNQVDALV
+3002 
-3013 QDASGNAITGAAVVF
+3013 
-3028 SSANGAT
+3028 
-3035 ILSSTVNTGADGI
+3035 
-3048 ASTTLTHTQSGVS
+3048 
-3061 NVVATIDTVNAN
+3061 
-3073 IDTTFVAGAV
+3073 
-3083 ATITL
+3083 
-3088 TTPVNGA
+3088 
-3095 VANGADSNSVQAVVS
+3095 
-3110 DSGGN
+3110 
-3115 PVTGATVVF
+3115 
-3124 SSANATAQ
+3124 
-3132 ITTVIGTTGADGIAT
+3132 
-3147 ATLTNT
+3147 
-3153 VAGTSNVVA
+3153 
-3162 TIDTVNAN
+3162 
-3170 IDTTF
+3170 
-3175 VAGAVATI
+3175 
-3183 TLSVPVND
+3183 
-3191 ATADGADTNQVGALV
+3191 
-3206 QDANGN
+3206 
-3212 AITGA
+3212 
-3217 AVVFSS
+3217 
-3223 ANGATILSSTVNTG
+3223 
-3237 ADGIA
+3237 
-3242 STTLTHTQSGVSNV
+3242 
-3256 VATIDTVNANI
+3256 
-3267 DTTFVAG
+3267 
-3274 AVATITLSV
+3274 
-3283 PVNDATADGAD
+3283 
-3294 TNQVDALVQD
+3294 
-3304 ANGNA
+3304 
-3309 ITGAAVVFSSAN
+3309 
-3321 GADIIAPTMNT
+3321 
-3332 GVNGVASTLLTHTQ
+3332 
-3346 SGVSNV
+3346 
-3352 VATIDTVNA
+3352 
-3361 NIDTTFVPGAVATIT
+3361 
-3376 LSVPVNDATADG
+3376 
-3388 ADTNQVDALVQDANG
+3388 
-3403 NAITGAAVVFS
+3403 
-3414 SANGATILSSTMN
+3414 
-3427 TGVNGVAST
+3427 
-3436 LLTHTQSGVSN
+3436 
-3447 VVATIDTISANIDT
+3447 
-3461 TFVPGAV
+3461 
-3468 ATITLSVPVND
+3468 
-3479 ATADGADT
+3479 
-3487 NQVDAL
+3487 
-3493 VQDANGNAITG
+3493 
-3504 AAVVFSSANGAT
+3504 
-3516 ILSST
+3516 
-3521 VNTGADGIASTT
+3521 
-3533 LTHTQSG
+3533 
-3540 VSNVVATIDTVNANI
+3540 
-3555 DTTFVPGAV
+3555 
-3564 ATITLTTL
+3564 
-3572 VNGAVADGA
+3572 
-3581 NSNSVQAVVSDSEG
+3581 
-3595 NAVAGAAVVFS
+3595 
-3606 SANATAQITTVIGTT
+3606 
-3621 GADGIA
+3621 
-3627 TATLT
+3627 
-3632 NTMAG
+3632 
-3637 TSNVV
+3637 
-3642 ATIGGITNNID
+3642 
-3653 TAFVAG
+3653 
-3659 AVATITLTTLVN
+3659 
-3671 GAVAN
+3671 
-3676 GADSN
+3676 
-3681 SVQAVVSDSG
+3681 
-3691 GNVVA
+3691 
-3696 GATVVFSSTNTTAQ
+3696 
-3710 VTTVIGTTGADGIAT
+3710 
-3725 ATLTNTVAGT
+3725 
-3735 SNVAATIG
+3735 
-3743 SITDNI
+3743 
-3749 DTTFV
+3749 
-3754 AGAVATITL
+3754 
-3763 TTPVNGAVA
+3763 
-3772 DGADSNSVQA
+3772 
-3782 VVSDSE
+3782 
-3788 GNPVSGATVVF
+3788 
-3799 SSSNATAQIT
+3799 
-3809 TVIGTTGADGI
+3809 
-3820 ATATLTH
+3820 
-3827 TMAGTSNVIATID
+3827 
-3840 TVNAN
+3840 
-3845 IDTTFVAGAVATITL
+3845 
-3860 SVLVNDATAD
+3860 
-3870 GADTNQV
+3870 
-3877 DALVQDANGN
+3877 
-3887 AITGAAV
+3887 
-3894 VFSSAN
+3894 
-3900 GADIIAPTMNTGV
+3900 
-3913 NGVASTLLTHTM
+3913 
-3925 AGTSNVV
+3925 
-3932 ATIDTVNANIDTT
+3932 
-3945 FVPGAVATI
+3945 
-3954 TLSVPVNDATADG
+3954 
-3967 ADTNQVDAL
+3967 
-3976 VQDANGNAITGA
+3976 
-3988 AVVFSSANGATIL
+3988 
-4001 SSTMNT
+4001 
-4007 GVNGVASTLLTHT
+4007 
-4020 QSGVSNVVAT
+4020 
-4030 IDTISANIDTTFVPG
+4030 
-4045 AVATITLSVPVNDA
+4045 
-4059 TADGADTNQV
+4059 
-4069 DALVQDANGN
+4069 
-4079 AITGAAVVFS
+4079 
-4089 SANGATILSST
+4089 
-4100 MNTGVNGVASTL
+4100 
-4112 LTHTQSGVS
+4112 
-4121 NVVATVDTVNANI
+4121 
-4134 DTAFV
+4134 
-4139 AGAVATITL
+4139 
-4148 SVPVN
+4148 
-4153 DATADGADTN
+4153 
-4163 QVDALVQ
+4163 
-4170 DANGNAITGAAVV
+4170 
-4183 FSSANG
+4183 
-4189 ADIIAPT
+4189 
-4196 MNTGVNGVASTLLTH
+4196 
-4211 TQSGVSNVVATIDTV
+4211 
-4226 NANIDTTFVPG
+4226 
-4237 AVATITLSVPVNDAT
+4237 
-4252 ADGADTNQ
+4252 
-4260 VDALVQDANGNA
+4260 
-4272 ITGAAVVFSSANGA
+4272 
-4286 TILSSTMNT
+4286 
-4295 GVNGVASTLLT
+4295 
-4306 HTQSGV
+4306 
-4312 SNVVATIDTISANI
+4312 
-4326 DTTFVPGAVA
+4326 
-4336 TITLSVPVN
+4336 
-4345 DATADGADTNQV
+4345 
-4357 DALVQDANGN
+4357 
-4367 AITGAAVV
+4367 
-4375 FSSANGATI
+4375 
-4384 LSSTM
+4384 
-4389 NTGVNGVASTLL
+4389 
-4401 THTQSGVSNVVATVD
+4401 
-4416 TVNANIDTAF
+4416 F

-4841 VNAVQAR
+4841 VNVVQAR

-4867 NTGTIQYKLEETSA
+4867 NTGTIQYKLEETSV

-4980 SDGNGLTKATLTHT
+4980 SDGDGLTKATLTHT

-5000 VTAKVGNRVQSKDTT
+5000 VTARVGNQVQSKDTT
-5015 FIADSTTATIRAS
+5015 FIADRTTATIRAS
-5028 DLTITRNN
+5028 DLTITRSN
-5036 ALADGVA
+5036 ALADGVD

-5051 TDANGNP
+5051 TDAYGNP
-5058 VPSMFVG
+5058 VPSMLVS
-5065 YTSDNGALLTPSS
+5065 YTSENGATLTPTLGS
-5078 GTTDSSGTFSTTFTH
+5078 TDSSGMLSTTFTH
-5093 TTAGISKVTAAIVT
+5093 TIAGISKVTATIVT

-5115 AVFIADRS
+5115 AVFIADRT
-5123 TARVSALTVEK
+5123 TAHVSALTVVK

-5148 AHIKDANGN
+5148 AHIQDAHGN

-5170 NVTLTANTVT
+5170 NVTLAANMVT
-5180 TNDQGYAEN
+5180 TNAQGYAEN
-5189 TLRHNVPVTSAV
+5189 TLRHNAPATSAV
-5201 TATVATDLVGFTED
+5201 TATVATDLVGLTED
-5215 VRFVAGDGARIELF
+5215 VRFVAGAGARIELF

-5251 VSDHLV
+5251 VSDNLV

-5262 VFSASN
+5262 VFSADN
-5268 GGQLVQEDVQTDAS
+5268 GGQLVQNDVQTDAL

-5290 NTTAGV
+5290 NINTGV
-5296 TRVSVTAD
+5296 TKVSVTAD

-5315 ADRDTATLVTDR
+5315 ADKDTVTLRADL
-5327 FLITNDNAVANGVVE
+5327 FLITHDNAVANGVTE
-5342 NRVLLQLVDA
+5342 NRVLLQLLDA
-5352 NDNPV
+5352 NDNKV
-5357 SGVEVNFSA
+5357 SGVEVNFTA

-5372 NASAITNNNGFAIGT
+5372 NASAITDTNGLAIGV

-5402 VTAGGT
+5402 VTPGGT

-5418 ADKNTAHIATGDFVI
+5418 ADINTARIANGDFVI
-5433 IDDGAVANRVAYNE
+5433 IDDGAVANSVDANE
-5447 VRARVTDDLG
+5447 VRARVTDNQG

-5465 IFASQNGATITTS
+5465 TFASQNGATITTS
-5478 GITGADGWASAKLT
+5478 GITGVDGWASAKLT
-5492 HTKAGESGISA
+5492 HTKAGESGILA
-5503 RVARPMTTVHTLRPY
+5503 RISRPGSMVQVLTPY

-5527 LKLLNFNSMP
+5527 LQLFNFNP
-5537 VIADGVTQFFV
+5537 IPIIADGVMQFFV
-5548 LGQVFDANQNPVGGQ
+5548 LGRVFDANQNPVGGQ

-5568 ATNEVTLIENNGSIS
+5568 ATNEVTLTESNGSIS
-5583 APEGGVLLSVTSTQA
+5583 TPEGSVLLSVTSTQA

-5608 SNNYTDTLGAVFI
+5608 SNNYTDTFGATFI
-5621 ANEKTAQL
+5621 ANKNTAQL
-5629 STLIVVDNNALA
+5629 STLMVVDNNALA
-5641 DGVARNQVR
+5641 DGVTRNQVR
-5650 AHVVDGVGNPVADM
+5650 AHVVDSTGNSVADI

-5672 GAQLSHVTVLTNDNG
+5672 GAQLSHVTVLTDDNG

-5693 TNSLAGVTV
+5693 TNSLVGVTV

-5723 PLAAMILVTTV
+5723 PLATLTLVTMV

-5753 VTGNPIVG
+5753 ATGNPIVG
-5761 EVVAFVASNGA
+5761 EVVAFAASNGA
-5772 TITAIDGGVSNAN
+5772 TITATDGGVSNAN

-5805 IETLTETTDTTFIV
+5805 IETLTATTETTFIA
-5819 MKNLDVTVNG
+5819 MKNLDVTVG
-5829 TTFNGDAGFPTTGFV
+5829 DTTFDGDAGFPTTGFV
-5844 GATFKVNSGGDNSL
+5844 GAAFKVNSGGDNSL

-5863 SAPALVSVSGDGVV
+5863 SAPALVSVSGEGVV

-5910 QWFINNSGA
+5910 QWFINNNGVALNRADAA
-5919 TLDRVSAIAH
+5919 TYCANA
-5929 CENVGY
+5929 GY
-5935 VMPISTQVT
+5935 TTASSSQVT
-5944 NAATWMSGRRA
+5944 NAIVWGIGTRA
-5955 VGNLWSEWG
+5955 MGNLWSEWG
-5964 DFSAYTVP
+5964 DFNNYNVP
-5972 GWVPAEFFWLSNNHD
+5972 GWEPAEFFWLSDNYN
-5987 ATTALAI
+5987 ATDGLAAS
-5994 GLSTG
+5994 LSHG
-5999 TLTTMGDMTVATHV
+5999 MLTTMGDPMAMIHV
-6013 MCTRS
+6013 MCTRPI
-6018 L
+6018 

>member
-1 MPPAARATEPYTLGP
+1 MTPVNASILPPAARATEPYTLGP

-864 TITLTTPVNGAVA
+864 TITLTVPVNGAVA
-877 DGANSNSVQA
+877 NGVNTNSVQA

-935 GTSNVVATIGSITN
+935 GTSNVVATIGSITS
-949 NIDTTFVAGAVAT
+949 NIDTA
-962 ITLTTLVNGAVADGA
+962 
-977 NSNSVQAVVS
+977 
-987 DSGGNPVTGATVVFS
+987 
-1002 STNATAQVTTV
+1002 
-1013 IGTTGVDG
+1013 
-1021 IATATLTNTVAG
+1021 
-1033 TSNVVAT
+1033 
-1040 IGSITNN
+1040 
-1047 IDTTFVAGAVA
+1047 FVAGAVA

-1086 GGNSVTGATVVFS
+1086 EGN
-1099 STNATA
+1099 
-1105 QVTTVI
+1105 
-1111 GTTGADGIA
+1111 
-1120 TATLTNTV
+1120 
-1128 AGTSNVV
+1128 
-1135 ATIDTVNANIDT
+1135 
-1147 TFVAG
+1147 
-1152 AVATITLSVLV
+1152 
-1163 NDATADGA
+1163 
-1171 DTNQVD
+1171 
-1177 ALVQDANG
+1177 
-1185 NAITGAA
+1185 
-1192 VVFSSANGADIIAPT
+1192 
-1207 MNTGVNGVASTLLTH
+1207 
-1222 TVAGTSNVIATI
+1222 
-1234 DTVNANIDTTFVA
+1234 
-1247 GAVATITL
+1247 
-1255 SVPVNDAT
+1255 PV
-1263 ADGADTNQV
+1263 
-1272 DALVQD
+1272 
-1278 ASGNAITGAAVVFS
+1278 
-1292 SANGATILSS
+1292 
-1302 TVNTGADGIA
+1302 
-1312 STTLTHTQSGVSN
+1312 
-1325 VVATIDT
+1325 
-1332 VNANIDTTFVAG
+1332 
-1344 AVATITLSVPVNDAT
+1344 
-1359 ADGADTNQVD
+1359 
-1369 ALVQDA
+1369 
-1375 NGNAITGAAVVFS
+1375 
-1388 SANGADIIAPTM
+1388 
-1400 NTGVNGVAST
+1400 
-1410 LLTHTVAGTSNVVAT
+1410 
-1425 IGSITNNIDTA
+1425 
-1436 FVAGAVATITLT
+1436 
-1448 TPVNGAVADGADTN
+1448 
-1462 QVDALVQDANGNAI
+1462 
-1476 TGAAVVFSSANGAD
+1476 
-1490 IIAPTMNTGV
+1490 
-1500 NGVASTLL
+1500 
-1508 THTVAGTSNVVA
+1508 
-1520 TIDTV
+1520 
-1525 NANIDTT
+1525 
-1532 FVPGAVATITLSVPV
+1532 
-1547 NDATAD
+1547 
-1553 GADTN
+1553 
-1558 QVDALVQDA
+1558 
-1567 NGNAITGA
+1567 
-1575 AVVFSSANGATI
+1575 
-1587 LSSTVNTGAD
+1587 
-1597 GIASTTLTHTQ
+1597 
-1608 SGVSNVVATID
+1608 
-1619 TVNAN
+1619 
-1624 IDTTFV
+1624 
-1630 AGAVATITLS
+1630 
-1640 VPVNDATADGADTNQ
+1640 
-1655 VDALVQDANGNA
+1655 
-1667 ITGAAVVF
+1667 TGAAVVF

-1694 GIATATLTN
+1694 GIAM
-1703 TVAGTSNVVA
+1703 
-1713 TIGSITNNI
+1713 
-1722 DTTFVAGAV
+1722 
-1731 ATITLT
+1731 
-1737 TPVNGAVADGADS
+1737 
-1750 NSVQAVVSDS
+1750 
-1760 EGNAVAGATVVF
+1760 
-1772 SSANATA
+1772 
-1779 QITTVI
+1779 
-1785 GTTGADGIA
+1785 
-1794 TATLTNTV
+1794 
-1802 AGTSNVVATIDTVNA
+1802 
-1817 NIDTTFVAGAVA
+1817 
-1829 TITLTTPVN
+1829 
-1838 GAVANGADSNSVQA
+1838 
-1852 VVSDSGGN
+1852 
-1860 PVTGATVV
+1860 
-1868 FSSTNATAQVTT
+1868 
-1880 VIGTTGVDGIA
+1880 
-1891 TATLTNTVAG
+1891 ATLTNTVAG

-1996 AGTSNVVATIGS
+1996 AGTSNVVATID
-2008 ITNNIDTTFVAG
+2008 TVNANIDTTFVAG

-2027 SVPVNDATA
+2027 TTPVNGAVA
-2036 DGADT
+2036 DGADS
-2041 NQVDALVQDASGN
+2041 NSVQAVVSDSGGN
-2054 AITGAAVVFS
+2054 PVTGATVVFS
-2064 SANGA
+2064 STNA
-2069 TILSSTVNTG
+2069 TAQVTTVIGTTG
-2079 ADGIASTTLT
+2079 VDGIAMATLT
-2089 HTQSGVSNVVATID
+2089 NTVAGTSNVVATID

-2143 VSDSGG
+2143 VSDSEG
-2149 NPVTGATVVFS
+2149 NAVAGAAVVFS

-2199 DTVNANI
+2199 GSITNNI
-2206 DTTFVAGAVATITLS
+2206 DTTFVAGAVATITLTT
-2221 VPVNDAT
+2221 PVNGAV
-2228 ADGADTNQVGALVQ
+2228 ANGADSNSVQ
-2242 DANGNAITGAAVVFS
+2242 AVVSDSEGNAVAGAAVVFS
-2257 SANGATILSSTVNT
+2257 SANATAQITTVIGTT

-2277 STTLTHTQS
+2277 TATLTNTVAGTSNVVATIGSITNNIDTAFVPGAVATITLTTPVNGAVADGADSNSVQAVVSDS
-2286 GVSNVVATIDT
+2286 GGNPVNGAAVVFSSANATAQVTTVIGTTGVDGIATATLTNTVAGTSNVVATIDT
-2297 VNANIDTTFVAG
+2297 VNANIDTTFVA
-2309 AVATITLSVPVNDAT
+2309 
-2324 ADGADT
+2324 
-2330 NQVDALVQDANG
+2330 
-2342 NAITGAAV
+2342 
-2350 VFSSAN
+2350 
-2356 GADII
+2356 
-2361 APTMNTGV
+2361 
-2369 NGVASTLLTHTQS
+2369 
-2382 GVSNVVATIDTV
+2382 
-2394 NANIDTTFVPGAVAT
+2394 GAVAT

-2474 HTQSG
+2474 HTVAGTSNVVATIDTVNANIDTTFVAGAVATITLSVPVNDATADGTDTNQVDALVQDANGNAITGAAVVFSSANGATILSSTMNTGVNGVASTLLTHTQSGVSNVVATVDTVNANIDTAFVAGAVATITLSVLVNDATADGADTNQVDALVQDANGNAITGAAVVFSSTNGATILSSTVNTGADGIASTTLTHTQSG
-2479 VSNVVATIDTISANI
+2479 VSNVVATIDTVNANI

-2619 SVQAVVSDSEGNAV
+2619 SVQAVVSDSEGNPV

-2656 GADGIATAT
+2656 D
-2665 LTNTMAGTSNVVAT
+2665 
-2679 IGGITNNID
+2679 
-2688 TAFVAGAV
+2688 
-2696 ATITLTT
+2696 
-2703 LVNGAVAN
+2703 
-2711 GADSNSVQAV
+2711 
-2721 VSDSGGNVVA
+2721 
-2731 GATVVFSSTNTTA
+2731 
-2744 QVTTV
+2744 
-2749 IGTTGADG
+2749 
-2757 IATATLTNTVAGTSN
+2757 
-2772 VAATIGSITDNI
+2772 
-2784 DTTFVAGAVATITLT
+2784 
-2799 TPVNGAVADGADSN
+2799 
-2813 SVQAVVSDS
+2813 
-2822 EGNPVSGATVVFS
+2822 
-2835 SSNATAQIT
+2835 
-2844 TVIGTT
+2844 
-2850 GADGIATATLTNTVA
+2850 ADGIATATLTNTVA

-2871 ATIGSI
+2871 ATID
-2877 TNNID
+2877 TVNANID
-2882 TTFVA
+2882 TTFVP

-2897 LVNGAVA
+2897 PVNGAVA
-2904 DGANSNS
+2904 NGADSNS

-2917 DSEGNPVA
+2917 DSEGNAVA

-2980 TFVAGAVATIT
+2980 A
-2991 LSVPVNDATAD
+2991 
-3002 GADTNQVDALV
+3002 
-3013 QDASGNAITGAAVVF
+3013 
-3028 SSANGAT
+3028 
-3035 ILSSTVNTGADGI
+3035 
-3048 ASTTLTHTQSGVS
+3048 
-3061 NVVATIDTVNAN
+3061 
-3073 IDTTFVAGAV
+3073 FVAGAV

-3095 VANGADSNSVQAVVS
+3095 VADGADSNSVQAVVS
-3110 DSGGN
+3110 DSEGN
-3115 PVTGATVVF
+3115 AVAGATVVF

-3162 TIDTVNAN
+3162 TI
-3170 IDTTF
+3170 
-3175 VAGAVATI
+3175 GSI
-3183 TLSVPVND
+3183 TN
-3191 ATADGADTNQVGALV
+3191 
-3206 QDANGN
+3206 
-3212 AITGA
+3212 
-3217 AVVFSS
+3217 
-3223 ANGATILSSTVNTG
+3223 
-3237 ADGIA
+3237 
-3242 STTLTHTQSGVSNV
+3242 
-3256 VATIDTVNANI
+3256 
-3267 DTTFVAG
+3267 
-3274 AVATITLSV
+3274 
-3283 PVNDATADGAD
+3283 
-3294 TNQVDALVQD
+3294 
-3304 ANGNA
+3304 
-3309 ITGAAVVFSSAN
+3309 
-3321 GADIIAPTMNT
+3321 
-3332 GVNGVASTLLTHTQ
+3332 
-3346 SGVSNV
+3346 
-3352 VATIDTVNA
+3352 
-3361 NIDTTFVPGAVATIT
+3361 
-3376 LSVPVNDATADG
+3376 
-3388 ADTNQVDALVQDANG
+3388 
-3403 NAITGAAVVFS
+3403 
-3414 SANGATILSSTMN
+3414 
-3427 TGVNGVAST
+3427 
-3436 LLTHTQSGVSN
+3436 
-3447 VVATIDTISANIDT
+3447 
-3461 TFVPGAV
+3461 
-3468 ATITLSVPVND
+3468 
-3479 ATADGADT
+3479 
-3487 NQVDAL
+3487 
-3493 VQDANGNAITG
+3493 
-3504 AAVVFSSANGAT
+3504 
-3516 ILSST
+3516 
-3521 VNTGADGIASTT
+3521 
-3533 LTHTQSG
+3533 
-3540 VSNVVATIDTVNANI
+3540 NI

-3564 ATITLTTL
+3564 ATITLTTP

-3632 NTMAG
+3632 NTVAG

-3642 ATIGGITNNID
+3642 ATIGGITDNID
-3653 TAFVAG
+3653 TVFVAGAVATITLTTPVDGAVANGTDTNQVAALVQDVNGNAITGAAVVFSSANGATILSSTVNTGADGIASTTLTHTQSGVSNVAATIGSVTENIDTVFVAG

-3671 GAVAN
+3671 GAVAD

-3681 SVQAVVSDSG
+3681 SVQAVVSDSD
-3691 GNVVA
+3691 GNPVT
-3696 GATVVFSSTNTTAQ
+3696 GATVVFSSTNATAQ
-3710 VTTVIGTTGADGIAT
+3710 ITTVIGTTGADGIAT

-3735 SNVAATIG
+3735 SNVVATID
-3743 SITDNI
+3743 TVNANI

-3754 AGAVATITL
+3754 PGAVATITL

-3772 DGADSNSVQA
+3772 NGADSNSVQA

-3788 GNPVSGATVVF
+3788 GNPVAGATVVF

-3820 ATATLTH
+3820 AMATLTN
-3827 TMAGTSNVIATID
+3827 TVAGTSNVVATID
-3840 TVNAN
+3840 TISAN
-3845 IDTTFVAGAVATITL
+3845 IDTAFVAGAVATITL
-3860 SVLVNDATAD
+3860 TTPVNGAVAD
-3870 GADTNQV
+3870 GANSNS
-3877 DALVQDANGN
+3877 VQAVVSDSGGN
-3887 AITGAAV
+3887 PVTGATV
-3894 VFSSAN
+3894 VFSSTNATAQVTTVI
-3900 GADIIAPTMNTGV
+3900 GTTGV
-3913 NGVASTLLTHTM
+3913 DGIATATLTNTV

-4020 QSGVSNVVAT
+4020 VAGTSNVIAT
-4030 IDTISANIDTTFVPG
+4030 IDTVTANIDTT
-4045 AVATITLSVPVNDA
+4045 
-4059 TADGADTNQV
+4059 
-4069 DALVQDANGN
+4069 
-4079 AITGAAVVFS
+4079 
-4089 SANGATILSST
+4089 
-4100 MNTGVNGVASTL
+4100 
-4112 LTHTQSGVS
+4112 
-4121 NVVATVDTVNANI
+4121 
-4134 DTAFV
+4134 FV

-4163 QVDALVQ
+4163 QVDALVE
-4170 DANGNAITGAAVV
+4170 DANGNAITGAAVVFSSTNGADIIAPTMNTGVNGVASTLLTHTVAGTSNVVATVDTVTANIDTVFVAGAVATITLSVPVNDATADGADTNQVDALVEDVNGNAITGAAVV

-4211 TQSGVSNVVATIDTV
+4211 TVAGTSNVIATIDTV
-4226 NANIDTTFVPG
+4226 T
-4237 AVATITLSVPVNDAT
+4237 
-4252 ADGADTNQ
+4252 
-4260 VDALVQDANGNA
+4260 
-4272 ITGAAVVFSSANGA
+4272 
-4286 TILSSTMNT
+4286 
-4295 GVNGVASTLLT
+4295 
-4306 HTQSGV
+4306 
-4312 SNVVATIDTISANI
+4312 
-4326 DTTFVPGAVA
+4326 
-4336 TITLSVPVN
+4336 
-4345 DATADGADTNQV
+4345 
-4357 DALVQDANGN
+4357 
-4367 AITGAAVV
+4367 
-4375 FSSANGATI
+4375 
-4384 LSSTM
+4384 
-4389 NTGVNGVASTLL
+4389 
-4401 THTQSGVSNVVATVD
+4401 
-4416 TVNANIDTAF
+4416 
-4426 VAGAVAT
+4426 
-4433 ITLSVP
+4433 
-4439 VNDATADGADTNQ
+4439 
-4452 VDALVQDANG
+4452 
-4462 NAITGAAVVFSST
+4462 
-4475 NGATILSSTVNT
+4475 
-4487 GADGIA
+4487 
-4493 STTLTHTQSGVS
+4493 
-4505 NVVATIDTV
+4505 
-4514 NANIDT
+4514 ANIDT

-4558 NGVANQSLMFGTN
+4558 NGVANQSLIFGTN

-4584 IDGRVRVSATHT
+4584 LDGRVRASATHT

-4604 FAISG
+4604 VAMSG
-4609 AHQGYTRVTFV
+4609 THQGYTRVTFV

-4625 AQLKLT
+4625 AQLMLIPI
-4631 SFLDNQLAN
+4631 LDNQ
-4640 GKAGNI
+4640 I
-4646 AQALVTDAYDNPLAN
+4646 ADGTAVNRVEGRVTDAYGNPLAN
-4661 QSVSFALDNGAV
+4661 QSVSFILDNGAV
-4673 IESRGDASS
+4673 IEYLSNVSNAAGV
-4682 ASGIVLM
+4682 VLI

-4703 TLDSTGQTETLEM
+4703 TLDSTGQTETLET

-4742 NEVQVLVTDADGNA
+4742 NEIQVLVTDTGGNA

-4792 LAGSLPINARIDQ
+4792 LAGNLPINARIDQ
-4805 VSKTINATFIADV
+4805 VSKTINATFIADA

-4825 SDMFIIVNDQV
+4825 SDMFIIANNQV
-4836 ANGQA
+4836 ANGEA
-4841 VNAVQAR
+4841 VNAIQAR
-4848 VTDSYGNPIQ
+4848 VTDSYGNPIKDQ
-4858 GQLVEFVLS
+4858 TVEFVLS
-4867 NTGTIQYKLEETSA
+4867 NNGTIKYNLDVTSA

-4886 VTFTNTRAGITNV
+4886 VTFTNTLAGITNV
-4899 TATVVSSRSS
+4899 TATVVSTGGSR
-4909 QNVDTTFIAD
+4909 NIDTTFIAD
-4919 VTTAHIAESD
+4919 VTTAHIAASD

-4937 VANNSEKNEV
+4937 VANNSDENEV

-4961 QTVIFT
+4961 QTVVFT

-4980 SDGNGLTKATLTHT
+4980 SDSDGLTKATLTHT

-5000 VTAKVGNRVQSKDTT
+5000 VTARVSNQVQSKDTI
-5015 FIADSTTATIRAS
+5015 FIADRTTATIRAS

-5065 YTSDNGALLTPSS
+5065 YTSDNGALLTPAS
-5078 GTTDSSGTFSTTFTH
+5078 GMTDSSGTFSTTFTH
-5093 TTAGISKVTAAIVT
+5093 TTAGISKVTAAIIT

-5115 AVFIADRS
+5115 AVFIADSS
-5123 TARVSALTVEK
+5123 TARVSELIIVK

-5148 AHIKDANGN
+5148 AHIKDAHGN

-5201 TATVATDLVGFTED
+5201 TATVATDLVGLTED

-5290 NTTAGV
+5290 NTTSGV

-5315 ADRDTATLVTDR
+5315 ADKDTATLDANL
-5327 FLITNDNAVANGVVE
+5327 FLITNDNAIANGVIE

-5352 NDNPV
+5352 NGNKV

-5372 NASAITNNNGFAIGT
+5372 NASAITEANGFAFGT

-5433 IDDGAVANRVAYNE
+5433 IDDGAVANSVAFNE
-5447 VRARVTDDLG
+5447 VRAKVTDDLG

-5478 GITGADGWASAKLT
+5478 GITGVDGWASARLT
-5492 HTKAGESGISA
+5492 HTQAGESGISA
-5503 RVARPMTTVHTLRPY
+5503 RVARPATTTHSLMPY

-5527 LKLLNFNSMP
+5527 LKLFNFNTMP

-5548 LGQVFDANQNPVGGQ
+5548 LGTVFDANQNPVGGQ

-5568 ATNEVTLIENNGSIS
+5568 ATNEVTLIESNGSIS

-5598 GVHPITGTLV
+5598 GIHPITGTLV
-5608 SNNYTDTLGAVFI
+5608 SNNYTDTLGAEFI
-5621 ANEKTAQL
+5621 ADKNTAQL

-5650 AHVVDGVGNPVADM
+5650 AHVVDSTGNSVADM
-5664 AVTFTANH
+5664 AVTFTANR
-5672 GAQLSHVTVLTNDNG
+5672 GAQLSKVTVLTDNNG

-5723 PLAAMILVTTV
+5723 PLATLTLVTTV

-5743 TNTVQATLKD
+5743 TNTVRATLKD
-5753 VTGNPIVG
+5753 ATGNPVVG
-5761 EVVAFVASNGA
+5761 EVVAFAASNGA
-5772 TITAIDGGVSNAN
+5772 TITATDGGVSNAN
-5785 GIVLATLTNGAAGV
+5785 GIVLATLTNGSAGV

>member
-1 MPPAARATEPYTLGP
+1 MLNYFRAILISWKWKLSHHTSRPHDVKEKGHPRKIKVVAWITLFFQFAFPLSLSFTPAIAAANTTNSAPTSVITPVNASILPPAARATEPYTLGP

-307 HREGKGNNNNTSVNV
+307 HREGKGNNNTSVNV

-412 GGSTSPLTQSSL
+412 GGSTSLLTQSSL

-667 AISLMK
+667 AISLVK

-758 SADQRTA
+758 SADPRTA

-864 TITLTTPVNGAVA
+864 TITLTVPVNGAVA
-877 DGANSNSVQA
+877 NGVNTNSVQA

-949 NIDTTFVAGAVAT
+949 NIDTAFVAGAVAT
-962 ITLTTLVNGAVADGA
+962 ITLTTPVNGAVANGA
-977 NSNSVQAVVS
+977 DSNSVQAVVS
-987 DSGGNPVTGATVVFS
+987 DSEGNAVAGAAVVFS
-1002 STNATAQVTTV
+1002 SANATAQITTV
-1013 IGTTGVDG
+1013 IGTTGADG

-1040 IGSITNN
+1040 IDTVNAN

-1067 GAVADGANSNSVQA
+1067 GAVADGTDSNSVQAVVTDSGGNPVTGATVVFSSTNTTAQVTTVIGITGADGIATATLTNTVAGTSNVVATIDTVNANIDTTFVAGAVAAITLTTPVNGAVADGANSNSVQA
-1081 VVSDS
+1081 VVSDN
-1086 GGNSVTGATVVFS
+1086 GGNVVAGATVVFS

-1128 AGTSNVV
+1128 AGTSNVVATIGSITNNIDTAFVAGAVATITLSVLVNDATADGADTNQVDALVQDANGNAITGAAVVFSSTNGATILSSTVNTGADGIASTTLTHTQSGVSNVV

-1192 VVFSSANGADIIAPT
+1192 VVFSSANGATIIVPT
-1207 MNTGVNGVASTLLTH
+1207 MNTGANGVASTL
-1222 TVAGTSNVIATI
+1222 
-1234 DTVNANIDTTFVA
+1234 
-1247 GAVATITL
+1247 
-1255 SVPVNDAT
+1255 
-1263 ADGADTNQV
+1263 
-1272 DALVQD
+1272 
-1278 ASGNAITGAAVVFS
+1278 
-1292 SANGATILSS
+1292 
-1302 TVNTGADGIA
+1302 
-1312 STTLTHTQSGVSN
+1312 LTHTQSGVSN

-1388 SANGADIIAPTM
+1388 SA
-1400 NTGVNGVAST
+1400 
-1410 LLTHTVAGTSNVVAT
+1410 
-1425 IGSITNNIDTA
+1425 
-1436 FVAGAVATITLT
+1436 
-1448 TPVNGAVADGADTN
+1448 
-1462 QVDALVQDANGNAI
+1462 
-1476 TGAAVVFSSANGAD
+1476 
-1490 IIAPTMNTGV
+1490 
-1500 NGVASTLL
+1500 
-1508 THTVAGTSNVVA
+1508 
-1520 TIDTV
+1520 
-1525 NANIDTT
+1525 
-1532 FVPGAVATITLSVPV
+1532 
-1547 NDATAD
+1547 
-1553 GADTN
+1553 
-1558 QVDALVQDA
+1558 
-1567 NGNAITGA
+1567 
-1575 AVVFSSANGATI
+1575 
-1587 LSSTVNTGAD
+1587 
-1597 GIASTTLTHTQ
+1597 
-1608 SGVSNVVATID
+1608 
-1619 TVNAN
+1619 
-1624 IDTTFV
+1624 
-1630 AGAVATITLS
+1630 
-1640 VPVNDATADGADTNQ
+1640 
-1655 VDALVQDANGNA
+1655 
-1667 ITGAAVVF
+1667 
-1675 SSSNATAQ
+1675 
-1683 ITTVIGTTGAD
+1683 
-1694 GIATATLTN
+1694 
-1703 TVAGTSNVVA
+1703 
-1713 TIGSITNNI
+1713 
-1722 DTTFVAGAV
+1722 
-1731 ATITLT
+1731 
-1737 TPVNGAVADGADS
+1737 
-1750 NSVQAVVSDS
+1750 
-1760 EGNAVAGATVVF
+1760 
-1772 SSANATA
+1772 
-1779 QITTVI
+1779 
-1785 GTTGADGIA
+1785 
-1794 TATLTNTV
+1794 
-1802 AGTSNVVATIDTVNA
+1802 
-1817 NIDTTFVAGAVA
+1817 
-1829 TITLTTPVN
+1829 
-1838 GAVANGADSNSVQA
+1838 
-1852 VVSDSGGN
+1852 
-1860 PVTGATVV
+1860 
-1868 FSSTNATAQVTT
+1868 
-1880 VIGTTGVDGIA
+1880 
-1891 TATLTNTVAG
+1891 
-1901 TSNVVA
+1901 
-1907 TIGSITN
+1907 
-1914 NIDTTFVAGAV
+1914 
-1925 ATITLTTLVNGAVA
+1925 
-1939 DGANS
+1939 
-1944 NSVQAVVS
+1944 
-1952 DSEGNPVAGAAVVFS
+1952 
-1967 SANATAQIT
+1967 
-1976 TVIGTTGADGIA
+1976 
-1988 TATLTNTV
+1988 
-1996 AGTSNVVATIGS
+1996 
-2008 ITNNIDTTFVAG
+2008 
-2020 AVATITL
+2020 
-2027 SVPVNDATA
+2027 
-2036 DGADT
+2036 
-2041 NQVDALVQDASGN
+2041 
-2054 AITGAAVVFS
+2054 
-2064 SANGA
+2064 
-2069 TILSSTVNTG
+2069 
-2079 ADGIASTTLT
+2079 
-2089 HTQSGVSNVVATID
+2089 
-2103 TVNANIDTTF
+2103 
-2113 VAGAVATITL
+2113 
-2123 TTPVN
+2123 
-2128 GAVANG
+2128 
-2134 ADSNSVQAV
+2134 
-2143 VSDSGG
+2143 
-2149 NPVTGATVVFS
+2149 
-2160 SANATAQITTVIG
+2160 
-2173 TTGADGIATATLT
+2173 
-2186 NTVAG
+2186 
-2191 TSNVVATI
+2191 
-2199 DTVNANI
+2199 
-2206 DTTFVAGAVATITLS
+2206 
-2221 VPVNDAT
+2221 
-2228 ADGADTNQVGALVQ
+2228 
-2242 DANGNAITGAAVVFS
+2242 
-2257 SANGATILSSTVNT
+2257 
-2271 GADGIA
+2271 
-2277 STTLTHTQS
+2277 
-2286 GVSNVVATIDT
+2286 
-2297 VNANIDTTFVAG
+2297 
-2309 AVATITLSVPVNDAT
+2309 
-2324 ADGADT
+2324 
-2330 NQVDALVQDANG
+2330 
-2342 NAITGAAV
+2342 
-2350 VFSSAN
+2350 
-2356 GADII
+2356 
-2361 APTMNTGV
+2361 
-2369 NGVASTLLTHTQS
+2369 
-2382 GVSNVVATIDTV
+2382 
-2394 NANIDTTFVPGAVAT
+2394 
-2409 ITLSVPVN
+2409 
-2417 DATADGADTNQ
+2417 
-2428 VDALV
+2428 
-2433 QDANGNAITGAAV
+2433 
-2446 VFSSANGATILSS
+2446 
-2459 TMNTGVNGVASTLLT
+2459 
-2474 HTQSG
+2474 
-2479 VSNVVATIDTISANI
+2479 
-2494 DTTFVPGAVAT
+2494 
-2505 ITLSVPVNDA
+2505 
-2515 TADGADTNQV
+2515 
-2525 DALVQDANGN
+2525 
-2535 AITGAAVVF
+2535 
-2544 SSANGA
+2544 
-2550 TILSSTVNTGADGI
+2550 
-2564 ASTTLTHTQSGVSNV
+2564 
-2579 VATIDTVNANIDT
+2579 
-2592 TFVPGAV
+2592 
-2599 ATITLTTLV
+2599 
-2608 NGAVADGANSN
+2608 
-2619 SVQAVVSDSEGNAV
+2619 
-2633 AGAAVVFSSANA
+2633 
-2645 TAQITTVIGTT
+2645 
-2656 GADGIATAT
+2656 
-2665 LTNTMAGTSNVVAT
+2665 
-2679 IGGITNNID
+2679 
-2688 TAFVAGAV
+2688 
-2696 ATITLTT
+2696 
-2703 LVNGAVAN
+2703 
-2711 GADSNSVQAV
+2711 
-2721 VSDSGGNVVA
+2721 
-2731 GATVVFSSTNTTA
+2731 
-2744 QVTTV
+2744 
-2749 IGTTGADG
+2749 
-2757 IATATLTNTVAGTSN
+2757 
-2772 VAATIGSITDNI
+2772 
-2784 DTTFVAGAVATITLT
+2784 
-2799 TPVNGAVADGADSN
+2799 
-2813 SVQAVVSDS
+2813 
-2822 EGNPVSGATVVFS
+2822 
-2835 SSNATAQIT
+2835 
-2844 TVIGTT
+2844 
-2850 GADGIATATLTNTVA
+2850 
-2865 GTSNVV
+2865 
-2871 ATIGSI
+2871 
-2877 TNNID
+2877 
-2882 TTFVA
+2882 
-2887 GAVATITLTT
+2887 
-2897 LVNGAVA
+2897 
-2904 DGANSNS
+2904 
-2911 VQAVVS
+2911 
-2917 DSEGNPVA
+2917 
-2925 GAAVVFSSANATA
+2925 
-2938 QITTVIGTTGADG
+2938 
-2951 IATATLTNTVAGTS
+2951 
-2965 NVVATIGSI
+2965 
-2974 TNNIDT
+2974 
-2980 TFVAGAVATIT
+2980 
-2991 LSVPVNDATAD
+2991 
-3002 GADTNQVDALV
+3002 
-3013 QDASGNAITGAAVVF
+3013 
-3028 SSANGAT
+3028 
-3035 ILSSTVNTGADGI
+3035 
-3048 ASTTLTHTQSGVS
+3048 
-3061 NVVATIDTVNAN
+3061 
-3073 IDTTFVAGAV
+3073 
-3083 ATITL
+3083 
-3088 TTPVNGA
+3088 
-3095 VANGADSNSVQAVVS
+3095 
-3110 DSGGN
+3110 
-3115 PVTGATVVF
+3115 
-3124 SSANATAQ
+3124 
-3132 ITTVIGTTGADGIAT
+3132 
-3147 ATLTNT
+3147 
-3153 VAGTSNVVA
+3153 
-3162 TIDTVNAN
+3162 
-3170 IDTTF
+3170 
-3175 VAGAVATI
+3175 
-3183 TLSVPVND
+3183 
-3191 ATADGADTNQVGALV
+3191 
-3206 QDANGN
+3206 
-3212 AITGA
+3212 
-3217 AVVFSS
+3217 
-3223 ANGATILSSTVNTG
+3223 
-3237 ADGIA
+3237 
-3242 STTLTHTQSGVSNV
+3242 
-3256 VATIDTVNANI
+3256 
-3267 DTTFVAG
+3267 
-3274 AVATITLSV
+3274 
-3283 PVNDATADGAD
+3283 
-3294 TNQVDALVQD
+3294 
-3304 ANGNA
+3304 
-3309 ITGAAVVFSSAN
+3309 
-3321 GADIIAPTMNT
+3321 
-3332 GVNGVASTLLTHTQ
+3332 
-3346 SGVSNV
+3346 
-3352 VATIDTVNA
+3352 
-3361 NIDTTFVPGAVATIT
+3361 
-3376 LSVPVNDATADG
+3376 
-3388 ADTNQVDALVQDANG
+3388 
-3403 NAITGAAVVFS
+3403 
-3414 SANGATILSSTMN
+3414 
-3427 TGVNGVAST
+3427 
-3436 LLTHTQSGVSN
+3436 
-3447 VVATIDTISANIDT
+3447 
-3461 TFVPGAV
+3461 
-3468 ATITLSVPVND
+3468 
-3479 ATADGADT
+3479 
-3487 NQVDAL
+3487 
-3493 VQDANGNAITG
+3493 
-3504 AAVVFSSANGAT
+3504 
-3516 ILSST
+3516 
-3521 VNTGADGIASTT
+3521 
-3533 LTHTQSG
+3533 
-3540 VSNVVATIDTVNANI
+3540 
-3555 DTTFVPGAV
+3555 
-3564 ATITLTTL
+3564 
-3572 VNGAVADGA
+3572 
-3581 NSNSVQAVVSDSEG
+3581 
-3595 NAVAGAAVVFS
+3595 
-3606 SANATAQITTVIGTT
+3606 
-3621 GADGIA
+3621 
-3627 TATLT
+3627 
-3632 NTMAG
+3632 
-3637 TSNVV
+3637 
-3642 ATIGGITNNID
+3642 
-3653 TAFVAG
+3653 
-3659 AVATITLTTLVN
+3659 
-3671 GAVAN
+3671 
-3676 GADSN
+3676 
-3681 SVQAVVSDSG
+3681 
-3691 GNVVA
+3691 
-3696 GATVVFSSTNTTAQ
+3696 
-3710 VTTVIGTTGADGIAT
+3710 
-3725 ATLTNTVAGT
+3725 
-3735 SNVAATIG
+3735 
-3743 SITDNI
+3743 
-3749 DTTFV
+3749 
-3754 AGAVATITL
+3754 
-3763 TTPVNGAVA
+3763 
-3772 DGADSNSVQA
+3772 
-3782 VVSDSE
+3782 
-3788 GNPVSGATVVF
+3788 
-3799 SSSNATAQIT
+3799 
-3809 TVIGTTGADGI
+3809 
-3820 ATATLTH
+3820 
-3827 TMAGTSNVIATID
+3827 
-3840 TVNAN
+3840 
-3845 IDTTFVAGAVATITL
+3845 
-3860 SVLVNDATAD
+3860 
-3870 GADTNQV
+3870 
-3877 DALVQDANGN
+3877 
-3887 AITGAAV
+3887 
-3894 VFSSAN
+3894 
-3900 GADIIAPTMNTGV
+3900 
-3913 NGVASTLLTHTM
+3913 
-3925 AGTSNVV
+3925 
-3932 ATIDTVNANIDTT
+3932 
-3945 FVPGAVATI
+3945 
-3954 TLSVPVNDATADG
+3954 
-3967 ADTNQVDAL
+3967 
-3976 VQDANGNAITGA
+3976 
-3988 AVVFSSANGATIL
+3988 
-4001 SSTMNT
+4001 
-4007 GVNGVASTLLTHT
+4007 
-4020 QSGVSNVVAT
+4020 
-4030 IDTISANIDTTFVPG
+4030 
-4045 AVATITLSVPVNDA
+4045 
-4059 TADGADTNQV
+4059 
-4069 DALVQDANGN
+4069 
-4079 AITGAAVVFS
+4079 
-4089 SANGATILSST
+4089 
-4100 MNTGVNGVASTL
+4100 
-4112 LTHTQSGVS
+4112 
-4121 NVVATVDTVNANI
+4121 
-4134 DTAFV
+4134 
-4139 AGAVATITL
+4139 
-4148 SVPVN
+4148 
-4153 DATADGADTN
+4153 
-4163 QVDALVQ
+4163 
-4170 DANGNAITGAAVV
+4170 
-4183 FSSANG
+4183 
-4189 ADIIAPT
+4189 
-4196 MNTGVNGVASTLLTH
+4196 
-4211 TQSGVSNVVATIDTV
+4211 
-4226 NANIDTTFVPG
+4226 
-4237 AVATITLSVPVNDAT
+4237 
-4252 ADGADTNQ
+4252 
-4260 VDALVQDANGNA
+4260 
-4272 ITGAAVVFSSANGA
+4272 
-4286 TILSSTMNT
+4286 
-4295 GVNGVASTLLT
+4295 
-4306 HTQSGV
+4306 
-4312 SNVVATIDTISANI
+4312 
-4326 DTTFVPGAVA
+4326 
-4336 TITLSVPVN
+4336 
-4345 DATADGADTNQV
+4345 
-4357 DALVQDANGN
+4357 
-4367 AITGAAVV
+4367 
-4375 FSSANGATI
+4375 
-4384 LSSTM
+4384 
-4389 NTGVNGVASTLL
+4389 
-4401 THTQSGVSNVVATVD
+4401 
-4416 TVNANIDTAF
+4416 
-4426 VAGAVAT
+4426 
-4433 ITLSVP
+4433 
-4439 VNDATADGADTNQ
+4439 
-4452 VDALVQDANG
+4452 
-4462 NAITGAAVVFSST
+4462 

-4867 NTGTIQYKLEETSA
+4867 NTGTIQYKLEETSV

-4886 VTFTNTRAGITNV
+4886 VTFTNTLAGITNV
-4899 TATVVSSRSS
+4899 TATVVSSGSS

-4947 HARVTDAKGNVLSG
+4947 RARVTDAKGNVLSG

-4980 SDGNGLTKATLTHT
+4980 SDGDGLTKATLTHT

-5000 VTAKVGNRVQSKDTT
+5000 VTARVGNQVQSKDTT
-5015 FIADSTTATIRAS
+5015 FIADRTTATIRAS

-5051 TDANGNP
+5051 TDAYGNP
-5058 VPSMFVG
+5058 VPSMLVS
-5065 YTSDNGALLTPSS
+5065 YTSENGATLTPTLGS
-5078 GTTDSSGTFSTTFTH
+5078 TDSSGMLSTTFTH
-5093 TTAGISKVTAAIVT
+5093 TIAGISKVTATIVT

-5115 AVFIADRS
+5115 AVFIADRT
-5123 TARVSALTVEK
+5123 TAHVSALTVEK

-5148 AHIKDANGN
+5148 AHIQDAHGN

-5170 NVTLTANTVT
+5170 NVTLAANMVT
-5180 TNDQGYAEN
+5180 TNAQGYAEN
-5189 TLRHNVPVTSAV
+5189 TLRHNAPVTSVV
-5201 TATVATDLVGFTED
+5201 TATVATDLVGLTED
-5215 VRFVAGDGARIELF
+5215 VRFVAGAGARIELF

-5251 VSDHLV
+5251 VSDNLV

-5262 VFSASN
+5262 VFSADN
-5268 GGQLVQEDVQTDAS
+5268 GGQLVQNDVQTDAL

-5290 NTTAGV
+5290 NINTGV
-5296 TRVSVTAD
+5296 TKVSITAD

-5315 ADRDTATLVTDR
+5315 ADKDTVTLRADL
-5327 FLITNDNAVANGVVE
+5327 FLITHDNAVANGVTE
-5342 NRVLLQLVDA
+5342 NRVLLQLLDA
-5352 NDNPV
+5352 NDNKV
-5357 SGVEVNFSA
+5357 SGVEVNFTA

-5372 NASAITNNNGFAIGT
+5372 NASAITDTNGLAIGV

-5402 VTAGGT
+5402 VTPGGT

-5418 ADKNTAHIATGDFVI
+5418 ADINTARIANGDFVI
-5433 IDDGAVANRVAYNE
+5433 IDDGAVANSVDANE
-5447 VRARVTDDLG
+5447 VRARVTDNQG

-5465 IFASQNGATITTS
+5465 IFSSQNDATITTS
-5478 GITGADGWASAKLT
+5478 GITGVDGWASAKLT
-5492 HTKAGESGISA
+5492 HTKAGESGILA
-5503 RVARPMTTVHTLRPY
+5503 RILRSGPMVHTLTPY

-5527 LKLLNFNSMP
+5527 IKLFPLSGTP
-5537 VIADGVTQFFV
+5537 IIADGVAVYPV
-5548 LGQVFDANQNPVGGQ
+5548 LVQVVDANQNPIEGQ
-5563 QVAFS
+5563 RIMFS
-5568 ATNEVTLIENNGSIS
+5568 ATNGAI
-5583 APEGGVLLSVTSTQA
+5583 LSVDEAFSNALGGQSLLVSNTQA
-5598 GVHPITGTLV
+5598 GMTDVTGTLV
-5608 SNNYTDTLGAVFI
+5608 SNNAASTANLLFI
-5621 ANEKTAQL
+5621 ANKNTAQL
-5629 STLIVVDNNALA
+5629 STLMVVDNNALA

-5650 AHVVDGVGNPVADM
+5650 AHVVDGLGNPVADI

-5672 GAQLSHVTVLTNDNG
+5672 GAQLSHVTVLTDDNG

-5693 TNSLAGVTV
+5693 TNSLVGVTV
-5702 VTAKLGTAGTPL
+5702 VTAKQGTTGTSL

-5723 PLAAMILVTTV
+5723 PLATLTLVTMV

-5753 VTGNPIVG
+5753 ATGNPIVG
-5761 EVVAFVASNGA
+5761 EVVAFAASNGA
-5772 TITAIDGGVSNAN
+5772 TITATDGGVSNAN

-5805 IETLTETTDTTFIV
+5805 IETLTATTETTFIA
-5819 MKNLDVTVNG
+5819 MKNLDVTVG
-5829 TTFNGDAGFPTTGFV
+5829 DTTFDGDAGFPTTGFV
-5844 GATFKVNSGGDNSL
+5844 GAAFKVNSGGDNSL

-5863 SAPALVSVSGDGVV
+5863 SAPALVSVSGEGVV

-5910 QWFINNSGA
+5910 QWFINNNGVALNRADAA
-5919 TLDRVSAIAH
+5919 TYCANAGYTTVS
-5929 CENVGY
+5929 
-5935 VMPISTQVT
+5935 SSQVT
-5944 NAATWMSGRRA
+5944 NAIVWGMGTRA
-5955 VGNLWSEWG
+5955 MGNLWSEWG
-5964 DFSAYTVP
+5964 DFNNYNVP
-5972 GWVPAEFFWLSNNHD
+5972 GWEPAEFFWLSDNYN
-5987 ATTALAI
+5987 ATDGLAVS
-5994 GLSTG
+5994 LSHG
-5999 TLTTMGDMTVATHV
+5999 MLTTMGDPMAMIHV
-6013 MCTRS
+6013 MCTRPI
-6018 L
+6018 

>member
-266 YEKYRGDEVALFG
+266 YEKYRGDEIALFG

-483 ANGIAANTV
+483 ANGIAANMV

-667 AISLMK
+667 AISLVK

-864 TITLTTPVNGAVA
+864 TITLTVPVNGAVANGVNTNSVQAVVSDSGGNPVTGATVVFSSTNATAQVTTVIGTTGVDGIATATLTNTVAGTSNVVATIGSITSNIDTAFVAGAVATITLTTPVNGAVADGANSNSVQAVVSDSEGNPVTGAAVVFSSSNATAQITTVIGTTGADGIAMATLTNTVAGTSNVVATIGSITNNIDTTFVAGAVATITLTTLVNGAVADGANSNSVQAVVSDSEGNPVAGAAVVFSSANATAQITTVIGTTDADGIATATLTNTVAGTSNVVATIGSITNNIDTTFVAGAVATITLTTPVNGAVA

-1532 FVPGAVATITLSVPV
+1532 FVAGAVATITLSVPV

-1675 SSSNATAQ
+1675 SSANGATILSSTMNTGVNGVASTLLTHTQSGVSNVVATVDTVNANIDTAFVAGAVATITLSVLVNDATADGADTNQ
-1683 ITTVIGTTGAD
+1683 VDALVQDANGNAITGAAVVFSSTNGATILSSTVNTGADGIASTTLTHTQSGVSNVVATIDTVNANIDTTFVPGAVATITLTTPVNGAVADGTDSNSVQAVVTDSGGNPVTGATVVFSSTNTTAQVTTVIGITGAD

-1737 TPVNGAVADGADS
+1737 TPVNGAVADGANS

-1772 SSANATA
+1772 SSSNATA

-1817 NIDTTFVAGAVA
+1817 
-1829 TITLTTPVN
+1829 
-1838 GAVANGADSNSVQA
+1838 
-1852 VVSDSGGN
+1852 
-1860 PVTGATVV
+1860 
-1868 FSSTNATAQVTT
+1868 
-1880 VIGTTGVDGIA
+1880 
-1891 TATLTNTVAG
+1891 
-1901 TSNVVA
+1901 
-1907 TIGSITN
+1907 
-1914 NIDTTFVAGAV
+1914 
-1925 ATITLTTLVNGAVA
+1925 
-1939 DGANS
+1939 
-1944 NSVQAVVS
+1944 
-1952 DSEGNPVAGAAVVFS
+1952 
-1967 SANATAQIT
+1967 
-1976 TVIGTTGADGIA
+1976 
-1988 TATLTNTV
+1988 
-1996 AGTSNVVATIGS
+1996 
-2008 ITNNIDTTFVAG
+2008 
-2020 AVATITL
+2020 
-2027 SVPVNDATA
+2027 
-2036 DGADT
+2036 
-2041 NQVDALVQDASGN
+2041 
-2054 AITGAAVVFS
+2054 
-2064 SANGA
+2064 
-2069 TILSSTVNTG
+2069 
-2079 ADGIASTTLT
+2079 
-2089 HTQSGVSNVVATID
+2089 H
-2103 TVNANIDTTF
+2103 
-2113 VAGAVATITL
+2113 
-2123 TTPVN
+2123 
-2128 GAVANG
+2128 
-2134 ADSNSVQAV
+2134 
-2143 VSDSGG
+2143 
-2149 NPVTGATVVFS
+2149 
-2160 SANATAQITTVIG
+2160 
-2173 TTGADGIATATLT
+2173 
-2186 NTVAG
+2186 
-2191 TSNVVATI
+2191 
-2199 DTVNANI
+2199 
-2206 DTTFVAGAVATITLS
+2206 
-2221 VPVNDAT
+2221 
-2228 ADGADTNQVGALVQ
+2228 
-2242 DANGNAITGAAVVFS
+2242 
-2257 SANGATILSSTVNT
+2257 
-2271 GADGIA
+2271 
-2277 STTLTHTQS
+2277 
-2286 GVSNVVATIDT
+2286 
-2297 VNANIDTTFVAG
+2297 IDTTFVAG

-2433 QDANGNAITGAAV
+2433 QDASGNAITGAAV

-2459 TMNTGVNGVASTLLT
+2459 TVNTGADGIASTTLT

-2479 VSNVVATIDTISANI
+2479 VSNVVATIDTVNANI

-2579 VATIDTVNANIDT
+2579 VATVDTVNA
-2592 TFVPGAV
+2592 
-2599 ATITLTTLV
+2599 
-2608 NGAVADGANSN
+2608 
-2619 SVQAVVSDSEGNAV
+2619 
-2633 AGAAVVFSSANA
+2633 
-2645 TAQITTVIGTT
+2645 
-2656 GADGIATAT
+2656 
-2665 LTNTMAGTSNVVAT
+2665 
-2679 IGGITNNID
+2679 NID

-2696 ATITLTT
+2696 ATITL
-2703 LVNGAVAN
+2703 
-2711 GADSNSVQAV
+2711 SV
-2721 VSDSGGNVVA
+2721 
-2731 GATVVFSSTNTTA
+2731 
-2744 QVTTV
+2744 
-2749 IGTTGADG
+2749 
-2757 IATATLTNTVAGTSN
+2757 L
-2772 VAATIGSITDNI
+2772 
-2784 DTTFVAGAVATITLT
+2784 
-2799 TPVNGAVADGADSN
+2799 
-2813 SVQAVVSDS
+2813 
-2822 EGNPVSGATVVFS
+2822 
-2835 SSNATAQIT
+2835 
-2844 TVIGTT
+2844 
-2850 GADGIATATLTNTVA
+2850 
-2865 GTSNVV
+2865 
-2871 ATIGSI
+2871 
-2877 TNNID
+2877 
-2882 TTFVA
+2882 
-2887 GAVATITLTT
+2887 
-2897 LVNGAVA
+2897 
-2904 DGANSNS
+2904 
-2911 VQAVVS
+2911 
-2917 DSEGNPVA
+2917 
-2925 GAAVVFSSANATA
+2925 
-2938 QITTVIGTTGADG
+2938 
-2951 IATATLTNTVAGTS
+2951 
-2965 NVVATIGSI
+2965 
-2974 TNNIDT
+2974 
-2980 TFVAGAVATIT
+2980 
-2991 LSVPVNDATAD
+2991 VNDATAD
-3002 GADTNQVDALV
+3002 GADTNQVD
-3013 QDASGNAITGAAVVF
+3013 
-3028 SSANGAT
+3028 
-3035 ILSSTVNTGADGI
+3035 
-3048 ASTTLTHTQSGVS
+3048 
-3061 NVVATIDTVNAN
+3061 
-3073 IDTTFVAGAV
+3073 
-3083 ATITL
+3083 
-3088 TTPVNGA
+3088 
-3095 VANGADSNSVQAVVS
+3095 
-3110 DSGGN
+3110 
-3115 PVTGATVVF
+3115 
-3124 SSANATAQ
+3124 
-3132 ITTVIGTTGADGIAT
+3132 
-3147 ATLTNT
+3147 
-3153 VAGTSNVVA
+3153 
-3162 TIDTVNAN
+3162 
-3170 IDTTF
+3170 
-3175 VAGAVATI
+3175 
-3183 TLSVPVND
+3183 
-3191 ATADGADTNQVGALV
+3191 ALV

-3256 VATIDTVNANI
+3256 VATVDTVNANIDTAFVAGAVATITLSVLVNDATADGADTNQVDALVQDANGNAITGAAVVFSSANGATILSSTVNTGADGIASTTLTHTQSGVSNVVATVDTVNANIDTAFVAGAVATITLSVPVNDATADGADTNQVDALVQDANGNAITGAAVVFSSTNGATILSSTVNTGADGIASTTLTHTQSGVSNVVATIDTVNANI
-3267 DTTFVAG
+3267 DTTFVPG

-3361 NIDTTFVPGAVATIT
+3361 NIDTT
-3376 LSVPVNDATADG
+3376 
-3388 ADTNQVDALVQDANG
+3388 
-3403 NAITGAAVVFS
+3403 
-3414 SANGATILSSTMN
+3414 
-3427 TGVNGVAST
+3427 
-3436 LLTHTQSGVSN
+3436 
-3447 VVATIDTISANIDT
+3447 
-3461 TFVPGAV
+3461 
-3468 ATITLSVPVND
+3468 
-3479 ATADGADT
+3479 
-3487 NQVDAL
+3487 
-3493 VQDANGNAITG
+3493 
-3504 AAVVFSSANGAT
+3504 
-3516 ILSST
+3516 
-3521 VNTGADGIASTT
+3521 
-3533 LTHTQSG
+3533 
-3540 VSNVVATIDTVNANI
+3540 
-3555 DTTFVPGAV
+3555 
-3564 ATITLTTL
+3564 
-3572 VNGAVADGA
+3572 
-3581 NSNSVQAVVSDSEG
+3581 
-3595 NAVAGAAVVFS
+3595 
-3606 SANATAQITTVIGTT
+3606 
-3621 GADGIA
+3621 
-3627 TATLT
+3627 
-3632 NTMAG
+3632 
-3637 TSNVV
+3637 
-3642 ATIGGITNNID
+3642 
-3653 TAFVAG
+3653 
-3659 AVATITLTTLVN
+3659 
-3671 GAVAN
+3671 
-3676 GADSN
+3676 
-3681 SVQAVVSDSG
+3681 
-3691 GNVVA
+3691 
-3696 GATVVFSSTNTTAQ
+3696 
-3710 VTTVIGTTGADGIAT
+3710 
-3725 ATLTNTVAGT
+3725 
-3735 SNVAATIG
+3735 
-3743 SITDNI
+3743 
-3749 DTTFV
+3749 
-3754 AGAVATITL
+3754 
-3763 TTPVNGAVA
+3763 
-3772 DGADSNSVQA
+3772 
-3782 VVSDSE
+3782 
-3788 GNPVSGATVVF
+3788 
-3799 SSSNATAQIT
+3799 
-3809 TVIGTTGADGI
+3809 
-3820 ATATLTH
+3820 
-3827 TMAGTSNVIATID
+3827 
-3840 TVNAN
+3840 
-3845 IDTTFVAGAVATITL
+3845 
-3860 SVLVNDATAD
+3860 
-3870 GADTNQV
+3870 
-3877 DALVQDANGN
+3877 
-3887 AITGAAV
+3887 
-3894 VFSSAN
+3894 
-3900 GADIIAPTMNTGV
+3900 
-3913 NGVASTLLTHTM
+3913 
-3925 AGTSNVV
+3925 
-3932 ATIDTVNANIDTT
+3932 
-3945 FVPGAVATI
+3945 
-3954 TLSVPVNDATADG
+3954 
-3967 ADTNQVDAL
+3967 
-3976 VQDANGNAITGA
+3976 
-3988 AVVFSSANGATIL
+3988 
-4001 SSTMNT
+4001 
-4007 GVNGVASTLLTHT
+4007 
-4020 QSGVSNVVAT
+4020 
-4030 IDTISANIDTTFVPG
+4030 
-4045 AVATITLSVPVNDA
+4045 
-4059 TADGADTNQV
+4059 
-4069 DALVQDANGN
+4069 
-4079 AITGAAVVFS
+4079 
-4089 SANGATILSST
+4089 
-4100 MNTGVNGVASTL
+4100 
-4112 LTHTQSGVS
+4112 
-4121 NVVATVDTVNANI
+4121 
-4134 DTAFV
+4134 
-4139 AGAVATITL
+4139 
-4148 SVPVN
+4148 
-4153 DATADGADTN
+4153 
-4163 QVDALVQ
+4163 
-4170 DANGNAITGAAVV
+4170 
-4183 FSSANG
+4183 
-4189 ADIIAPT
+4189 
-4196 MNTGVNGVASTLLTH
+4196 
-4211 TQSGVSNVVATIDTV
+4211 
-4226 NANIDTTFVPG
+4226 
-4237 AVATITLSVPVNDAT
+4237 
-4252 ADGADTNQ
+4252 
-4260 VDALVQDANGNA
+4260 
-4272 ITGAAVVFSSANGA
+4272 
-4286 TILSSTMNT
+4286 
-4295 GVNGVASTLLT
+4295 
-4306 HTQSGV
+4306 
-4312 SNVVATIDTISANI
+4312 
-4326 DTTFVPGAVA
+4326 
-4336 TITLSVPVN
+4336 
-4345 DATADGADTNQV
+4345 
-4357 DALVQDANGN
+4357 
-4367 AITGAAVV
+4367 
-4375 FSSANGATI
+4375 
-4384 LSSTM
+4384 
-4389 NTGVNGVASTLL
+4389 
-4401 THTQSGVSNVVATVD
+4401 
-4416 TVNANIDTAF
+4416 F

-4841 VNAVQAR
+4841 VNVVQAR

-4867 NTGTIQYKLEETSA
+4867 NTGTIQYKLEETSV

-4980 SDGNGLTKATLTHT
+4980 SDGDGLTKATLTHT

-5000 VTAKVGNRVQSKDTT
+5000 VTARVGNQVQSKDTT
-5015 FIADSTTATIRAS
+5015 FIADRTTATIRAS
-5028 DLTITRNN
+5028 DLTITRSN
-5036 ALADGVA
+5036 ALADGVD

-5051 TDANGNP
+5051 TDAYGNP
-5058 VPSMFVG
+5058 VPSMLVS
-5065 YTSDNGALLTPSS
+5065 YTSENGATLTPTLGS
-5078 GTTDSSGTFSTTFTH
+5078 TDSSGMLSTTFTH
-5093 TTAGISKVTAAIVT
+5093 TIAGISKVTATIVT

-5115 AVFIADRS
+5115 AVFIADRT
-5123 TARVSALTVEK
+5123 TAHVSALTVVK

-5148 AHIKDANGN
+5148 AHIQDAHGN

-5170 NVTLTANTVT
+5170 NVTLAANMVT
-5180 TNDQGYAEN
+5180 TNAQGYAEN
-5189 TLRHNVPVTSAV
+5189 TLRHNAPATSAV
-5201 TATVATDLVGFTED
+5201 TATVATDLVGLTED
-5215 VRFVAGDGARIELF
+5215 VRFVAGAGARIELF

-5251 VSDHLV
+5251 VSDNLV

-5262 VFSASN
+5262 VFSADN
-5268 GGQLVQEDVQTDAS
+5268 GGQLVQNDVQTDAL

-5290 NTTAGV
+5290 NINTGV
-5296 TRVSVTAD
+5296 TKVSVTAD

-5315 ADRDTATLVTDR
+5315 ADKDTVTLRADL
-5327 FLITNDNAVANGVVE
+5327 FLITHDNAVANGVTE
-5342 NRVLLQLVDA
+5342 NRVLLQLLDA
-5352 NDNPV
+5352 NDNKV
-5357 SGVEVNFSA
+5357 SGVEVNFTA

-5372 NASAITNNNGFAIGT
+5372 NASAITDTNGLAIGV

-5402 VTAGGT
+5402 VTPGGT

-5418 ADKNTAHIATGDFVI
+5418 ADINTARIANGDFVI
-5433 IDDGAVANRVAYNE
+5433 IDDGAVANSVDANE
-5447 VRARVTDDLG
+5447 VRARVTDNQG

-5465 IFASQNGATITTS
+5465 TFASQNGATITTS
-5478 GITGADGWASAKLT
+5478 GITGVDGWASAKLT
-5492 HTKAGESGISA
+5492 HTKAGESGILA
-5503 RVARPMTTVHTLRPY
+5503 RISRPGSMVQVLTPY

-5527 LKLLNFNSMP
+5527 LQLFNFNP
-5537 VIADGVTQFFV
+5537 IPIIADGVMQFFV
-5548 LGQVFDANQNPVGGQ
+5548 LGRVFDANQNPVGGQ

-5568 ATNEVTLIENNGSIS
+5568 ATNEVTLTESNGSIS
-5583 APEGGVLLSVTSTQA
+5583 TPEGSVLLSVTSTQA

-5608 SNNYTDTLGAVFI
+5608 SNNYTDTFGATFI
-5621 ANEKTAQL
+5621 ANKNTAQL
-5629 STLIVVDNNALA
+5629 STLMVVDNNALA
-5641 DGVARNQVR
+5641 DGVTRNQVR
-5650 AHVVDGVGNPVADM
+5650 AHVVDSTGNSVADI

-5672 GAQLSHVTVLTNDNG
+5672 GAQLSHVTVLTDDNG

-5693 TNSLAGVTV
+5693 TNSLVGVTV

-5723 PLAAMILVTTV
+5723 PLATLTLVTMV

-5753 VTGNPIVG
+5753 ATGNPIVG
-5761 EVVAFVASNGA
+5761 EVVAFAASNGA
-5772 TITAIDGGVSNAN
+5772 TITATDGGVSNAN

-5805 IETLTETTDTTFIV
+5805 IETLTATTETTFIA
-5819 MKNLDVTVNG
+5819 MKNLDVTVG
-5829 TTFNGDAGFPTTGFV
+5829 DTTFDGDAGFPTTGFV
-5844 GATFKVNSGGDNSL
+5844 GAAFKVNSGGDNSL

-5863 SAPALVSVSGDGVV
+5863 SAPALVSVSGEGVV

-5910 QWFINNSGA
+5910 QWFINNNGVALNRADAA
-5919 TLDRVSAIAH
+5919 TYCANA
-5929 CENVGY
+5929 GY
-5935 VMPISTQVT
+5935 TTASSSQVT
-5944 NAATWMSGRRA
+5944 NAIVWGIGTRA
-5955 VGNLWSEWG
+5955 MGNLWSEWG
-5964 DFSAYTVP
+5964 DFNNYNVP
-5972 GWVPAEFFWLSNNHD
+5972 GWEPAEFFWLSDNYN
-5987 ATTALAI
+5987 ATDGLAAS
-5994 GLSTG
+5994 LSHG
-5999 TLTTMGDMTVATHV
+5999 MLTTMGDPMAMIHV
-6013 MCTRS
+6013 MCTRPI
-6018 L
+6018 

>member
-1 MPPAARATEPYTLGP
+1 MLNYFRAILISWKWKLSHHTSRPHDVKEKGHPRKIKVVAWITLFFQFAFPLSLSFTPAIAAANTTNSAPTSVITPVNASILPPAARATEPYTLGP

-412 GGSTSPLTQSSL
+412 GGSTSLLTQSSL

-667 AISLMK
+667 AISLVK

-758 SADQRTA
+758 SADPRTA

-864 TITLTTPVNGAVA
+864 TITLTVPVNGAVA
-877 DGANSNSVQA
+877 NGVNTNSVQA

-949 NIDTTFVAGAVAT
+949 NIDTAFVAGAVATITLTTPVNGAVANGADSNSVQAVVSDSEGNAVAGAAVVFSSANATAQITTVIGTTGADGIATATLTNTVAGTSNVVATVDTVNANIDTTFVAGAVAT
-962 ITLTTLVNGAVADGA
+962 ITLTTPVNGAVANGV
-977 NSNSVQAVVS
+977 NTNSVQAVVS

-1047 IDTTFVAGAVA
+1047 IDT
-1058 TITLTTPVN
+1058 
-1067 GAVADGANSNSVQA
+1067 
-1081 VVSDS
+1081 
-1086 GGNSVTGATVVFS
+1086 
-1099 STNATA
+1099 
-1105 QVTTVI
+1105 
-1111 GTTGADGIA
+1111 
-1120 TATLTNTV
+1120 
-1128 AGTSNVV
+1128 
-1135 ATIDTVNANIDT
+1135 
-1147 TFVAG
+1147 
-1152 AVATITLSVLV
+1152 
-1163 NDATADGA
+1163 
-1171 DTNQVD
+1171 
-1177 ALVQDANG
+1177 
-1185 NAITGAA
+1185 
-1192 VVFSSANGADIIAPT
+1192 
-1207 MNTGVNGVASTLLTH
+1207 
-1222 TVAGTSNVIATI
+1222 
-1234 DTVNANIDTTFVA
+1234 
-1247 GAVATITL
+1247 
-1255 SVPVNDAT
+1255 
-1263 ADGADTNQV
+1263 
-1272 DALVQD
+1272 
-1278 ASGNAITGAAVVFS
+1278 
-1292 SANGATILSS
+1292 
-1302 TVNTGADGIA
+1302 
-1312 STTLTHTQSGVSN
+1312 
-1325 VVATIDT
+1325 
-1332 VNANIDTTFVAG
+1332 
-1344 AVATITLSVPVNDAT
+1344 
-1359 ADGADTNQVD
+1359 
-1369 ALVQDA
+1369 
-1375 NGNAITGAAVVFS
+1375 
-1388 SANGADIIAPTM
+1388 
-1400 NTGVNGVAST
+1400 
-1410 LLTHTVAGTSNVVAT
+1410 
-1425 IGSITNNIDTA
+1425 A

-1448 TPVNGAVADGADTN
+1448 TPVNGAVAN
-1462 QVDALVQDANGNAI
+1462 
-1476 TGAAVVFSSANGAD
+1476 
-1490 IIAPTMNTGV
+1490 
-1500 NGVASTLL
+1500 
-1508 THTVAGTSNVVA
+1508 
-1520 TIDTV
+1520 
-1525 NANIDTT
+1525 
-1532 FVPGAVATITLSVPV
+1532 
-1547 NDATAD
+1547 
-1553 GADTN
+1553 
-1558 QVDALVQDA
+1558 
-1567 NGNAITGA
+1567 
-1575 AVVFSSANGATI
+1575 
-1587 LSSTVNTGAD
+1587 
-1597 GIASTTLTHTQ
+1597 
-1608 SGVSNVVATID
+1608 
-1619 TVNAN
+1619 
-1624 IDTTFV
+1624 
-1630 AGAVATITLS
+1630 
-1640 VPVNDATADGADTNQ
+1640 
-1655 VDALVQDANGNA
+1655 
-1667 ITGAAVVF
+1667 
-1675 SSSNATAQ
+1675 
-1683 ITTVIGTTGAD
+1683 
-1694 GIATATLTN
+1694 
-1703 TVAGTSNVVA
+1703 
-1713 TIGSITNNI
+1713 
-1722 DTTFVAGAV
+1722 
-1731 ATITLT
+1731 
-1737 TPVNGAVADGADS
+1737 GADS

-1760 EGNAVAGATVVF
+1760 EGNAVAGAAVVF

-1838 GAVANGADSNSVQA
+1838 GAVADGTDSNSVQAVVTDSGGNPVTGATVVFSSTNTTAQVTTVIGITGADGIATATLTNTVAGTSNVVATIDTVNANIDTTFVAGAVAAITLTTPVNGAVADGANSNSVQA
-1852 VVSDSGGN
+1852 VVSDNGGN
-1860 PVTGATVV
+1860 VVAGATVV

-1880 VIGTTGVDGIA
+1880 VIGTTGADGIA

-1914 NIDTTFVAGAV
+1914 NIDTAFVAGAVATITLSVLVNDATADGADTNQVDALVQDANGNAITGAAVVFSSTNGATILSSTVNTGADGIASTTLTHTQSGVSNVVATIDTVNANIDTTFVAGAV
-1925 ATITLTTLVNGAVA
+1925 ATITLTTPVNGAVA
-1939 DGANS
+1939 DGADTNQVDALVQDANGNAITGAAVVFSSTNGADIIVPTMNTGVNGVASTLLTHTQSGVSNVVATIDTVNANIDTTFVPGAVATITLTTPVNGAVANGADS

-1952 DSEGNPVAGAAVVFS
+1952 DSEGNAVAGAAVVFS

-2027 SVPVNDATA
+2027 TAPVNGAVA
-2036 DGADT
+2036 DGADS
-2041 NQVDALVQDASGN
+2041 NHVQAVVSDSGGN
-2054 AITGAAVVFS
+2054 SVTGATVVFS
-2064 SANGA
+2064 SSNA
-2069 TILSSTVNTG
+2069 TAQITTVIGTTG
-2079 ADGIASTTLT
+2079 ADGIATATLT
-2089 HTQSGVSNVVATID
+2089 NTVAGTSNVVATID

-2113 VAGAVATITL
+2113 VPGAVAAITL
-2123 TTPVN
+2123 TTPVD
-2128 GAVANG
+2128 GAVADG
-2134 ADSNSVQAV
+2134 TDSNSVQAV
-2143 VSDSGG
+2143 VTDSGG
-2149 NPVTGATVVFS
+2149 NPVTGAAVVFS

-2228 ADGADTNQVGALVQ
+2228 ADGVDTNQVDALVQ

-2257 SANGATILSSTVNT
+2257 STNGADIIVPTMNT
-2271 GADGIA
+2271 GVNGVA
-2277 STTLTHTQS
+2277 STLLTHTMA
-2286 GVSNVVATIDT
+2286 GTSNVIATIDT

-2356 GADII
+2356 GATILSS
-2361 APTMNTGV
+2361 TLSSTVNTGAD
-2369 NGVASTLLTHTQS
+2369 GIASTTLTHTQS

-2394 NANIDTTFVPGAVAT
+2394 NANIDTAFVAGAVATITLSVLVNDATADGADTNQVDALVQDANGNAITGAAVVFSSANGATIIVPTMNTGANGVASTLLTHTQSGVSNVVATVDTVNANIDTAFVPGAVAT

-2446 VFSSANGATILSS
+2446 VFSSANGATIIVP
-2459 TMNTGVNGVASTLLT
+2459 TMNTGANGVASTL
-2474 HTQSG
+2474 
-2479 VSNVVATIDTISANI
+2479 
-2494 DTTFVPGAVAT
+2494 
-2505 ITLSVPVNDA
+2505 
-2515 TADGADTNQV
+2515 
-2525 DALVQDANGN
+2525 
-2535 AITGAAVVF
+2535 
-2544 SSANGA
+2544 
-2550 TILSSTVNTGADGI
+2550 
-2564 ASTTLTHTQSGVSNV
+2564 
-2579 VATIDTVNANIDT
+2579 
-2592 TFVPGAV
+2592 
-2599 ATITLTTLV
+2599 
-2608 NGAVADGANSN
+2608 
-2619 SVQAVVSDSEGNAV
+2619 
-2633 AGAAVVFSSANA
+2633 
-2645 TAQITTVIGTT
+2645 
-2656 GADGIATAT
+2656 
-2665 LTNTMAGTSNVVAT
+2665 
-2679 IGGITNNID
+2679 
-2688 TAFVAGAV
+2688 
-2696 ATITLTT
+2696 
-2703 LVNGAVAN
+2703 
-2711 GADSNSVQAV
+2711 
-2721 VSDSGGNVVA
+2721 
-2731 GATVVFSSTNTTA
+2731 
-2744 QVTTV
+2744 
-2749 IGTTGADG
+2749 
-2757 IATATLTNTVAGTSN
+2757 
-2772 VAATIGSITDNI
+2772 
-2784 DTTFVAGAVATITLT
+2784 
-2799 TPVNGAVADGADSN
+2799 
-2813 SVQAVVSDS
+2813 
-2822 EGNPVSGATVVFS
+2822 
-2835 SSNATAQIT
+2835 
-2844 TVIGTT
+2844 
-2850 GADGIATATLTNTVA
+2850 
-2865 GTSNVV
+2865 
-2871 ATIGSI
+2871 
-2877 TNNID
+2877 
-2882 TTFVA
+2882 
-2887 GAVATITLTT
+2887 
-2897 LVNGAVA
+2897 
-2904 DGANSNS
+2904 
-2911 VQAVVS
+2911 
-2917 DSEGNPVA
+2917 
-2925 GAAVVFSSANATA
+2925 
-2938 QITTVIGTTGADG
+2938 
-2951 IATATLTNTVAGTS
+2951 
-2965 NVVATIGSI
+2965 
-2974 TNNIDT
+2974 
-2980 TFVAGAVATIT
+2980 
-2991 LSVPVNDATAD
+2991 
-3002 GADTNQVDALV
+3002 
-3013 QDASGNAITGAAVVF
+3013 
-3028 SSANGAT
+3028 
-3035 ILSSTVNTGADGI
+3035 
-3048 ASTTLTHTQSGVS
+3048 
-3061 NVVATIDTVNAN
+3061 
-3073 IDTTFVAGAV
+3073 
-3083 ATITL
+3083 
-3088 TTPVNGA
+3088 
-3095 VANGADSNSVQAVVS
+3095 
-3110 DSGGN
+3110 
-3115 PVTGATVVF
+3115 
-3124 SSANATAQ
+3124 
-3132 ITTVIGTTGADGIAT
+3132 
-3147 ATLTNT
+3147 
-3153 VAGTSNVVA
+3153 
-3162 TIDTVNAN
+3162 
-3170 IDTTF
+3170 
-3175 VAGAVATI
+3175 
-3183 TLSVPVND
+3183 
-3191 ATADGADTNQVGALV
+3191 
-3206 QDANGN
+3206 
-3212 AITGA
+3212 
-3217 AVVFSS
+3217 
-3223 ANGATILSSTVNTG
+3223 
-3237 ADGIA
+3237 
-3242 STTLTHTQSGVSNV
+3242 LTHTQSGVSNV

-3304 ANGNA
+3304 VNGNA
-3309 ITGAAVVFSSAN
+3309 ITGAAVVFSSA
-3321 GADIIAPTMNT
+3321 
-3332 GVNGVASTLLTHTQ
+3332 
-3346 SGVSNV
+3346 
-3352 VATIDTVNA
+3352 
-3361 NIDTTFVPGAVATIT
+3361 
-3376 LSVPVNDATADG
+3376 
-3388 ADTNQVDALVQDANG
+3388 
-3403 NAITGAAVVFS
+3403 
-3414 SANGATILSSTMN
+3414 
-3427 TGVNGVAST
+3427 
-3436 LLTHTQSGVSN
+3436 
-3447 VVATIDTISANIDT
+3447 
-3461 TFVPGAV
+3461 
-3468 ATITLSVPVND
+3468 
-3479 ATADGADT
+3479 
-3487 NQVDAL
+3487 
-3493 VQDANGNAITG
+3493 
-3504 AAVVFSSANGAT
+3504 
-3516 ILSST
+3516 
-3521 VNTGADGIASTT
+3521 
-3533 LTHTQSG
+3533 
-3540 VSNVVATIDTVNANI
+3540 
-3555 DTTFVPGAV
+3555 
-3564 ATITLTTL
+3564 
-3572 VNGAVADGA
+3572 
-3581 NSNSVQAVVSDSEG
+3581 
-3595 NAVAGAAVVFS
+3595 
-3606 SANATAQITTVIGTT
+3606 
-3621 GADGIA
+3621 
-3627 TATLT
+3627 
-3632 NTMAG
+3632 
-3637 TSNVV
+3637 
-3642 ATIGGITNNID
+3642 
-3653 TAFVAG
+3653 
-3659 AVATITLTTLVN
+3659 
-3671 GAVAN
+3671 
-3676 GADSN
+3676 
-3681 SVQAVVSDSG
+3681 
-3691 GNVVA
+3691 
-3696 GATVVFSSTNTTAQ
+3696 
-3710 VTTVIGTTGADGIAT
+3710 
-3725 ATLTNTVAGT
+3725 
-3735 SNVAATIG
+3735 
-3743 SITDNI
+3743 
-3749 DTTFV
+3749 
-3754 AGAVATITL
+3754 
-3763 TTPVNGAVA
+3763 
-3772 DGADSNSVQA
+3772 
-3782 VVSDSE
+3782 
-3788 GNPVSGATVVF
+3788 
-3799 SSSNATAQIT
+3799 
-3809 TVIGTTGADGI
+3809 
-3820 ATATLTH
+3820 
-3827 TMAGTSNVIATID
+3827 
-3840 TVNAN
+3840 
-3845 IDTTFVAGAVATITL
+3845 
-3860 SVLVNDATAD
+3860 
-3870 GADTNQV
+3870 
-3877 DALVQDANGN
+3877 
-3887 AITGAAV
+3887 
-3894 VFSSAN
+3894 
-3900 GADIIAPTMNTGV
+3900 
-3913 NGVASTLLTHTM
+3913 
-3925 AGTSNVV
+3925 
-3932 ATIDTVNANIDTT
+3932 
-3945 FVPGAVATI
+3945 
-3954 TLSVPVNDATADG
+3954 
-3967 ADTNQVDAL
+3967 
-3976 VQDANGNAITGA
+3976 
-3988 AVVFSSANGATIL
+3988 
-4001 SSTMNT
+4001 
-4007 GVNGVASTLLTHT
+4007 
-4020 QSGVSNVVAT
+4020 
-4030 IDTISANIDTTFVPG
+4030 
-4045 AVATITLSVPVNDA
+4045 
-4059 TADGADTNQV
+4059 
-4069 DALVQDANGN
+4069 
-4079 AITGAAVVFS
+4079 
-4089 SANGATILSST
+4089 
-4100 MNTGVNGVASTL
+4100 
-4112 LTHTQSGVS
+4112 
-4121 NVVATVDTVNANI
+4121 
-4134 DTAFV
+4134 
-4139 AGAVATITL
+4139 
-4148 SVPVN
+4148 
-4153 DATADGADTN
+4153 
-4163 QVDALVQ
+4163 
-4170 DANGNAITGAAVV
+4170 
-4183 FSSANG
+4183 
-4189 ADIIAPT
+4189 
-4196 MNTGVNGVASTLLTH
+4196 
-4211 TQSGVSNVVATIDTV
+4211 
-4226 NANIDTTFVPG
+4226 
-4237 AVATITLSVPVNDAT
+4237 
-4252 ADGADTNQ
+4252 
-4260 VDALVQDANGNA
+4260 
-4272 ITGAAVVFSSANGA
+4272 
-4286 TILSSTMNT
+4286 
-4295 GVNGVASTLLT
+4295 
-4306 HTQSGV
+4306 
-4312 SNVVATIDTISANI
+4312 
-4326 DTTFVPGAVA
+4326 
-4336 TITLSVPVN
+4336 
-4345 DATADGADTNQV
+4345 
-4357 DALVQDANGN
+4357 
-4367 AITGAAVV
+4367 
-4375 FSSANGATI
+4375 
-4384 LSSTM
+4384 
-4389 NTGVNGVASTLL
+4389 
-4401 THTQSGVSNVVATVD
+4401 
-4416 TVNANIDTAF
+4416 
-4426 VAGAVAT
+4426 
-4433 ITLSVP
+4433 
-4439 VNDATADGADTNQ
+4439 
-4452 VDALVQDANG
+4452 
-4462 NAITGAAVVFSST
+4462 

-4867 NTGTIQYKLEETSA
+4867 NTGTIQYKLEETSV

-4886 VTFTNTRAGITNV
+4886 VTFTNTLAGITNV
-4899 TATVVSSRSS
+4899 TATVVSSGSS

-4947 HARVTDAKGNVLSG
+4947 RARVTDAKGNVLSG

-4980 SDGNGLTKATLTHT
+4980 SDGDGLTKATLTHT

-5000 VTAKVGNRVQSKDTT
+5000 VTARVGNQVQSKDTT
-5015 FIADSTTATIRAS
+5015 FIADRTTATIRAS

-5051 TDANGNP
+5051 TDAYGNP
-5058 VPSMFVG
+5058 VPSMLVS
-5065 YTSDNGALLTPSS
+5065 YTSENGATLTPTLGS
-5078 GTTDSSGTFSTTFTH
+5078 TDSSGMLSTTFTH
-5093 TTAGISKVTAAIVT
+5093 TIAGISKVTATIVT

-5115 AVFIADRS
+5115 AVFIADRT
-5123 TARVSALTVEK
+5123 TAHVSALTVEK

-5148 AHIKDANGN
+5148 AHIQDAHGN

-5170 NVTLTANTVT
+5170 NVTLAANMVT
-5180 TNDQGYAEN
+5180 TNAQGYAEN
-5189 TLRHNVPVTSAV
+5189 TLRHNAPVTSVV
-5201 TATVATDLVGFTED
+5201 TATVATDLVGLTED
-5215 VRFVAGDGARIELF
+5215 VRFVAGAGARIELF

-5251 VSDHLV
+5251 VSDNLV

-5262 VFSASN
+5262 VFSADN
-5268 GGQLVQEDVQTDAS
+5268 GGQLVQNDVQTDAL

-5290 NTTAGV
+5290 NINTGV
-5296 TRVSVTAD
+5296 TKVSITAD

-5315 ADRDTATLVTDR
+5315 ADKDTVTLRADL
-5327 FLITNDNAVANGVVE
+5327 FLITHDNAVANGVTE
-5342 NRVLLQLVDA
+5342 NRVLLQLLDA
-5352 NDNPV
+5352 NDNKV
-5357 SGVEVNFSA
+5357 SGVEVNFTA

-5372 NASAITNNNGFAIGT
+5372 NASAITDTNGLAIGV

-5402 VTAGGT
+5402 VTPGGT

-5418 ADKNTAHIATGDFVI
+5418 ADINTARIANGDFVI
-5433 IDDGAVANRVAYNE
+5433 IDDGAVANSVDANE
-5447 VRARVTDDLG
+5447 VRARVTDNQG

-5465 IFASQNGATITTS
+5465 IFSSQNDATITTS
-5478 GITGADGWASAKLT
+5478 GITGVDGWASAKLT
-5492 HTKAGESGISA
+5492 HTKAGESGILA
-5503 RVARPMTTVHTLRPY
+5503 RILRSGPMVHTLTPY

-5527 LKLLNFNSMP
+5527 IKLFPLSGTP
-5537 VIADGVTQFFV
+5537 IIADGVAVYPV
-5548 LGQVFDANQNPVGGQ
+5548 LVQVVDANQNPIEGQ
-5563 QVAFS
+5563 RIMFS
-5568 ATNEVTLIENNGSIS
+5568 ATNGAI
-5583 APEGGVLLSVTSTQA
+5583 LSVDEAFSNALGGQSLLVSNTQA
-5598 GVHPITGTLV
+5598 GMTDVTGTLV
-5608 SNNYTDTLGAVFI
+5608 SNNAASTANLLFI
-5621 ANEKTAQL
+5621 ANKNTAQL
-5629 STLIVVDNNALA
+5629 STLMVVDNNALA

-5650 AHVVDGVGNPVADM
+5650 AHVVDGLGNPVADI

-5672 GAQLSHVTVLTNDNG
+5672 GAQLSHVTVLTDDNG

-5693 TNSLAGVTV
+5693 TNSLVGVTV
-5702 VTAKLGTAGTPL
+5702 VTAKQGTTGTSL

-5723 PLAAMILVTTV
+5723 PLATLTLVTMV

-5753 VTGNPIVG
+5753 ATGNPIVG
-5761 EVVAFVASNGA
+5761 EVVAFAASNGA
-5772 TITAIDGGVSNAN
+5772 TITATDGGVSNAN

-5805 IETLTETTDTTFIV
+5805 IETLTATTETTFIA
-5819 MKNLDVTVNG
+5819 MKNLDVTVG
-5829 TTFNGDAGFPTTGFV
+5829 DTTFDGDAGFPTTGFV
-5844 GATFKVNSGGDNSL
+5844 GAAFKVNSGGDNSL

-5863 SAPALVSVSGDGVV
+5863 SAPALVSVSGEGVV

-5910 QWFINNSGA
+5910 QWFINNNGVALNRADAA
-5919 TLDRVSAIAH
+5919 TYCANAGYTTVS
-5929 CENVGY
+5929 
-5935 VMPISTQVT
+5935 SSQVT
-5944 NAATWMSGRRA
+5944 NAIVWGMGTRA
-5955 VGNLWSEWG
+5955 MGNLWSEWG
-5964 DFSAYTVP
+5964 DFNNYNVP
-5972 GWVPAEFFWLSNNHD
+5972 GWEPAEFFWLSDNYN
-5987 ATTALAI
+5987 ATDGLAVS
-5994 GLSTG
+5994 LSHG
-5999 TLTTMGDMTVATHV
+5999 MLTTMGDPMAMIHV
-6013 MCTRS
+6013 MCTRPI
-6018 L
+6018 

>member
-1 MPPAARATEPYTLGP
+1 MLNYFRAILISWKWKLSHHTSRPHDVKEKGHPRKIKVVAWITLFFQFAFPLSLSFTPAIAAANTTNSAPTSVITPVNASILPPAARATEPYTLGP

-478 VDNAT
+478 IDNAT
-483 ANGIAANTV
+483 ANGIATNTV

-502 PIIGQIINFAVNTQ
+502 PIIGQLINFAVNTQ

-524 RTGANGIA
+524 RTGANGTA

-538 TVAGVSAVS
+538 TVSGVSRVS
-547 ATLGSSSRSVNTTFV
+547 VTLGSSSRSVDTTFV

-577 TTNDSVANGSDTNA
+577 TTNDSVANGSDTNV

-644 AVTATLGSQSQQ
+644 VVTATLGGQSQQ

-667 AISLMK
+667 AISLVK

-758 SADQRTA
+758 SADPRTA

-864 TITLTTPVNGAVA
+864 TITLTVPVNGAVA
-877 DGANSNSVQA
+877 NGVNTNSVQA

-935 GTSNVVATIGSITN
+935 GTSNVVATIDTVN
-949 NIDTTFVAGAVAT
+949 ANIDTAFVAGAVAT
-962 ITLTTLVNGAVADGA
+962 ITLTAPVNGAVADGA
-977 NSNSVQAVVS
+977 DTNQVDALVEDAN
-987 DSGGNPVTGATVVFS
+987 GNPITGAAVVFS
-1002 STNATAQVTTV
+1002 SANGATILSSTMN
-1013 IGTTGVDG
+1013 TGVNG
-1021 IATATLTNTVAG
+1021 VASTLLTHTVAG

-1040 IGSITNN
+1040 VDTVNAN

-1086 GGNSVTGATVVFS
+1086 DGNPVTGAAVVFS
-1099 STNATA
+1099 SANATA
-1105 QVTTVI
+1105 QITTVI

-1147 TFVAG
+1147 AFVAG
-1152 AVATITLSVLV
+1152 AVATITLTAPV
-1163 NDATADGA
+1163 NGAVADGA
-1171 DTNQVD
+1171 NSNS
-1177 ALVQDANG
+1177 VQAVVSDSEG
-1185 NAITGAA
+1185 NAVAGAA
-1192 VVFSSANGADIIAPT
+1192 VVFSSAN
-1207 MNTGVNGVASTLLTH
+1207 
-1222 TVAGTSNVIATI
+1222 
-1234 DTVNANIDTTFVA
+1234 
-1247 GAVATITL
+1247 
-1255 SVPVNDAT
+1255 AT
-1263 ADGADTNQV
+1263 AQ
-1272 DALVQD
+1272 
-1278 ASGNAITGAAVVFS
+1278 IT
-1292 SANGATILSS
+1292 
-1302 TVNTGADGIA
+1302 TVIGTTGADGIA
-1312 STTLTHTQSGVSN
+1312 TATLTNTVAGTSN

-1332 VNANIDTTFVAG
+1332 VNANIDTAFVAGAVATITLTAPVNGAVADGVNTNSVQAVVSDSGGNPVTGATVVFSSTNATAQITTVIGTTGADGIATATLTNTVAGTSNVVATVDTVTNNIDTVFVAGAVATITLTTPVNGAVADGTDSNHVQAVVSDSDGNPVTGAAVVFSSANATAQITTVIGTTGADGIATATLTNTVAGTSNVVATVDTVNANIDTAFVAGAVATITLTAPVNGAVADGVNTNSVQAVVSDSGGNPVTGAAVVFSSANATAQITTVIGTTGADGIATATLTNTVAGTSNVVATVDTVNANIDTAFVAG

-1388 SANGADIIAPTM
+1388 STNGADIIVPTMNTGVNGVASTLLTHTQSGVSNVVATIDTVNANIDTTFVAGAVAAITLTTPVDGAVADGANSNSVQAVVTDSGGNVVTGATVVFSSSNATAQITTVIGTTGADGIATATLTNTVAGTSNVVATVDTVNANIDTTFVAGAVATITLSVPVNDATADGVDTNQVDALVQDANGNAITGAAVVFSSTNGADIIVPTM

-1425 IGSITNNIDTA
+1425 VDTVNANIDTA

-1448 TPVNGAVADGADTN
+1448 TPVNGAVADGADSNHVQAVVSDSDGNPVDGAAVVFSSANATAQVTTVIGTTGADGIATATLTNTVAGTSNVVATVDTVNANIDTTFVAGAVATITLSVPVNDATADGVDTNQVDALVQDANGNAITGAAVVFSSTNGADIIVPTMNTGVNGVASTLLTHTVAGTSNVVATVDTVNANIDTAFVPGAVATITLTTPVNGAVADGANSNSVQAVVSDSDGNAVTGATVVFSSANATAQITTVIGTTGADGIATATLTNTVAGTSNVVATIDTVNANIDTAFVAGAVATITLTAPVNGAVADGADTN

-1520 TIDTV
+1520 TIDTIS
-1525 NANIDTT
+1525 ANIDTA
-1532 FVPGAVATITLSVPV
+1532 FVAGAVATITLTAPV
-1547 NDATAD
+1547 NGAVAD

-1558 QVDALVQDA
+1558 QVDALVEDA
-1567 NGNAITGA
+1567 NGNPITGA

-1587 LSSTVNTGAD
+1587 LSSTMNTGVN
-1597 GIASTTLTHTQ
+1597 GVASTLLTH
-1608 SGVSNVVATID
+1608 
-1619 TVNAN
+1619 
-1624 IDTTFV
+1624 
-1630 AGAVATITLS
+1630 
-1640 VPVNDATADGADTNQ
+1640 
-1655 VDALVQDANGNA
+1655 
-1667 ITGAAVVF
+1667 
-1675 SSSNATAQ
+1675 
-1683 ITTVIGTTGAD
+1683 
-1694 GIATATLTN
+1694 

-1713 TIGSITNNI
+1713 TVDTVNANI

-1737 TPVNGAVADGADS
+1737 TPVNGAVADGANS

-1760 EGNAVAGATVVF
+1760 DGNPVTGAAVVF

-1817 NIDTTFVAGAVA
+1817 NIDTAFVAGAVA
-1829 TITLTTPVN
+1829 TITLTAPVN
-1838 GAVANGADSNSVQA
+1838 GAV
-1852 VVSDSGGN
+1852 
-1860 PVTGATVV
+1860 
-1868 FSSTNATAQVTT
+1868 
-1880 VIGTTGVDGIA
+1880 
-1891 TATLTNTVAG
+1891 
-1901 TSNVVA
+1901 
-1907 TIGSITN
+1907 
-1914 NIDTTFVAGAV
+1914 
-1925 ATITLTTLVNGAVA
+1925 
-1939 DGANS
+1939 
-1944 NSVQAVVS
+1944 
-1952 DSEGNPVAGAAVVFS
+1952 
-1967 SANATAQIT
+1967 
-1976 TVIGTTGADGIA
+1976 
-1988 TATLTNTV
+1988 
-1996 AGTSNVVATIGS
+1996 
-2008 ITNNIDTTFVAG
+2008 
-2020 AVATITL
+2020 
-2027 SVPVNDATA
+2027 A

-2041 NQVDALVQDASGN
+2041 NQVDALVQDANGN
-2054 AITGAAVVFS
+2054 AITGAAVVFSSANGADIIAPTMNTGVNGVASTLLTHTVAGTSNVVATIDTISANIDTAFVAGAVATITLTAPVNGAVADGADTNQVDALVEDANGNPITGAAVVFS

-2069 TILSSTVNTG
+2069 TILSSTMNTG
-2079 ADGIASTTLT
+2079 VNGVASTFLT
-2089 HTQSGVSNVVATID
+2089 HTVAGTSNVVATIGSV
-2103 TVNANIDTTF
+2103 TENIDTAF

-2123 TTPVN
+2123 TAPVN
-2128 GAVANG
+2128 GAVADGVNT
-2134 ADSNSVQAV
+2134 NSVQAV
-2143 VSDSGG
+2143 VSDSDG
-2149 NPVTGATVVFS
+2149 NAVTGATVVFS

-2206 DTTFVAGAVATITLS
+2206 DTTFVAG
-2221 VPVNDAT
+2221 
-2228 ADGADTNQVGALVQ
+2228 
-2242 DANGNAITGAAVVFS
+2242 
-2257 SANGATILSSTVNT
+2257 
-2271 GADGIA
+2271 
-2277 STTLTHTQS
+2277 
-2286 GVSNVVATIDT
+2286 
-2297 VNANIDTTFVAG
+2297 
-2309 AVATITLSVPVNDAT
+2309 
-2324 ADGADT
+2324 
-2330 NQVDALVQDANG
+2330 
-2342 NAITGAAV
+2342 
-2350 VFSSAN
+2350 
-2356 GADII
+2356 
-2361 APTMNTGV
+2361 
-2369 NGVASTLLTHTQS
+2369 
-2382 GVSNVVATIDTV
+2382 
-2394 NANIDTTFVPGAVAT
+2394 
-2409 ITLSVPVN
+2409 
-2417 DATADGADTNQ
+2417 
-2428 VDALV
+2428 
-2433 QDANGNAITGAAV
+2433 
-2446 VFSSANGATILSS
+2446 
-2459 TMNTGVNGVASTLLT
+2459 
-2474 HTQSG
+2474 
-2479 VSNVVATIDTISANI
+2479 
-2494 DTTFVPGAVAT
+2494 
-2505 ITLSVPVNDA
+2505 
-2515 TADGADTNQV
+2515 
-2525 DALVQDANGN
+2525 
-2535 AITGAAVVF
+2535 
-2544 SSANGA
+2544 
-2550 TILSSTVNTGADGI
+2550 
-2564 ASTTLTHTQSGVSNV
+2564 
-2579 VATIDTVNANIDT
+2579 
-2592 TFVPGAV
+2592 
-2599 ATITLTTLV
+2599 
-2608 NGAVADGANSN
+2608 
-2619 SVQAVVSDSEGNAV
+2619 
-2633 AGAAVVFSSANA
+2633 
-2645 TAQITTVIGTT
+2645 
-2656 GADGIATAT
+2656 
-2665 LTNTMAGTSNVVAT
+2665 
-2679 IGGITNNID
+2679 
-2688 TAFVAGAV
+2688 
-2696 ATITLTT
+2696 
-2703 LVNGAVAN
+2703 
-2711 GADSNSVQAV
+2711 
-2721 VSDSGGNVVA
+2721 
-2731 GATVVFSSTNTTA
+2731 
-2744 QVTTV
+2744 
-2749 IGTTGADG
+2749 
-2757 IATATLTNTVAGTSN
+2757 
-2772 VAATIGSITDNI
+2772 
-2784 DTTFVAGAVATITLT
+2784 
-2799 TPVNGAVADGADSN
+2799 
-2813 SVQAVVSDS
+2813 
-2822 EGNPVSGATVVFS
+2822 
-2835 SSNATAQIT
+2835 
-2844 TVIGTT
+2844 
-2850 GADGIATATLTNTVA
+2850 
-2865 GTSNVV
+2865 
-2871 ATIGSI
+2871 
-2877 TNNID
+2877 
-2882 TTFVA
+2882 
-2887 GAVATITLTT
+2887 
-2897 LVNGAVA
+2897 
-2904 DGANSNS
+2904 
-2911 VQAVVS
+2911 
-2917 DSEGNPVA
+2917 
-2925 GAAVVFSSANATA
+2925 
-2938 QITTVIGTTGADG
+2938 
-2951 IATATLTNTVAGTS
+2951 
-2965 NVVATIGSI
+2965 
-2974 TNNIDT
+2974 
-2980 TFVAGAVATIT
+2980 
-2991 LSVPVNDATAD
+2991 
-3002 GADTNQVDALV
+3002 
-3013 QDASGNAITGAAVVF
+3013 
-3028 SSANGAT
+3028 
-3035 ILSSTVNTGADGI
+3035 
-3048 ASTTLTHTQSGVS
+3048 
-3061 NVVATIDTVNAN
+3061 
-3073 IDTTFVAGAV
+3073 
-3083 ATITL
+3083 
-3088 TTPVNGA
+3088 
-3095 VANGADSNSVQAVVS
+3095 
-3110 DSGGN
+3110 
-3115 PVTGATVVF
+3115 
-3124 SSANATAQ
+3124 
-3132 ITTVIGTTGADGIAT
+3132 
-3147 ATLTNT
+3147 
-3153 VAGTSNVVA
+3153 
-3162 TIDTVNAN
+3162 
-3170 IDTTF
+3170 
-3175 VAGAVATI
+3175 
-3183 TLSVPVND
+3183 
-3191 ATADGADTNQVGALV
+3191 
-3206 QDANGN
+3206 
-3212 AITGA
+3212 
-3217 AVVFSS
+3217 
-3223 ANGATILSSTVNTG
+3223 
-3237 ADGIA
+3237 
-3242 STTLTHTQSGVSNV
+3242 
-3256 VATIDTVNANI
+3256 
-3267 DTTFVAG
+3267 
-3274 AVATITLSV
+3274 
-3283 PVNDATADGAD
+3283 
-3294 TNQVDALVQD
+3294 
-3304 ANGNA
+3304 
-3309 ITGAAVVFSSAN
+3309 
-3321 GADIIAPTMNT
+3321 
-3332 GVNGVASTLLTHTQ
+3332 
-3346 SGVSNV
+3346 
-3352 VATIDTVNA
+3352 
-3361 NIDTTFVPGAVATIT
+3361 
-3376 LSVPVNDATADG
+3376 
-3388 ADTNQVDALVQDANG
+3388 
-3403 NAITGAAVVFS
+3403 
-3414 SANGATILSSTMN
+3414 
-3427 TGVNGVAST
+3427 
-3436 LLTHTQSGVSN
+3436 
-3447 VVATIDTISANIDT
+3447 
-3461 TFVPGAV
+3461 
-3468 ATITLSVPVND
+3468 
-3479 ATADGADT
+3479 
-3487 NQVDAL
+3487 
-3493 VQDANGNAITG
+3493 
-3504 AAVVFSSANGAT
+3504 
-3516 ILSST
+3516 
-3521 VNTGADGIASTT
+3521 
-3533 LTHTQSG
+3533 
-3540 VSNVVATIDTVNANI
+3540 
-3555 DTTFVPGAV
+3555 
-3564 ATITLTTL
+3564 
-3572 VNGAVADGA
+3572 
-3581 NSNSVQAVVSDSEG
+3581 
-3595 NAVAGAAVVFS
+3595 
-3606 SANATAQITTVIGTT
+3606 
-3621 GADGIA
+3621 
-3627 TATLT
+3627 
-3632 NTMAG
+3632 
-3637 TSNVV
+3637 
-3642 ATIGGITNNID
+3642 
-3653 TAFVAG
+3653 
-3659 AVATITLTTLVN
+3659 
-3671 GAVAN
+3671 
-3676 GADSN
+3676 
-3681 SVQAVVSDSG
+3681 
-3691 GNVVA
+3691 
-3696 GATVVFSSTNTTAQ
+3696 
-3710 VTTVIGTTGADGIAT
+3710 
-3725 ATLTNTVAGT
+3725 
-3735 SNVAATIG
+3735 
-3743 SITDNI
+3743 
-3749 DTTFV
+3749 
-3754 AGAVATITL
+3754 
-3763 TTPVNGAVA
+3763 
-3772 DGADSNSVQA
+3772 
-3782 VVSDSE
+3782 
-3788 GNPVSGATVVF
+3788 
-3799 SSSNATAQIT
+3799 
-3809 TVIGTTGADGI
+3809 
-3820 ATATLTH
+3820 
-3827 TMAGTSNVIATID
+3827 
-3840 TVNAN
+3840 
-3845 IDTTFVAGAVATITL
+3845 
-3860 SVLVNDATAD
+3860 
-3870 GADTNQV
+3870 
-3877 DALVQDANGN
+3877 
-3887 AITGAAV
+3887 
-3894 VFSSAN
+3894 
-3900 GADIIAPTMNTGV
+3900 
-3913 NGVASTLLTHTM
+3913 
-3925 AGTSNVV
+3925 
-3932 ATIDTVNANIDTT
+3932 
-3945 FVPGAVATI
+3945 
-3954 TLSVPVNDATADG
+3954 
-3967 ADTNQVDAL
+3967 
-3976 VQDANGNAITGA
+3976 
-3988 AVVFSSANGATIL
+3988 
-4001 SSTMNT
+4001 
-4007 GVNGVASTLLTHT
+4007 
-4020 QSGVSNVVAT
+4020 
-4030 IDTISANIDTTFVPG
+4030 
-4045 AVATITLSVPVNDA
+4045 
-4059 TADGADTNQV
+4059 
-4069 DALVQDANGN
+4069 
-4079 AITGAAVVFS
+4079 
-4089 SANGATILSST
+4089 
-4100 MNTGVNGVASTL
+4100 
-4112 LTHTQSGVS
+4112 
-4121 NVVATVDTVNANI
+4121 
-4134 DTAFV
+4134 
-4139 AGAVATITL
+4139 
-4148 SVPVN
+4148 
-4153 DATADGADTN
+4153 
-4163 QVDALVQ
+4163 
-4170 DANGNAITGAAVV
+4170 
-4183 FSSANG
+4183 
-4189 ADIIAPT
+4189 
-4196 MNTGVNGVASTLLTH
+4196 
-4211 TQSGVSNVVATIDTV
+4211 
-4226 NANIDTTFVPG
+4226 
-4237 AVATITLSVPVNDAT
+4237 
-4252 ADGADTNQ
+4252 
-4260 VDALVQDANGNA
+4260 
-4272 ITGAAVVFSSANGA
+4272 
-4286 TILSSTMNT
+4286 
-4295 GVNGVASTLLT
+4295 
-4306 HTQSGV
+4306 
-4312 SNVVATIDTISANI
+4312 
-4326 DTTFVPGAVA
+4326 
-4336 TITLSVPVN
+4336 
-4345 DATADGADTNQV
+4345 
-4357 DALVQDANGN
+4357 
-4367 AITGAAVV
+4367 
-4375 FSSANGATI
+4375 
-4384 LSSTM
+4384 
-4389 NTGVNGVASTLL
+4389 
-4401 THTQSGVSNVVATVD
+4401 
-4416 TVNANIDTAF
+4416 
-4426 VAGAVAT
+4426 
-4433 ITLSVP
+4433 
-4439 VNDATADGADTNQ
+4439 
-4452 VDALVQDANG
+4452 
-4462 NAITGAAVVFSST
+4462 
-4475 NGATILSSTVNT
+4475 
-4487 GADGIA
+4487 
-4493 STTLTHTQSGVS
+4493 
-4505 NVVATIDTV
+4505 
-4514 NANIDT
+4514 
-4520 AFVAGELENIVVSI
+4520 ELENIVVSI

-4558 NGVANQSLMFGTN
+4558 NGVANQSLIFGTN

-4584 IDGRVRVSATHT
+4584 LDGRVRASATHT

-4604 FAISG
+4604 IAISG
-4609 AHQGYTRVTFV
+4609 AHQGYARVTFV
-4620 ADAST
+4620 ADVST

-4646 AQALVTDAYDNPLAN
+4646 AQALVTDAHDNLLAN

-4673 IESRGDASS
+4673 IESQGDASS

-4703 TLDSTGQTETLEM
+4703 TLDSTGQTETLET
-4716 HFVAGKAASIELTM
+4716 HFVAGKAASIEMTM

-4742 NEVQVLVTDADGNA
+4742 NEVQVLVTDVDGNA

-4805 VSKTINATFIADV
+4805 VSKTINATFIADA

-4825 SDMFIIVNDQV
+4825 GDMFIIVNDQV

-4848 VTDSYGNPIQ
+4848 VTDSYGNPIKDQ
-4858 GQLVEFVLS
+4858 TVEFVLS
-4867 NTGTIQYKLEETSA
+4867 NNGTIQYELDVTSV

-4886 VTFTNTRAGITNV
+4886 VTFTNTLAGITNV
-4899 TATVVSSRSS
+4899 TATVVSSGSS
-4909 QNVDTTFIAD
+4909 RNIDTTFIAD
-4919 VTTAHIAESD
+4919 VTTAHIAASD
-4929 LMVIVDNA
+4929 LMVIVDDA
-4937 VANNSEKNEV
+4937 VADNLDKNEV

-4980 SDGNGLTKATLTHT
+4980 SDGDGLTKATLTHT

-5000 VTAKVGNRVQSKDTT
+5000 VTARVGNRVQSKDTT
-5015 FIADSTTATIRAS
+5015 FIADRTTATIRAS

-5065 YTSDNGALLTPSS
+5065 YTSDNGALLTPTS
-5078 GTTDSSGTFSTTFTH
+5078 GMTDSSGTFSTTFTH

-5107 MGISQAKD
+5107 MGISQTKD

-5123 TARVSALTVEK
+5123 TAHVSELIVVK

-5148 AHIKDANGN
+5148 AHIKDAHGN
-5157 VITGMNVNFSATE
+5157 VVTGMNVNFSATE

-5180 TNDQGYAEN
+5180 TNSQGYAEN
-5189 TLRHNVPVTSAV
+5189 TLRHNAPVTSAV
-5201 TATVATDLVGFTED
+5201 TATVATDLVGLTED
-5215 VRFVAGDGARIELF
+5215 VRFVAGAGARIELF

-5251 VSDHLV
+5251 VSDNLV

-5262 VFSASN
+5262 VFSADN
-5268 GGQLVQEDVQTDAS
+5268 GGQLVQNDVQTDAL

-5290 NTTAGV
+5290 NINTGV
-5296 TRVSVTAD
+5296 TKVTVTAD

-5327 FLITNDNAVANGVVE
+5327 FLITHDNAVANGVVE
-5342 NRVLLQLVDA
+5342 NRVLLHLVDA
-5352 NDNPV
+5352 NDNSV

-5372 NASAITNNNGFAIGT
+5372 NASAITDINGFAIGV

-5402 VTAGGT
+5402 VTPGGT

-5418 ADKNTAHIATGDFVI
+5418 ADINTANIATGDFVI
-5433 IDDGAVANRVAYNE
+5433 IDDGAVANSVDANE
-5447 VRARVTDDLG
+5447 VRARVTDNQG

-5465 IFASQNGATITTS
+5465 VFSSQNGATITTS
-5478 GITGADGWASAKLT
+5478 GITGVDGWASAKLT
-5492 HTKAGESGISA
+5492 HIKAGESGILA
-5503 RVARPMTTVHTLRPY
+5503 RLSRPMATVHTLMPY

-5527 LKLLNFNSMP
+5527 LQLFNFNP
-5537 VIADGVTQFFV
+5537 IPIIADGVMQFFV
-5548 LGQVFDANQNPVGGQ
+5548 LGRVFDANQNPVGGQ

-5568 ATNEVTLIENNGSIS
+5568 ATNEVTLTESNGSIS
-5583 APEGGVLLSVTSTQA
+5583 TPEGSVLLSVTSTQA

-5608 SNNYTDTLGAVFI
+5608 SNNYTDTFGAAFI
-5621 ANEKTAQL
+5621 ANKNTAQL
-5629 STLIVVDNNALA
+5629 STLMVVDNNALA
-5641 DGVARNQVR
+5641 DGVTRNQVR
-5650 AHVVDGVGNPVADM
+5650 AHVVDSTGNSVADM
-5664 AVTFTANH
+5664 AVTFTANR
-5672 GAQLSHVTVLTNDNG
+5672 GAQLSKVTVLTDNNG

-5693 TNSLAGVTV
+5693 TNSLVGVTV

-5723 PLAAMILVTTV
+5723 PLATLTLVTTV
-5734 DNAFADNSA
+5734 NNAFADNSA

-5753 VTGNPIVG
+5753 VSGNPIVG
-5761 EVVAFVASNGA
+5761 EVVAFAASNGA
-5772 TITAIDGGVSNAN
+5772 TITATDGGVSNAN
-5785 GIVLATLTNGAAGV
+5785 GIVLATLTNGTAGV

-5805 IETLTETTDTTFIV
+5805 IETLTETTDTTFIA

-5888 AITISATP
+5888 TITISATP

-5910 QWFINNSGA
+5910 QWFINNNGA
-5919 TLDRVSAIAH
+5919 TLNRADAITH

-5935 VMPISTQVT
+5935 TMPTSTQVT
-5944 NAATWMSGRRA
+5944 NAATWMSGKRA

-5964 DFSAYTVP
+5964 DFSAYTAP

-5987 ATTALAI
+5987 ASTALAI

-5999 TLTTMGDMTVATHV
+5999 TLTTMGDFMAITHV
-6013 MCTRS
+6013 MCTRPI
-6018 L
+6018 